1 MDGCTNVFNLDNASA
16 LKDLQKD
23 YGSNIDGFSSALTK
37 LVNNVEEGKFV
48 PTKEFSDYVKA
59 HYNKEEINFN
69 SNEKYIRK
77 AIKDFISKDNFDV
90 NSTSIQREGA
100 NPNAKF
106 YTDAAT
112 RNFGK
117 KLAIG
122 IFNDV
127 YSQYQFDKALR
138 DKVQASIDKAKKA
151 GKATLTLND
160 REFYTRIVASAFR
173 NELFNRIA
181 AKEGKKTD
189 ELLKDPAF
197 IKSIIKGN
205 KFDFDAIYDKI
216 GGDDAT
222 TQDKNL
228 YAIFR
233 EMHGAHRKE
242 YFDEMFRDGR
252 LNYLKLKESDD
263 DKEIDAQDDSEENGR
278 ISDVD
283 GKAMAEAW
291 SDKDSPSFVSSI
303 DSDLRVWFGSI
314 KRLNSTNPVG
324 DKLDFDTN
332 NNFGIPDRL
341 DASETVNTLIHLL
354 IGVNNTQEAIN
365 RIENA
370 ASTLAGHASYKVIA
384 DKMKENSDLANR
396 VMRNLSKIVGSKSM
410 IVVRD
415 GKVAAQI
422 SNSRSN
428 NVDALFSDFVNS
440 ARKAVVT
447 NIDVTPFKNRIKV
460 ITDNLVTKG
469 TEVSNAF
476 AFILKASSTD
486 QIIDAKEKNSSI
498 TNAQQRFD
506 VFLKAFHEYFP
517 TVPNE
522 AIIGYIKHNKPTN
535 PKAYNGEP
543 DEFTNLRN
551 LSSLLKE
558 VAEQGDLS
566 RQDRDEYYRKAD
578 LARDMNWQLEKKYG
592 KAAAY
597 RDDYIDENAIR
608 YQDYLNNHI
617 YTAISNVAN
626 AMKDYMVTD
635 IATTSMNALR
645 KQSSDVLDNNR
656 VTEVIRITRS
666 YATLKPYGDVIK
678 NIATSPYS
686 NILIEHKDANGNTEN
701 FGLFRENPN
710 TGKLEPT
717 DYASD
722 LLSTSLF
729 NGINDNDNGN
739 NTIYNKMLTA
749 DYIASAFNAFFKP
762 ATTRRQQNQ
771 AITYASYFMRT
782 PSDAPKNFVITAPKY
797 AYGFG
802 DDALYIDSDK
812 TGTDNKIAANIKD
825 ITNNH
830 QYGQSLIE
838 DKSLAYN
845 PMASVPEN
853 VLNLS
858 SAQVARLLL
867 GKSIDKVKIDN
878 KTLRTN
884 IISKAKKNN
893 GTARFIVS
901 DAEKEGKKTVL
912 VVEAKVKDGKITDI
926 TSKGLISEGNLDFP
940 DTKLDGTI
948 QEAAKAKLDEQLRR
962 DMLNKGEI
970 TTKINTNH
978 PIFKAYKRAFMGEV
992 MEAANA
998 LDKFFETNSDGSVV
1012 IYPSGEHKS
1021 ELVAKHASWVD
1032 EDGTRHYDYSK
1043 GIDLTNPLS
1052 HHGYEVYH
1060 SDNGVVYDAANRELK
1075 GKVFTSNK
1083 FTVGTTNFGD
1093 KLMQRLINPLYRGA
1107 DDTDKA
1113 IPLKIDRKI
1122 DGTVIGYG
1130 KLTAEQETA
1139 INDMISSYIKAL
1151 SDDAVTR
1158 FNDYKQ
1164 FINNDVVPTK
1174 ENIIEFITN
1183 NNLMEYNFD
1192 ELYEGNS
1199 KFYKSAQDFLKRAKE
1214 AQAGGD
1220 PYGMADFSVPDS
1232 LADMTT
1238 IRHLDGLTK
1247 VDANGKKSKYDVE
1260 LRNKFR
1266 AVTIYNSVRTDEKTE
1281 QRLID
1286 AAVKRNPQGEKAR
1299 ARITDIIKK
1308 AHDGLKANDAQ
1319 SFITYDEWIRRIAGR
1334 GQLEQYK
1341 DLINAI
1347 NDESKPVDAK
1357 AIGQFVQVQK
1367 NFYYDQY
1374 YDKAMGVMIP
1384 RQIKNAEFV
1393 LIPRFIKGT
1402 ELEQV
1407 YNLMKNN
1414 NIDQLNT
1421 RETSKAGK
1429 HNVLR
1434 LWDDFGN
1441 LDSKAI
1447 EQFGSNASSLAEE
1460 YDYRHLYT
1468 QQETVQH
1475 TNADNKVAVQ
1485 IVKKIVDNISDGP
1498 LKDVKD
1504 DFFRTYSTKIY
1515 RSFHKLIDELHIPL
1529 DDNGHLQLD
1538 ANGDIAGI
1546 DADML
1551 LEKLQNE
1558 ALRNGMDSNLI
1569 DYFTKKP
1576 DDTAKELGIEGFK
1589 GVDTLMPMYL
1599 SNMSNKTQSV
1609 VNALFNSS
1617 ITRQKLNGFHAAQV
1631 TNIGFKA
1638 YKKDIEK
1645 SKELKYL
1652 RYHENPD
1659 GSYAAH
1665 MEIAMTYSA
1674 FGIDVNNKHYTAL
1687 REEARKEAEAELANG
1702 NVTSAAISAFAKKYS
1717 VATSKQTKANVANQA
1732 SAIEA
1737 RTKEIFDQKIIK
1749 ELEEDGL
1756 DRVVSYRI
1764 PTEGKQSMAIAKIA
1778 HFLDDTY
1785 GSTIVVPDEWVAQTG
1800 SDFDID
1806 SVYGIQHRSYVDR
1819 DGRIRKYNWIDEP
1832 TEFDYFHYV
1841 NKELKRLGQ
1850 DKYNVN
1856 IHDDVEKA
1864 LNDLDNL
1871 NDKEYNKLQ
1880 DAESEAYKALPKVLK
1895 KEIKEVDDSFTE
1907 DKTLSRK
1914 DNYLN
1919 RLNAYKERLSKY
1931 LDNEHIKNKEESEP
1945 ASKFLD
1951 TIFDIID
1958 YLEDNEGRKEKRSEA
1973 INKLVEERR
1982 QKFEDAAKKNNLKSY
1997 LEYINSDAFER
2008 NSDNALD
2015 NKMVDD
2021 MLDIL
2026 SDDSSTE
2033 ENLSAS
2039 TFAQI
2044 TEANRIIEAAGNT
2057 KTASNERK
2065 ARSPYNFLDQA
2076 SYMNDVMSGARL
2088 KAFSV
2093 TRDTFCSV
2101 CNTVRPILN
2110 DKFAINIK
2118 YPDGKVKRHQQYGWA
2133 TDDDGNITNRNVDG
2147 YLITPYSSQTSA
2159 HAFDAVKEGSIPNV
2173 NEYTFAAYKLF
2184 PEIGSNYL
2192 AAISFIR
2199 QPGITKIVNAYNR
2212 NTSVFNDIN
2221 RNPIHDAIRSVAKDL
2236 GINYIQVGKDML
2248 EVDRVPINTVVTAID
2263 NKYHIQFK
2271 TIFPNTPNK
2280 PINID
2285 DINYIKDVPLDVE
2298 KQIARCQGGNIKGI
2312 ATNEDKALYD
2322 LGTILQFQRL
2332 NTIAQKITDLARVCN
2347 PDKFGAKQTIYST
2360 NKVFDDIQTII
2371 KNEADSEPT
2380 LIVEREDNSVK
2391 NQKELDDIK
2400 AKAIKNGTFMK
2411 APNGKPTNLN
2421 EQQWLQVRTKA
2432 FKDWFGDWER
2442 VANSSKFNKRDH
2454 VSNSITSATYQG
2466 VYVSDVKFDPDMAPD
2481 GGTRIIFLGDKYI
2494 GEIPVVELKD
2504 RIRMSGSIGTATEI
2518 EEEYRGKGYG
2528 KKAHLALAN
2537 IAKSEGK
2544 TLYSDSS
2551 NSDAEDA
2558 LWKSLVKDGIAEVVS
2573 ESPKDEHWHHTTYR
2587 IINNKLPQADDINSG
2602 DRGVSKVVDENGE
2615 PLVVYHFTDESTL
2628 NNFANDREA
2637 YFTSDESGEFIFE
2650 PYKNNRKNRIACFL
2664 NIKSPVG
2671 SDNAYFRDYN
2681 TGSILPERIND
2692 TTRLNRESQIESI
2705 KRLQENYPNVDG
2717 VVRDYSFGI
2726 VDKTFRKREGYT
2738 NVEFIAF
2745 HPNQIKS
2752 ATDNNGMF
2760 STENDD
2766 VHDTNKSTMSFL
2778 DAVYPNVGDGLDKY
2792 ITSTSTHKS
2801 LYSTLDSFLRYATAS
2816 SIKAA
2821 RPLFKTQNEG
2831 FRDLCDGLSSVL
2843 DARGKSRIDEDT
2855 NNDFEKYIL
2864 GDIYNNVPGLT
2875 LPLTVNVKGDD
2886 VTFSIKHDS
2895 EEDVEVA
2902 KTNEINR
2909 IYGYGHGPTFEVT
2922 SSRTDEE
2929 GHKID
2934 YRKDFTVENMNA
2946 PTEQEVS
2953 EFEQLTPAQKVQ
2965 FIKDHSIGDNIFM
2978 HLNVNLDTSNRRYRR
2993 GQQTIEL
3000 IQDTIDDEARYELFD
3015 AAINNK
3021 NPLVASAAMDL
3032 IKYSFVVEGYKMS
3045 RNSINGIIKNTALY
3059 GDTFGK
3065 DNKSIVDDIDSKVSI
3080 VGHVEDDVANRLYE
3094 DYVRSHPNMRGI
3106 AKTVNYKIKGKGYE
3120 FHPFTDKPRFG
3131 LIQIKNPIDGSK
3143 KTDDTNFLES
3153 HNIITFKTAKDVTGE
3168 KFLTPVLNKYV
3179 RMRKQGTKDFQ
3190 LYKAEFDNNG
3200 DYIYLI
3206 PLNPLEAN
3214 EHGTFSANP
3223 KYHTFASV
3231 DYYENLIKGDINKP
3245 TINIEDYMAKEIP
3258 SKFKGTVRDFDL
3270 NKPKDGEVSQFE
3282 TIAKNIANDSNFINN
3297 DSAAKYIYAPVLH
3310 DYFRY
3315 ASFGQSSHQ
3324 VINLTDK
3331 DGTTVSKDVAIS
3343 RLLTPRQVYT
3353 YRNNY
3358 LKHGATIDTKH
3369 NKVSQEEA
3377 DAINAG
3383 LKDGASVERLE
3394 SIYKVE
3400 HVSVNPSDG
3409 LRMSSVSED
3418 TTPPVEKELQDT
3430 DADKVVNKTPS
3441 SALLQ
3446 HRINKANQAAVKA
3459 IMLSDDPVATAIK
3472 DDMRKHN
3479 INQGISSVKANST
3492 LIAYAGYRFA
3502 TEKRDRILNNPGYSV
3517 NNFAQFEGHWV
3528 DIKHDKVRELIRTNA
3543 DVRRDFLTLL
3553 AEADQFCKDFA
3564 DFDYLDISSID
3575 SQEKFYYDEIK
3586 KAVNEIRN
3594 NSVLEDARVMF
3605 DNDYLDRMSTDP
3617 NIQEGLLSVRDGYQG
3632 SSFLEAQIGDIQN
3645 APNPMVQIT
3654 TKLIM
3659 DDIQSKDKAGRDE
3672 LAKINKEI
3680 AKIINDAKDKGE
3692 SCSWNDVI
3700 DEYGRL
3706 KQDYNDELFKDYDAL
3721 NEAMLNAKIKHGDNS
3736 IEYLKARLAKRR
3748 WMAKNVQQEVTYNS
3762 DVFEDDPFADADNR
3776 SYYDRLNDLEEK
3788 IITKAPEI
3796 YSEYNKRVATRNG
3809 LYSKRVPGIVND
3821 ALEKQID
3828 AAEKDVQRLV
3838 SDFTVDAYGEVVSKT
3853 EYDEEHPYSNDVTKR
3868 TQQKINSLNSA
3879 RILKKYLEDR
3889 RDLQSDVY
3897 EDETRSGWADDL
3909 KRNQAI
3915 IDKYEDRT
3923 DSGELKVNRSSLAT
3937 QYPDYARAL
3946 EWMHNN
3952 ARKEV
3957 ASTGD
3962 VADWYLNE
3970 EWRLDEA
3977 AREGKTKEYLI
3988 EHYALNTPLVANN
4001 GKGLDST
4008 SINKELKTSK
4018 PLAIHH
4024 ETTTNFLSQ
4033 ELEKAFEL
4041 TRGKK
4046 QDRAFYKAIL
4056 NKHEGIINRYGEV
4069 DATLLSDDEIAKIKK
4084 QQEINNNIRGNAV
4097 GSDRTIINNAGKN
4110 PIVYNRAFYDGL
4122 SVTHGKDN
4130 AKHLELVNKFNEL
4143 VRPYWD
4149 RHNNRLCT
4157 YLMPVEV
4164 LHKMKSLLDE
4174 LSEVKSKNGVP
4185 KEEVARIID
4194 FRGKN
4199 VDVVTNEKEFEYQKN
4214 EALKKGPEYYNEWLS
4229 ANAEFD
4235 LNGTGDLKPVERLYS
4250 YLKPKEEVMSKFIDF
4265 KRTRAFKL
4273 LDDMYETVNTDAYDR
4288 KFNEMKAKGDKAFNK
4303 WYFDN
4308 TIYNPYTHSREP
4320 LMCWRKSQ
4328 LKSGVASTY
4337 VPTASNTK
4345 RVIAKNFRN
4354 KNFNAGGE
4362 GLMLGKNF
4370 NRETAEDKYKSAHAL
4385 NDSQRALRDYIQS
4398 KLDYYTRTRRDKD
4411 DKKEDGNTK
4420 KEDARMSKEE
4430 GRLNKAQRYVLNG
4443 QMPMEYSEEALKSM
4457 SSKGNRALDAAKE
4470 ATDGIRSFLGLNG
4483 AREINNDQ
4491 SPIDWHTPLYDMP
4504 MTTLLKTKN
4513 SVTKKFV
4520 KPNRTDFEEG
4530 EAGDTK
4536 YNEAVQQYRKDIQA
4550 ARQKNLEENAKV
4562 MNKDWEKVFQDFI
4575 TKAIHYNAI
4584 QDNRALAHYTRDAL
4598 ERANIYDQNSA
4609 TTRFKRDGKAST
4621 PDSPQYVKVNDE
4633 NLKQQFDV
4641 WYRRLFCDQW
4651 REPTSAKLNR
4661 IASYLQNFTSSTYM
4675 MMNIRG
4681 GISNITTGLT
4691 NIAGE
4696 AFAADYFGHRNWIN
4710 GTGRYYSGLTDYL
4723 KNMFTNKS
4731 DTLEGGLIKFFNI
4744 VEFDRLNN
4752 LETNDETKGVVEHLR
4767 DFAYTP
4773 QSAGE
4778 HRMQNGALFAMMDSH
4793 RLVLDTNASKTGS
4806 PKYRIVNEA
4815 EYVRDAQNEAFRQ
4828 VLNDEQYAKF
4838 IEFQEKVKNDPQIMK
4853 RYAWYR
4859 GDFVTDFLRNVVSD
4873 NAEERH
4879 KIQKEF
4885 IKAKD
4890 KIKQDKIK
4898 EFEKAPKVID
4908 QFELGDDREIHFKKD
4923 SILNEI
4929 DVVREGET
4937 VSDAYKLIGSF
4948 TNRVISVNKKIHGVY
4963 DRLGAAQIE
4972 KHVWGSL
4979 VMQYHKHIYPGLM
4992 KHWRRRGYYNE
5003 ERGTVEKGCY
5013 TALKDFITLPLDD
5026 ARIRARINDE
5036 DMDSWK
5042 GLQNFVRSSFDYLR
5056 NLKTVWQLLPDYERN
5071 NVRRNLGDIGS
5082 IASAFF
5088 TIFALRMIQDNK
5100 DKDSIAFNLCLYEAD
5115 RLASESSQFNPIGL
5129 VTEGKTLWS
5138 QPVAAESIITDLTK
5152 TLGELSA
5159 MAIEGDDYDGYY
5171 HSGIHHG
5178 ESKIGV
5184 YVKRR
5189 IPIYRQ
5195 YYSMSTL
5202 PKNNK
5207 SYRIGDNTLT
5217 FLGINPKGIAEDIR
5231 GKKLDD

>member
-37 LVNNVEEGKFV
+37 LVNNVKEGKFV
-48 PTKEFSDYVKA
+48 PTKEFSDYVKT
-59 HYNKEEINFN
+59 HYNKKEINFN

-77 AIKDFISKDNFDV
+77 AIKDFIAKDNFDV
-90 NSTSIQREGA
+90 NSTSIQKENA

-127 YSQYQFDKALR
+127 YTQYQFDKAVR
-138 DKVQASIDKAKKA
+138 DRAQASIDKAKKA
-151 GKATLTLND
+151 GKTTLTLND

-173 NELFNRIA
+173 NELFDRIA

-197 IKSIIKGN
+197 IKSIVKGN
-205 KFDFDAIYDKI
+205 KFDFDAIYDKL

-222 TQDKNL
+222 TQDKNV

-365 RIENA
+365 RINTA

-396 VMRNLSKIVGSKSM
+396 VMRNLSKMVGSKSM

-447 NIDVTPFKNRIKV
+447 NIDVKVFTDRIGLITKNL
-460 ITDNLVTKG
+460 TDTRTDASK
-469 TEVSNAF
+469 AF
-476 AFILKASSTD
+476 LFIMKASSTD

-498 TNAQQRFD
+498 TSAQQRFD

-522 AIIGYIKHNKPTN
+522 AIIGYIKHNEPAETN
-535 PKAYNGEP
+535 TKAKE
-543 DEFTNLRN
+543 DKEITNFKA
-551 LSSLLKE
+551 LSSLLTE
-558 VAEQGDLS
+558 VASQGDLS

-617 YTAISNVAN
+617 YKAISDVAN

-656 VTEVIRITRS
+656 VTEVMRITRS
-666 YATLKPYGDVIK
+666 YATLKPYGEVIE

-701 FGLFRENPN
+701 FGLFRKNPN

-802 DDALYIDSDK
+802 KDALYIDSDK
-812 TGTDNKIAANIKD
+812 AGTDRKIDANIKD

-838 DKSLAYN
+838 DKALAYN

-926 TSKGLISEGNLDFP
+926 TSKGLISEGSLDFP

-1012 IYPSGEHKS
+1012 IYPSGEHKG
-1021 ELVAKHASWVD
+1021 ELVAKGASWID
-1032 EDGTRHYDYSK
+1032 ENGVRQYDYSK

-1107 DDTDKA
+1107 DDTEKDIHLTINRDIKGHA
-1113 IPLKIDRKI
+1113 
-1122 DGTVIGYG
+1122 TGYG

-1139 INDMISSYIKAL
+1139 INDMISNYIKAL
-1151 SDDAVTR
+1151 SDDAITR

-1220 PYGMADFSVPDS
+1220 PYGMADFSVPDA
-1232 LADMTT
+1232 LTTMTT

-1247 VDANGKKSKYDVE
+1247 IDANGKKSKYDVE

-1286 AAVKRNPQGEKAR
+1286 AAVKCNPQGEKAR

-1485 IVKKIVDNISDGP
+1485 IVKKIVDNISKP
-1498 LKDVKD
+1498 ELVKVKD

-1529 DDNGHLQLD
+1529 DDNGHLKLD

-1576 DDTAKELGIEGFK
+1576 DDTAKELGIKGFK

-1638 YKKDIEK
+1638 YKEDIEK

-1702 NVTSAAISAFAKKYS
+1702 NVTSSAISAFAKKYS
-1717 VATSKQTKANVANQA
+1717 VATSKKTKANVADQT
-1732 SAIEA
+1732 SIIEA

-1819 DGRIRKYNWIDEP
+1819 DGRVRKYNWIDEP

-1841 NKELKRLGQ
+1841 NRELKRLGQ

-1864 LNDLDNL
+1864 LKDLDNL

-1880 DAESEAYKALPKVLK
+1880 DAESEAYKALPKALK

-1958 YLEDNEGRKEKRSEA
+1958 YLEDNDSRKEKRSEA

-1982 QKFEDAAKKNNLKSY
+1982 QKFEDVAKKNNLKSY

-2021 MLDIL
+2021 MIKIL

-2044 TEANRIIEAAGNT
+2044 TEANKEIESAGNT
-2057 KTASNERK
+2057 KEASNERK

-2101 CNTVRPILN
+2101 CNTVRPVLN

-2133 TDDDGNITNRNVDG
+2133 TDDDGTITNRNVDG

-2236 GINYIQVGKDML
+2236 GINYIQIGKDMI

-2263 NKYHIQFK
+2263 NKYRPQFIRIFDN
-2271 TIFPNTPNK
+2271 TIPNK

-2285 DINYIKDVPLDVE
+2285 DINYIKKVPFDVD
-2298 KQIARCQGGNIKGI
+2298 KQIKRCQGGSIDGI
-2312 ATNEDKALYD
+2312 VTNEDKALYD

-2371 KNEADSEPT
+2371 ENEKESGVT
-2380 LIVEREDNSVK
+2380 LKVKRED
-2391 NQKELDDIK
+2391 
-2400 AKAIKNGTFMK
+2400 GT
-2411 APNGKPTNLN
+2411 
-2421 EQQWLQVRTKA
+2421 E
-2432 FKDWFGDWER
+2432 
-2442 VANSSKFNKRDH
+2442 
-2454 VSNSITSATYQG
+2454 VS
-2466 VYVSDVKFDPDMAPD
+2466 
-2481 GGTRIIFLGDKYI
+2481 
-2494 GEIPVVELKD
+2494 
-2504 RIRMSGSIGTATEI
+2504 
-2518 EEEYRGKGYG
+2518 
-2528 KKAHLALAN
+2528 
-2537 IAKSEGK
+2537 
-2544 TLYSDSS
+2544 
-2551 NSDAEDA
+2551 
-2558 LWKSLVKDGIAEVVS
+2558 
-2573 ESPKDEHWHHTTYR
+2573 
-2587 IINNKLPQADDINSG
+2587 
-2602 DRGVSKVVDENGE
+2602 
-2615 PLVVYHFTDESTL
+2615 
-2628 NNFANDREA
+2628 
-2637 YFTSDESGEFIFE
+2637 
-2650 PYKNNRKNRIACFL
+2650 FL
-2664 NIKSPVG
+2664 NAI
-2671 SDNAYFRDYN
+2671 
-2681 TGSILPERIND
+2681 
-2692 TTRLNRESQIESI
+2692 
-2705 KRLQENYPNVDG
+2705 YPNVD
-2717 VVRDYSFGI
+2717 
-2726 VDKTFRKREGYT
+2726 
-2738 NVEFIAF
+2738 
-2745 HPNQIKS
+2745 
-2752 ATDNNGMF
+2752 
-2760 STENDD
+2760 
-2766 VHDTNKSTMSFL
+2766 L
-2778 DAVYPNVGDGLDKY
+2778 GLDKY
-2792 ITSTSTHKS
+2792 ITETPTHKS
-2801 LYSTLDSFLRYATAS
+2801 SYSTLDSFLRYATAS

-2821 RPLFKTQNEG
+2821 RPLFKTQNKG

-2855 NNDFEKYIL
+2855 NNDFEKYVL

-2886 VTFSIKHDS
+2886 VTFSIKHNAD
-2895 EEDVEVA
+2895 EDAEVA

-3000 IQDTIDDEARYELFD
+3000 IQDTADTESLYELFD

-3032 IKYSFVVEGYKMS
+3032 IKYSFVVEGFKMS
-3045 RNSINGIIKNTALY
+3045 RNAINGIIKNTALY
-3059 GDTFGK
+3059 GDIFGK
-3065 DNKSIVDDIDSKVSI
+3065 DNQSIVDNIDSKVSI

-3094 DYVRSHPNMRGI
+3094 DYIRSHPNMRGI

-3120 FHPFTDKPRFG
+3120 FTPFTDKPRFG

-3143 KTDDTNFLES
+3143 KTDGTNFLES

-3168 KFLTPVLNKYV
+3168 KFSTPILNKYV

-3190 LYKAEFDNNG
+3190 LYKAEFDNNV

-3270 NKPKDGEVSQFE
+3270 NKPADTERSKFKKIVND
-3282 TIAKNIANDSNFINN
+3282 IANDSNFINN
-3297 DSAAKYIYAPVLH
+3297 DSATKYIWAPVLH

-3358 LKHGATIDTKH
+3358 LKHGATVDTKH

-3383 LKDGASVERLE
+3383 LRDGASVERLE

-3446 HRINKANQAAVKA
+3446 HRIDKANQAAVKA

-3479 INQGISSVKANST
+3479 INQGIESVKANST
-3492 LIAYAGYRFA
+3492 LVAYAGYKFA

-3528 DIKHDKVRELIRTNA
+3528 DIKHDKVRELIRTN
-3543 DVRRDFLTLL
+3543 DKIRRDFLTLL
-3553 AEADQFCKDFA
+3553 AEAKQFCKDFE
-3564 DFDYLDISSID
+3564 DFDYLDINAID
-3575 SQEKFYYDEIK
+3575 GQEKFYYDEIK
-3586 KAVNEIRN
+3586 KAVNEIKN

-3605 DNDYLDRMSTDP
+3605 INDYLDRVSTNP
-3617 NIQEGLLSVRDGYQG
+3617 NVQEGLLSCGDGYQG
-3632 SSFLEAQIGDIQN
+3632 SSFLEAQIGDLQS

-3680 AKIINDAKDKGE
+3680 AKIINDAKAKGE
-3692 SCSWNDVI
+3692 NCSWNDVI

-3706 KQDYNDELFKDYDAL
+3706 KQDYNDELFKDYDAI
-3721 NEAMLNAKIKHGDNS
+3721 NEAMLDAKIKHGDNS

-3776 SYYDRLNDLEEK
+3776 SYYDRLNDLEQEV
-3788 IITKAPEI
+3788 INKAPEI

-3828 AAEKDVQRLV
+3828 AAEKAVQRLT

-3923 DSGELKVNRSSLAT
+3923 DSGELKVNRSSLAM

-4008 SINKELKTSK
+4008 SIDKELKTSK

-4024 ETTTNFLSQ
+4024 ETATNFLSQ

-4199 VDVVTNEKEFEYQKN
+4199 VNVVTNEKEFEYQKN
-4214 EALKKGPEYYNEWLS
+4214 EALKKGTEYYNEWLS

-4250 YLKPKEEVMSKFIDF
+4250 YLKPKEKVMSKFIDF

-4303 WYFDN
+4303 WYLDN

-4328 LKSGVASTY
+4328 LKSGVASTW

-4345 RVIAKNFRN
+4345 RVIAKDFRN
-4354 KNFNAGGE
+4354 KNFHAGGE

-4370 NRETAEDKYKSAHAL
+4370 NRDTAEDKYKSAHAL

-4398 KLDYYTRTRRDKD
+4398 KLEDYTRTRR
-4411 DKKEDGNTK
+4411 EDG
-4420 KEDARMSKEE
+4420 RMT
-4430 GRLNKAQRYVLNG
+4430 KAQRYVLNG

-4530 EAGDTK
+4530 EAGDIK
-4536 YNEAVQQYRKDIQA
+4536 YNEAVQQYRKDTQA

-4562 MNKDWEKVFQDFI
+4562 MNKDWEKVFQDFV

-4675 MMNIRG
+4675 MMNVRG
-4681 GISNITTGLT
+4681 GISNVTTGFT

-4696 AFAADYFGHRNWIN
+4696 TFAADYFGHRNWIN

-4778 HRMQNGALFAMMDSH
+4778 HRMQNGALFAMLDSH
-4793 RLVLDTNASKTGS
+4793 RLVLDPNVSKTGS

-4815 EYVRDAQNEAFRQ
+4815 EYVRDAHNEALRQ

-4859 GDFVTDFLRNVVSD
+4859 GDFVTDFLRNFVSD
-4873 NAEERH
+4873 NVEERT

-4898 EFEKAPKVID
+4898 EFEKAPKLID
-4908 QFELGDDREIHFKKD
+4908 QFELGNDREIHFKKD

-4929 DVVREGET
+4929 DVIREGET

-4948 TNRVISVNKKIHGVY
+4948 TNRVISVNKKIHGWY
-4963 DRLGAAQIE
+4963 DRLAAAQIE

-5036 DMDSWK
+5036 DIDSWK

-5129 VTEGKTLWS
+5129 VTQGKTLWS

-5184 YVKRR
+5184 YIKRR

-5231 GKKLDD
+5231 GKNLDD

>member
-37 LVNNVEEGKFV
+37 LVNNVKDGGFE
-48 PTKEFSDYVKA
+48 PTKEFSNYVKT
-59 HYNKEEINFN
+59 HYNKDKINFN
-69 SNEKYIRK
+69 SKEEYIRK
-77 AIKDFISKDNFDV
+77 AIKDFIAKDNFDV
-90 NSTSIQREGA
+90 NSTSIQRENA

-127 YSQYQFDKALR
+127 YSQYQFDKAVR
-138 DKVQASIDKAKKA
+138 DRAQASIDKAKKA
-151 GKATLTLND
+151 GKATPTLND
-160 REFYTRIVASAFR
+160 RAFYTRIVASAFR
-173 NELFNRIA
+173 NELFDRIA

-205 KFDFDAIYDKI
+205 KFDFDAIYDKL
-216 GGDDAT
+216 GGDNAT
-222 TQDKNL
+222 TQDKNV

-263 DKEIDAQDDSEENGR
+263 DKEIDAQEDAEENGR
-278 ISDVD
+278 ISDID

-291 SDKDSPSFVSSI
+291 SDKDTPSFVSSI

-314 KRLNSTNPVG
+314 KRLNSTNTVG

-365 RIENA
+365 RINTA

-384 DKMKENSDLANR
+384 DKMKKNSDLANR
-396 VMRNLSKIVGSKSM
+396 VMRNLSKMVGSKSM

-440 ARKAVVT
+440 SRKAVVT
-447 NIDVTPFKNRIKV
+447 NIDVAPFKNRIKV

-469 TEVSNAF
+469 TKASDAF

-486 QIIDAKEKNSSI
+486 EIIDAKEDKEKGTYI
-498 TNAQQRFD
+498 TSAQQRFD
-506 VFLKAFHEYFP
+506 MFLKAFHEYFP

-535 PKAYNGEP
+535 PKAYNDEP
-543 DEFTNLRN
+543 DEFANLRN

-578 LARDMNWQLEKKYG
+578 LARDKNWQLEKKYG

-597 RDDYIDENAIR
+597 RDDYIDEDAIR

-617 YTAISNVAN
+617 YKTISDVAN

-635 IATTSMNALR
+635 IATTSLNALR

-656 VTEVIRITRS
+656 VTEVMRITRS
-666 YATLKPYGDVIK
+666 YATLKPYGEIIE

-701 FGLFRENPN
+701 YGLFKEDPE
-710 TGKLEPT
+710 TGKLVPT

-722 LLSTSLF
+722 LISTSVF

-749 DYIASAFNAFFKP
+749 DYIASAFNMFFKP
-762 ATTRRQQNQ
+762 ATTRRQKDS

-782 PSDAPKNFVITAPKY
+782 PSDKPGNDVITAPKY

-802 DDALYIDSDK
+802 DDALYVDANK
-812 TGTDNKIAANIKD
+812 TGTNSKVQAEIDEVAKYDNALLDDNI
-825 ITNNH
+825 
-830 QYGQSLIE
+830 
-838 DKSLAYN
+838 LAYN

-940 DTKLDGTI
+940 DTKLTI
-948 QEAAKAKLDEQLRR
+948 TSQDIKEAAKAKLDEQIRR
-962 DMLNKGEI
+962 DMLNKGQI

-1012 IYPSGEHKS
+1012 IYPSGTHKG
-1021 ELVAKHASWVD
+1021 ELVAKGASWVD
-1032 EDGTRHYDYSK
+1032 ENGVRQYDYSK
-1043 GIDLTNPLS
+1043 GLDLTNPLA

-1060 SDNGVVYDAANRELK
+1060 SDNGVVYDGHELK

-1083 FTVGTTNFGD
+1083 FTVGTTNFGNE
-1093 KLMQRLINPLYRGA
+1093 LMQKLINPLYRGA
-1107 DDTDKA
+1107 DDTDKD
-1113 IPLKIDRKI
+1113 IHLKINRNI
-1122 DGTVIGYG
+1122 DGHATGYG

-1139 INDMISSYIKAL
+1139 INDMISNYIKAL

-1220 PYGMADFSVPDS
+1220 PYGMADFSVPDA
-1232 LADMTT
+1232 LATMTT

-1266 AVTIYNSVRTDEKTE
+1266 AVTIYNSVRTDKKTE

-1286 AAVKRNPQGEKAR
+1286 AAVKNNPQGEASR
-1299 ARITDIIKK
+1299 ARITDIIEK
-1308 AHDGLKANDAQ
+1308 AHNDLKANDAQ

-1347 NDESKPVDAK
+1347 NDESKPVNAK

-1374 YDKAMGVMIP
+1374 YDKAMGIMIP

-1407 YNLMKNN
+1407 YDLMKNN

-1475 TNADNKVAVQ
+1475 INSDNKVAVQ
-1485 IVKKIVDNISDGP
+1485 SVKKIVDNISDGP

-1515 RSFHKLIDELHIPL
+1515 RSFRKLIDELHIPL
-1529 DDNGHLQLD
+1529 DDNGHLKLD

-1576 DDTAKELGIEGFK
+1576 DTAAKELGIEGFK

-1702 NVTSAAISAFAKKYS
+1702 NITSSAISAFAKKYS
-1717 VATSKQTKANVANQA
+1717 VATSKKTKANVADQE
-1732 SAIEA
+1732 SAIAA

-1756 DRVVSYRI
+1756 DKVVSYRI

-1819 DGRIRKYNWIDEP
+1819 DGRVRKYNWIDDP

-1841 NKELKRLGQ
+1841 NRELKRLGQ

-1856 IHDDVEKA
+1856 IHADVEKA
-1864 LNDLDNL
+1864 LKDLDNL
-1871 NDKEYNKLQ
+1871 NDKEYKELQ
-1880 DAESEAYKALPKVLK
+1880 NAETEAYKALPDDLK
-1895 KEIKEVDDSFTE
+1895 KEIKEADSSFVE
-1907 DKTLSRK
+1907 DKTLSKR
-1914 DNYLN
+1914 DNYIN
-1919 RLNAYKERLSKY
+1919 RLNAYIKGMAKY
-1931 LDNEHIKNKEESEP
+1931 IGDKYINTEKGKS
-1945 ASKFLD
+1945 ASKFID
-1951 TIFDIID
+1951 TVADIVD
-1958 YLEDNEGRKEKRSEA
+1958 YLEDNASRKDKRSEA

-1997 LEYINSDAFER
+1997 DEYVNTDAFER

-2021 MLDIL
+2021 MLKIL
-2026 SDDSSTE
+2026 SDPSSTE

-2044 TEANRIIEAAGNT
+2044 TEANRKIEEFGNT
-2057 KTASNERK
+2057 KEASNERK

-2118 YPDGKVKRHQQYGWA
+2118 YPDGKVKKHQQHGWA
-2133 TDDDGNITNRNVDG
+2133 TDDDGKITNRNVDG
-2147 YLITPYSSQTSA
+2147 YLITTYSSQTSA

-2199 QPGITKIVNAYNR
+2199 QPGITKIVDAYNR

-2236 GINYIQVGKDML
+2236 GIHDVPVGKESID
-2248 EVDRVPINTVVTAID
+2248 VDKVPINTLVSYID
-2263 NKYHIQFK
+2263 NYREDFRK
-2271 TIFPNTPNK
+2271 IFPNTPDK
-2280 PINID
+2280 PISID
-2285 DINYIKDVPLDVE
+2285 DINYMKDVPLDV
-2298 KQIARCQGGNIKGI
+2298 KTQIARCQGKHN
-2312 ATNEDKALYD
+2312 DKLSKDEVTRREALYD
-2322 LGTILQFQRL
+2322 LGTILEFQRL

-2371 KNEADSEPT
+2371 KNEQDSEPT
-2380 LIVEREDNSVK
+2380 LIVERED
-2391 NQKELDDIK
+2391 KELDDIK
-2400 AKAIKNGTFMK
+2400 VQAIKYGTFMK
-2411 APNGKPTNLN
+2411 APNGKPTNLS
-2421 EQQWLQVRTKA
+2421 ERQWLQTRTKE
-2432 FKDWFGDWER
+2432 FKNWFGDWER
-2442 VANSSKFNKRDH
+2442 VANSSRFNKRDH

-2466 VYVSDVKFDPDMAPD
+2466 VSVSDVKFDPDMAPD

-2494 GEIPVVELKD
+2494 GEIPVVESKD

-2573 ESPKDEHWHHTTYR
+2573 ESPKDEHWNHTTYR
-2587 IINNKLPQADDINSG
+2587 IINDKLPQADDINSG

-2615 PLVVYHFTDESTL
+2615 PLVVYHGSKNGDFDTFDYNNLRTADSGFFFTTDKKYAAQFGNTRG
-2628 NNFANDREA
+2628 F
-2637 YFTSDESGEFIFE
+2637 
-2650 PYKNNRKNRIACFL
+2650 FL
-2664 NIKSPVG
+2664 NIKNPNVTDTPLNIDSVE
-2671 SDNAYFRDYN
+2671 SLLTTDYKRGTDGIQGHDDIN
-2681 TGSILPERIND
+2681 TNEN
-2692 TTRLNRESQIESI
+2692 LNKSRGQEYVAMRPSQI
-2705 KRLQENYPNVDG
+2705 KL
-2717 VVRDYSFGI
+2717 
-2726 VDKTFRKREGYT
+2726 
-2738 NVEFIAF
+2738 
-2745 HPNQIKS
+2745 
-2752 ATDNNGMF
+2752 ATDN
-2760 STENDD
+2760 
-2766 VHDTNKSTMSFL
+2766 DTKMSFL

-2792 ITSTSTHKS
+2792 ITSTPTHKS

-2821 RPLFKTQNEG
+2821 RPLFKTQNKV

-2855 NNDFEKYIL
+2855 YNDFEKYVL

-2875 LPLTVNVKGDD
+2875 LPVTVNVKGND
-2886 VTFSIKHDS
+2886 VTFDIKHDDNVS
-2895 EEDVEVA
+2895 AEDA
-2902 KTNEINR
+2902 RTNEINR

-2922 SSRTDEE
+2922 STRTDEE
-2929 GHKID
+2929 GHTIE

-2946 PTEQEVS
+2946 PTDKEVS

-3000 IQDTIDDEARYELFD
+3000 IQDTADNESLYELFD

-3032 IKYSFVVEGYKMS
+3032 IKYSFVVEGFKMS
-3045 RNSINGIIKNTALY
+3045 RNAINGIIKNTALY

-3065 DNKSIVDDIDSKVSI
+3065 DNKSIVDDIDSKVSTADHI
-3080 VGHVEDDVANRLYE
+3080 ESDVANRLYE

-3106 AKTVNYKIKGKGYE
+3106 AKTVNYKIKDKGYE
-3120 FHPFTDKPRFG
+3120 FQPFTDKPRFG
-3131 LIQIKNPIDGSK
+3131 LIQIKNPINGSNKNDG
-3143 KTDDTNFLES
+3143 TNFLES
-3153 HNIITFKTAKDVTGE
+3153 HNIITFKTVTDING
-3168 KFLTPVLNKYV
+3168 KKQSVPVLNKYV

-3282 TIAKNIANDSNFINN
+3282 TIANNIANDSNFINN
-3297 DSAAKYIYAPVLH
+3297 DSATKYIYAPVLH
-3310 DYFRY
+3310 DYFKY

-3331 DGTTVSKDVAIS
+3331 DGTTISKDVAIS

-3358 LKHGATIDTKH
+3358 LKHGATVDTKH

-3383 LKDGASVERLE
+3383 LRDGASIERLE

-3446 HRINKANQAAVKA
+3446 HRIEKANQAAVKA

-3502 TEKRDRILNNPGYSV
+3502 TEKRNRILNNLGYSV

-3528 DIKHDKVRELIRTNA
+3528 NIKHDKVRELIRTN
-3543 DVRRDFLTLL
+3543 DKVRRDFLTLL
-3553 AEADQFCKDFA
+3553 AEAKQFCKDFA

-3586 KAVNEIRN
+3586 KTVNEIRN

-3605 DNDYLDRMSTDP
+3605 ENDYLDRMSTDP
-3617 NIQEGLLSVRDGYQG
+3617 LIQEGLLSVKDGYHG
-3632 SSFLEAQIGDIQN
+3632 SSFLEAQIGDLQS

-3680 AKIINDAKDKGE
+3680 AKIINDAKAKGE

-3700 DEYGRL
+3700 DEYGIL
-3706 KQDYNDELFKDYDAL
+3706 KQDYNRTYFDDYRALDDA
-3721 NEAMLNAKIKHGDNS
+3721 MVDAKIKHGDNS

-3748 WMAKNVQQEVTYNS
+3748 WMAKNVQQEVTYDNTTF
-3762 DVFEDDPFADADNR
+3762 DGDPFADPDNR
-3776 SYYDRLNDLEEK
+3776 SYYDRLNDLEEN

-3809 LYSKRVPGIVND
+3809 LYSKRVPGIIND

-3828 AAEKDVQRLV
+3828 AAEKAVQRLV

-3853 EYDEEHPYSNDVTKR
+3853 EYDEEHPYSNDAAKR
-3868 TQQKINSLNSA
+3868 TQQKINSLNNA
-3879 RILKKYLEDR
+3879 RILKKYLEDK
-3889 RDLQSDVY
+3889 RDLQSNVY

-3923 DSGELKVNRSSLAT
+3923 DSGELKVNRSSLAM

-3957 ASTGD
+3957 ALTGD
-3962 VADWYLNE
+3962 IADWYLNE

-3977 AREGKTKEYLI
+3977 AKEGKTKEYLI
-3988 EHYALNTPLVANN
+3988 EHYALNTPLVVND
-4001 GKGLDST
+4001 GRGLDSE
-4008 SINKELKTSK
+4008 SVDREIKTSK

-4024 ETTTNFLSQ
+4024 EANVSSLSQ
-4033 ELEKAFEL
+4033 ELNAAFKL
-4041 TRGKK
+4041 IRGKK
-4046 QDRAFYKAIL
+4046 QDREFYKTIL

-4069 DATLLSDDEIAKIKK
+4069 DATLLTDDEIAKIKK

-4110 PIVYNRAFYDGL
+4110 PIIYNRAFYDGL
-4122 SVTHGKDN
+4122 SVTHGRDN

-4185 KEEVARIID
+4185 KGEVERIIA
-4194 FRGKN
+4194 FRDKN
-4199 VDVVTNEKEFEYQKN
+4199 VQVVTNEKEYEYQKN

-4303 WYFDN
+4303 WYLDN

-4328 LKSGVASTY
+4328 LKSGVASTW
-4337 VPTASNTK
+4337 VPTANNTK
-4345 RVIAKNFRN
+4345 RVIAEEFRN
-4354 KNFNAGGE
+4354 KNFHAGGE

-4370 NRETAEDKYKSAHAL
+4370 NRETAEDKYKSAQPL
-4385 NDSQRALRDYIQS
+4385 NDSQRVLRDYIQN
-4398 KLDYYTRTRRDKD
+4398 KLDYYTRTRR
-4411 DKKEDGNTK
+4411 EDGSMT
-4420 KEDARMSKEE
+4420 
-4430 GRLNKAQRYVLNG
+4430 KAQRYTLNG

-4457 SSKGNRALDAAKE
+4457 GSKGNRALDAAKE

-4536 YNEAVQQYRKDIQA
+4536 YNEAVQQYRKDTQA

-4562 MNKDWEKVFQDFI
+4562 MNKDWEKVFQDFV

-4681 GISNITTGLT
+4681 GISNITTGFA

-4696 AFAADYFGHRNWIN
+4696 SFAADYFGHRNWIN

-4731 DTLEGGLIKFFNI
+4731 DTLEGGLIKYFHI
-4744 VEFDRLNN
+4744 VELDRLNN

-4778 HRMQNGALFAMMDSH
+4778 HRMQNGALFTMMDSH
-4793 RLVLDTNASKTGS
+4793 RLVLDPNASKTGS

-4815 EYVRDAQNEAFRQ
+4815 EYVRDAHNEALRQ
-4828 VLNDEQYAKF
+4828 ILNDEQYAKF
-4838 IEFQEKVKNDPQIMK
+4838 IEFQEKVKNDPQLMK

-4859 GDFVTDFLRNVVSD
+4859 GNFVTNFLRNVVSD

-4929 DVVREGET
+4929 DVVREGES

-4948 TNRVISVNKKIHGVY
+4948 TNRVISVNKKIHGWY
-4963 DRLGAAQIE
+4963 DRLAAAQIE
-4972 KHVWGSL
+4972 KHVWGSI

-5003 ERGTVEKGCY
+5003 SRGTIEKGCY

-5026 ARIRARINDE
+5026 ARIRARIKDE

-5129 VTEGKTLWS
+5129 VTQGKTLWS
-5138 QPVAAESIITDLTK
+5138 KPVAAESIITDLTK

>member
-37 LVNNVEEGKFV
+37 LVNNVEDGKFI

-59 HYNKEEINFN
+59 HYNKDKINFN
-69 SNEKYIRK
+69 SDKKYIRK
-77 AIKDFISKDNFDV
+77 AIKDFITKDNFDV
-90 NSTSIQREGA
+90 NSTSIQRENA

-127 YSQYQFDKALR
+127 YSQYQFDKAVR
-138 DKVQASIDKAKKA
+138 DKAQASIDKAKKA
-151 GKATLTLND
+151 GKATPTLND
-160 REFYTRIVASAFR
+160 RDFYTRIVASAFR
-173 NELFNRIA
+173 NELFDRIA
-181 AKEGKKTD
+181 AKEGKTID
-189 ELLKDPAF
+189 ELLKDPTF

-205 KFDFDAIYDKI
+205 KFDFDAIYDKL

-252 LNYLKLKESDD
+252 LNYLKLKESDN
-263 DKEIDAQDDSEENGR
+263 DKEIDAQEDAEENGR
-278 ISDVD
+278 ISDID

-291 SDKDSPSFVSSI
+291 SDKDTPSFVSSI

-314 KRLNSTNPVG
+314 KRLNSTNTVG

-365 RIENA
+365 RINTA

-396 VMRNLSKIVGSKSM
+396 VMRNLSKMVGSKSM

-415 GKVAAQI
+415 GRVAAQI

-447 NIDVTPFKNRIKV
+447 NIDVKAFTDRIGLITKNL
-460 ITDNLVTKG
+460 TDTRTDASK
-469 TEVSNAF
+469 AF
-476 AFILKASSTD
+476 LFIMRASSTD
-486 QIIDAKEKNSSI
+486 EIIDAKEKNSSI
-498 TNAQQRFD
+498 TSAQQRFD

-517 TVPNE
+517 TIPNK
-522 AIIGYIKHNKPTN
+522 AIIGYIKHNEPAETN
-535 PKAYNGEP
+535 TKKKE
-543 DEFTNLRN
+543 DKEITNFKI
-551 LSSLLKE
+551 LSSLLTE
-558 VAEQGDLS
+558 VASQGDES
-566 RQDRDEYYRKAD
+566 RQDRDENYRVAD
-578 LARDMNWQLEKKYG
+578 LAHDKNWQLEKKYG
-592 KAAAY
+592 KAAVY
-597 RDDYIDENAIR
+597 RDDYIDEDAIR
-608 YQDYLNNHI
+608 YQDYLNNHL

-645 KQSSDVLDNNR
+645 KQSSDVMDNTR
-656 VTEVIRITRS
+656 VTEIMRITRS
-666 YATLKPYGDVIK
+666 YATLKPYGEVIK

-686 NILIEHKDANGNTEN
+686 NILIEHKDADGNAEN
-701 FGLFRENPN
+701 YGLFREDPN

-717 DYASD
+717 EYASD
-722 LLSTSLF
+722 LISTSVF

-749 DYIASAFNAFFKP
+749 DYIASAFNMFFKP
-762 ATTRRQQNQ
+762 ATTRRQQNH

-782 PSDAPKNFVITAPKY
+782 PSDKPGNDVITAPKY
-797 AYGFG
+797 SYGFG
-802 DDALYIDSDK
+802 DYALYIDSNK
-812 TGTDNKIAANIKD
+812 EGTNSKIDANIKD

-878 KTLRTN
+878 KALRTN
-884 IISKAKKNN
+884 IANKAKKNN

-940 DTKLDGTI
+940 DAKLDGTI

-998 LDKFFETNSDGSVV
+998 LDKFFDTNSDGSVV
-1012 IYPSGEHKS
+1012 IYPSGDHKG
-1021 ELVAKHASWVD
+1021 ELVAKGASWID
-1032 EDGTRHYDYSK
+1032 ENGVRQYDYSK
-1043 GIDLTNPLS
+1043 GLDLTNPLA

-1060 SDNGVVYDAANRELK
+1060 SDNGVVYDGHELK
-1075 GKVFTSNK
+1075 GRVFTSNK

-1107 DDTDKA
+1107 DDTEKD
-1113 IPLKIDRKI
+1113 IHLTINRNL
-1122 DGTVIGYG
+1122 DGTATGYD

-1139 INDMISSYIKAL
+1139 IDDMISNYIKAL
-1151 SDDAVTR
+1151 SNDAITR

-1183 NNLMEYNFD
+1183 NNLMAYNFD

-1220 PYGMADFSVPDS
+1220 PYGMADFSVPDALS
-1232 LADMTT
+1232 TMTT

-1286 AAVKRNPQGEKAR
+1286 AAVKNNPQGEKAR
-1299 ARITDIIKK
+1299 ERITDIIEK
-1308 AHDGLKANDAQ
+1308 AHNNLKANDAQ

-1407 YNLMKNN
+1407 YNMMDKNH
-1414 NIDQLNT
+1414 IDQLNT

-1447 EQFGSNASSLAEE
+1447 EQFGANASSLAEE

-1475 TNADNKVAVQ
+1475 TNSDNKVGVQ
-1485 IVKKIVDNISDGP
+1485 VVKKIVDNISDGP

-1504 DFFRTYSTKIY
+1504 DFFNTYSTKIY
-1515 RSFHKLIDELHIPL
+1515 RSFRKLIDELHIPL
-1529 DDNGHLQLD
+1529 DDNGHLKLD
-1538 ANGDIAGI
+1538 SNGDIAGI

-1638 YKKDIEK
+1638 YKKDIQG
-1645 SKELKYL
+1645 SKYL
-1652 RYHENPD
+1652 HYHESVDEKGNSKYEP
-1659 GSYAAH
+1659 Y

-1702 NVTSAAISAFAKKYS
+1702 NVTSSAISAFAKKYS
-1717 VATSKQTKANVANQA
+1717 VATSKKTKANIADQESVIA
-1732 SAIEA
+1732 A

-1756 DRVVSYRI
+1756 DKVVSYRI

-1778 HFLDDTY
+1778 HFFDDTY

-1819 DGRIRKYNWIDEP
+1819 DGRVRKYNWIDEP

-1841 NKELKRLGQ
+1841 NRELKRLGQ

-1864 LNDLDNL
+1864 LKDLDAI
-1871 NDKEYNKLQ
+1871 NDKEFKDLQ
-1880 DAESEAYKALPKVLK
+1880 SAESEEFNRLPDDLK
-1895 KEIKEVDDSFTE
+1895 KEIKKLDSSFVE
-1907 DKTLSRK
+1907 DKTLSKR
-1914 DNYLN
+1914 DNYIN
-1919 RLNAYKERLSKY
+1919 RLNAYIKGMAKY
-1931 LDNEHIKNKEESEP
+1931 IGDEYINTEKGKS
-1945 ASKFLD
+1945 ASTFID
-1951 TIFDIID
+1951 TVADIVD
-1958 YLEDNEGRKEKRSEA
+1958 YLEDNVSRKDKRSEA

-1982 QKFEDAAKKNNLKSY
+1982 QKFEDAAKKNGLKSY
-1997 LEYINSDAFER
+1997 LEYIQSDAFDR

-2021 MLDIL
+2021 MLKIL
-2026 SDDSSTE
+2026 EDPSSTE

-2039 TFAQI
+2039 TFAKI
-2044 TEANRIIEAAGNT
+2044 TEANRKIEEFGNT
-2057 KTASNERK
+2057 KEASNERK

-2118 YPDGKVKRHQQYGWA
+2118 YPDGQVKKHQQYGWA
-2133 TDDDGNITNRNVDG
+2133 TDDDGKITNRNVDG
-2147 YLITPYSSQTSA
+2147 YLITTYSSQTSA

-2236 GINYIQVGKDML
+2236 GIHYVPVGK
-2248 EVDRVPINTVVTAID
+2248 ESVDVDKVPINTLVSYLD
-2263 NKYHIQFK
+2263 NYRDDFR
-2271 TIFPNTPNK
+2271 TIFPTAPNK
-2280 PINID
+2280 PISID
-2285 DINYIKDVPLDVE
+2285 DINYMKDVPLDV
-2298 KQIARCQGGNIKGI
+2298 KTQIARCQGKHN
-2312 ATNEDKALYD
+2312 DKLTKEEITRREALYD

-2371 KNEADSEPT
+2371 KNEEDSEPT

-2400 AKAIKNGTFMK
+2400 AKAISDGTFMK
-2411 APNGKPTNLN
+2411 APNGKPTHLD
-2421 EQQWLQVRTKA
+2421 EHQWLQVRTKA
-2432 FKDWFGDWER
+2432 FKNWFGDWE
-2442 VANSSKFNKRDH
+2442 N
-2454 VSNSITSATYQG
+2454 
-2466 VYVSDVKFDPDMAPD
+2466 DPKNA
-2481 GGTRIIFLGDKYI
+2481 
-2494 GEIPVVELKD
+2494 
-2504 RIRMSGSIGTATEI
+2504 
-2518 EEEYRGKGYG
+2518 
-2528 KKAHLALAN
+2528 
-2537 IAKSEGK
+2537 
-2544 TLYSDSS
+2544 
-2551 NSDAEDA
+2551 
-2558 LWKSLVKDGIAEVVS
+2558 
-2573 ESPKDEHWHHTTYR
+2573 
-2587 IINNKLPQADDINSG
+2587 
-2602 DRGVSKVVDENGE
+2602 SKVVDENGE
-2615 PLVVYHFTDESTL
+2615 PLVVYHNSNADINIFDKNKIGTNGSSEGGLFGKGFYFST
-2628 NNFANDREA
+2628 NKDYNSVFGNKEYAA
-2637 YFTSDESGEFIFE
+2637 
-2650 PYKNNRKNRIACFL
+2650 FL
-2664 NIKSPVG
+2664 NIKDPITDERTIEEIQAFKPSI
-2671 SDNAYFRDYN
+2671 DTIKTAYNKDGLIGINKFENN
-2681 TGSILPERIND
+2681 T
-2692 TTRLNRESQIESI
+2692 
-2705 KRLQENYPNVDG
+2705 
-2717 VVRDYSFGI
+2717 
-2726 VDKTFRKREGYT
+2726 
-2738 NVEFIAF
+2738 VEYIAYDS
-2745 HPNQIKS
+2745 NQIKS
-2752 ATDNNGMF
+2752 DTDNNGMF
-2760 STENDD
+2760 STGNDD
-2766 VHDTNKSTMSFL
+2766 VHDTTTSTVSFL
-2778 DAVYPNVGDGLDKY
+2778 NAIYPNVGDGLDKY
-2792 ITSTSTHKS
+2792 IKSTPAYKS
-2801 LYSTLDSFLRYATAS
+2801 SYSTLDSFLRYATAS

-2821 RPLFKTQNEG
+2821 RPLFKTQNKG
-2831 FRDLCDGLSSVL
+2831 FRELCDGLSSVL

-2855 NNDFEKYIL
+2855 NNDFEKYVL

-2875 LPLTVNVKGDD
+2875 LPVTVKVKGDD
-2886 VTFSIKHDS
+2886 VTFSIKHDA
-2895 EEDVEVA
+2895 EKDAEVA

-2909 IYGYGHGPTFEVT
+2909 IYGYGHGPTFEIT
-2922 SSRTDEE
+2922 SSDKDEKGNTIE
-2929 GHKID
+2929 F
-2934 YRKDFTVENMNA
+2934 RKDFTVKNMNK
-2946 PTEQEVS
+2946 PTKKEVS

-3000 IQDTIDDEARYELFD
+3000 VQDTADSESLYELFD

-3045 RNSINGIIKNTALY
+3045 RNAINGIIKNTALY
-3059 GDTFGK
+3059 GDIFGK
-3065 DNKSIVDDIDSKVSI
+3065 DNKSIVDDIDSKVSTADHI
-3080 VGHVEDDVANRLYE
+3080 EDDVANRLYE

-3131 LIQIKNPIDGSK
+3131 LIQIKNPIDGSNK
-3143 KTDDTNFLES
+3143 NDDTNFLES
-3153 HNIITFKTAKDVTGE
+3153 HNIITFKTTTDVTGK

-3245 TINIEDYMAKEIP
+3245 TIKIEDYMAKEIP

-3282 TIAKNIANDSNFINN
+3282 TIANNIANDSNFINN
-3297 DSAAKYIYAPVLH
+3297 DSATKYIYAPVLH
-3310 DYFRY
+3310 DYFKY

-3358 LKHGATIDTKH
+3358 LRHGATVDIKH

-3383 LKDGASVERLE
+3383 LRDGASVERLE

-3409 LRMSSVSED
+3409 LRMSFVSED

-3446 HRINKANQAAVKA
+3446 HRIEKANQAAVKA

-3502 TEKRDRILNNPGYSV
+3502 TEKRNRILNNLGYSV

-3528 DIKHDKVRELIRTNA
+3528 NIKHDKVRELIRTN
-3543 DVRRDFLTLL
+3543 DKVRRDFLTLL
-3553 AEADQFCKDFA
+3553 AEAKQFCKDFA

-3586 KAVNEIRN
+3586 KAVNEIKN

-3605 DNDYLDRMSTDP
+3605 ENDYLDRVSTDP
-3617 NIQEGLLSVRDGYQG
+3617 LIQEGLLSVKDGYHG
-3632 SSFLEAQIGDIQN
+3632 SSFLEAQIGDLQS

-3680 AKIINDAKDKGE
+3680 AKIINDAKAKGE

-3700 DEYGRL
+3700 DEYGIL
-3706 KQDYNDELFKDYDAL
+3706 KQDCNRTYFDDYRAL
-3721 NEAMLNAKIKHGDNS
+3721 DDAMLDAKIKHGDNS
-3736 IEYLKARLAKRR
+3736 IEYLKAGLAKRR
-3748 WMAKNVQQEVTYNS
+3748 WMAKNVQQEVTYDNI
-3762 DVFEDDPFADADNR
+3762 DFGDDNLKDSDNR
-3776 SYYDRLNDLEEK
+3776 SYYDRLNDLEQE
-3788 IITKAPEI
+3788 IINKAPEI

-3809 LYSKRVPGIVND
+3809 LYSKRVPGIIND
-3821 ALEKQID
+3821 ALEKKID
-3828 AAEKDVQRLV
+3828 AAEKAVQILT

-3889 RDLQSDVY
+3889 RDIQGVVY
-3897 EDETRSGWADDL
+3897 EDETRSGWAEDL

-3923 DSGELKVNRSSLAT
+3923 DSGELKVNRSSLAM

-3957 ASTGD
+3957 ALTGD
-3962 VADWYLNE
+3962 IADWYLNE

-3977 AREGKTKEYLI
+3977 AKEGKTKEYLI
-3988 EHYALNTPLVANN
+3988 EHYALNTPLVVND
-4001 GKGLDST
+4001 GRGLDSE
-4008 SINKELKTSK
+4008 SVDREIKTSK

-4024 ETTTNFLSQ
+4024 EANVNSLSQ
-4033 ELEKAFEL
+4033 ELNAAFKL
-4041 TRGKK
+4041 IRGKK
-4046 QDRAFYKAIL
+4046 QDREFYKTIL

-4069 DATLLSDDEIAKIKK
+4069 DATLLTDDEIAKIKK

-4097 GSDRTIINNAGKN
+4097 GSDRTIINNTGKN
-4110 PIVYNRAFYDGL
+4110 PIIYNSAFYNGL
-4122 SVTHGKDN
+4122 SITRGKEN
-4130 AKHLELVNKFNEL
+4130 TKHLELVNKFNEL

-4164 LHKMKSLLDE
+4164 LHDMKHLLDE

-4185 KEEVARIID
+4185 KGEVERIIA
-4194 FRGKN
+4194 FRDKN
-4199 VDVVTNEKEFEYQKN
+4199 VQVVTNEKEYEYQKN

-4250 YLKPKEEVMSKFIDF
+4250 YLKPKEEVMSQFIDF

-4273 LDDMYETVNTDAYDR
+4273 LDDMYETVNTDAYER
-4288 KFNEMKAKGDKAFNK
+4288 KFDEMKAKGENAFNK
-4303 WYFDN
+4303 WYLDN

-4328 LKSGVASTY
+4328 LKSGVASTW
-4337 VPTASNTK
+4337 VPTANNTK
-4345 RVIAKNFRN
+4345 RVIAEEFRN
-4354 KNFNAGGE
+4354 KNFHAGSE
-4362 GLMLGKNF
+4362 ALMLGKNF
-4370 NRETAEDKYKSAHAL
+4370 NRETAEDKYKSAYAL

-4398 KLDYYTRTRRDKD
+4398 KLDYYTATRRERDA
-4411 DKKEDGNTK
+4411 KKENGNTK
-4420 KEDARMSKEE
+4420 KEEVRMPKEE

-4483 AREINNDQ
+4483 VREVSNDQ

-4536 YNEAVQQYRKDIQA
+4536 YNEAVQQYRKDTQA

-4609 TTRFKRDGKAST
+4609 TTRFKKDGKAST

-4681 GISNITTGLT
+4681 GISNITTGFT
-4691 NIAGE
+4691 NIVVE
-4696 AFAADYFGHRNWIN
+4696 SFAADYFGHRNWIN

-4731 DTLEGGLIKFFNI
+4731 DTLEGGLIKYFHI
-4744 VEFDRLNN
+4744 VELDRLNN

-4793 RLVLDTNASKTGS
+4793 RLVLDPNASKTGS

-4815 EYVRDAQNEAFRQ
+4815 EYVRDAHNEALRQ
-4828 VLNDEQYAKF
+4828 VLNDEQYTKF
-4838 IEFQEKVKNDPQIMK
+4838 IEFQEKTKNDPQLMK

-4859 GDFVTDFLRNVVSD
+4859 GNFVTDFLRNVVSD

-4890 KIKQDKIK
+4890 KIRQDKIK

-4908 QFELGDDREIHFKKD
+4908 QFELGNDREIHFKKD

-4929 DVVREGET
+4929 DVVREGES

-4948 TNRVISVNKKIHGVY
+4948 TNRVISVNKKIHGWY
-4963 DRLGAAQIE
+4963 DRLAAAQIE
-4972 KHVWGSL
+4972 KHVWGSI

-5003 ERGTVEKGCY
+5003 SRGTIEKGCY

-5026 ARIRARINDE
+5026 VRIRARIKDE
-5036 DMDSWK
+5036 DMNSWK

-5129 VTEGKTLWS
+5129 VTQGKTLWS
-5138 QPVAAESIITDLTK
+5138 QPIAAESIITDLTK

>member
-77 AIKDFISKDNFDV
+77 AIKDFIAKDNFDV

-151 GKATLTLND
+151 GKTTLTLND

-173 NELFNRIA
+173 NELFDRIA

-205 KFDFDAIYDKI
+205 KFDFDAIYDKL

-222 TQDKNL
+222 TQDKNV

-365 RIENA
+365 RINTA

-486 QIIDAKEKNSSI
+486 EIIDAKEKNPSI
-498 TNAQQRFD
+498 TSAQQRFD

-535 PKAYNGEP
+535 SKAYNDEP
-543 DEFTNLRN
+543 DEFANLRN

-566 RQDRDEYYRKAD
+566 RQDRDENYRKAD

-617 YTAISNVAN
+617 YKAISDVAN

-656 VTEVIRITRS
+656 VTEVMRITRS
-666 YATLKPYGDVIK
+666 YATLKPYGEVIK

-782 PSDAPKNFVITAPKY
+782 PSDAPKNFIITAPKY

-802 DDALYIDSDK
+802 KDALYIDSDK
-812 TGTDNKIAANIKD
+812 AGTDNTVATNISNIVDKY
-825 ITNNH
+825 
-830 QYGQSLIE
+830 QYVQSLIG
-838 DKSLAYN
+838 DRNLAYN
-845 PMASVPEN
+845 SLATDNEN
-853 VLNLS
+853 TLS
-858 SAQVARLLL
+858 LTSKQIARLLREKTINEVSL
-867 GKSIDKVKIDN
+867 KKASGVIKKAISNAKPDEHGKIKIIASDYE
-878 KTLRTN
+878 KTKSRT
-884 IISKAKKNN
+884 A
-893 GTARFIVS
+893 IVV
-901 DAEKEGKKTVL
+901 DG
-912 VVEAKVKDGKITDI
+912 KVKDGKLTDVNI
-926 TSKGLISEGNLDFP
+926 KGLISYSDRNGYEGEVNTTVQDI
-940 DTKLDGTI
+940 KK
-948 QEAAKAKLDEQLRR
+948 AAYDELDEQIRK
-962 DMLNKGEI
+962 DMQANGQIKFE
-970 TTKINTNH
+970 INTNH

-1012 IYPSGEHKS
+1012 VYPSGEHKG

-1032 EDGTRHYDYSK
+1032 ENGARQYDYSK
-1043 GIDLTNPLS
+1043 GLDLTNPLS

-1107 DDTDKA
+1107 DDTEKDIHLTINRDIKGHA
-1113 IPLKIDRKI
+1113 
-1122 DGTVIGYG
+1122 TGYG

-1139 INDMISSYIKAL
+1139 INDMISNYIKAL

-1220 PYGMADFSVPDS
+1220 PYGMADFSVPDA
-1232 LADMTT
+1232 LTTMTT
-1238 IRHLDGLTK
+1238 ISHLDGLTK

-1266 AVTIYNSVRTDEKTE
+1266 AVTIYNSVRTDKKTE

-1299 ARITDIIKK
+1299 ERIKDIIEK
-1308 AHDGLKANDAQ
+1308 AHNNLKANDAQ
-1319 SFITYDEWIRRIAGR
+1319 SFITFDEWIRRIAGR

-1407 YNLMKNN
+1407 YDLMDKNH
-1414 NIDQLNT
+1414 IDQLNT

-1447 EQFGSNASSLAEE
+1447 EQFRSNASSLAEE

-1485 IVKKIVDNISDGP
+1485 IVKKIVDNISKP
-1498 LKDVKD
+1498 ELIKVKD

-1515 RSFHKLIDELHIPL
+1515 RSFRKLIDELHIPI
-1529 DDNGHLQLD
+1529 DEKTGHLQLD

-1576 DDTAKELGIEGFK
+1576 DDTAKELGIKGFK

-1638 YKKDIEK
+1638 YKEDIEK

-1717 VATSKQTKANVANQA
+1717 VATSKKTKANVADQA

-1749 ELEEDGL
+1749 ELHEDGL

-1806 SVYGIQHRSYVDR
+1806 SVYGIQHRSYIDR
-1819 DGRIRKYNWIDEP
+1819 DGRVRKYNWIDEP

-1841 NKELKRLGQ
+1841 NRELKRLGQ
-1850 DKYNVN
+1850 DKYNIN

-1864 LNDLDNL
+1864 LKDLDNL
-1871 NDKEYNKLQ
+1871 NDKEYKGLQ
-1880 DAESEAYKALPKVLK
+1880 NAETEAYKTLPDALK
-1895 KEIKEVDDSFTE
+1895 KEIKEVDGSFTE

-1958 YLEDNEGRKEKRSEA
+1958 YLEDNDSRKEKRSEA

-1982 QKFEDAAKKNNLKSY
+1982 QKFEDVAKKNNLKSY

-2021 MLDIL
+2021 MLKIL
-2026 SDDSSTE
+2026 EDDSSTE

-2044 TEANRIIEAAGNT
+2044 TEANKEIESAGNT
-2057 KTASNERK
+2057 KEASNERK

-2133 TDDDGNITNRNVDG
+2133 TDDGNITNRNVDG

-2236 GINYIQVGKDML
+2236 GINYINVGNDML
-2248 EVDRVPINTVVTAID
+2248 EVDRVPINTVVESID
-2263 NKYHIQFK
+2263 NKYHIQFR

-2285 DINYIKDVPLDVE
+2285 DINYIKNVPFDVK
-2298 KQIARCQGGNIKGI
+2298 KQIDRCQADPKKV
-2312 ATNEDKALYD
+2312 EVKDALYD

-2380 LIVEREDNSVK
+2380 LIVEREDNSIK

-2400 AKAIKNGTFMK
+2400 AKDISDGTFMK
-2411 APNGKPTNLN
+2411 APNGKPTHLD
-2421 EQQWLQVRTKA
+2421 EHQWLQVRTKA
-2432 FKDWFGDWER
+2432 FKDWFGDWE
-2442 VANSSKFNKRDH
+2442 N
-2454 VSNSITSATYQG
+2454 
-2466 VYVSDVKFDPDMAPD
+2466 DPKNA
-2481 GGTRIIFLGDKYI
+2481 
-2494 GEIPVVELKD
+2494 
-2504 RIRMSGSIGTATEI
+2504 
-2518 EEEYRGKGYG
+2518 
-2528 KKAHLALAN
+2528 
-2537 IAKSEGK
+2537 
-2544 TLYSDSS
+2544 
-2551 NSDAEDA
+2551 
-2558 LWKSLVKDGIAEVVS
+2558 
-2573 ESPKDEHWHHTTYR
+2573 
-2587 IINNKLPQADDINSG
+2587 
-2602 DRGVSKVVDENGE
+2602 SKVVDENGE
-2615 PLVVYHFTDESTL
+2615 PLVVYHTSDVNFSTFDL
-2628 NNFANDREA
+2628 NKRNSKDPGYYGKGFYFYTKPSNLGLENPVTKA
-2637 YFTSDESGEFIFE
+2637 YFLNVRTPLIQQSG
-2650 PYKNNRKNRIACFL
+2650 
-2664 NIKSPVG
+2664 
-2671 SDNAYFRDYN
+2671 DYSN
-2681 TGSILPERIND
+2681 TGKELPTNNDGSIIRYND
-2692 TTRLNRESQIESI
+2692 SDSANIVEDIDQITA
-2705 KRLQENYPNVDG
+2705 NN
-2717 VVRDYSFGI
+2717 
-2726 VDKTFRKREGYT
+2726 
-2738 NVEFIAF
+2738 
-2745 HPNQIKS
+2745 PNQIKS

-2766 VHDTNKSTMSFL
+2766 IYDTNKSTMSFL
-2778 DAVYPNVGDGLDKY
+2778 NAVYPNVGDGLDKY
-2792 ITSTSTHKS
+2792 ITSIPTHKS

-2821 RPLFKTQNEG
+2821 RPLFKTQNKG

-2855 NNDFEKYIL
+2855 NNDFEKYVL

-2875 LPLTVNVKGDD
+2875 LPLTVNVTGDD
-2886 VTFSIKHDS
+2886 VTFSIKHNS
-2895 EEDVEVA
+2895 EEDAEVA

-2946 PTEQEVS
+2946 PTDTEVS

-3000 IQDTIDDEARYELFD
+3000 IQDTADAESLYELFD

-3032 IKYSFVVEGYKMS
+3032 IKYSFVVEGFKMS
-3045 RNSINGIIKNTALY
+3045 RNAINGIIKNSSLY
-3059 GDTFGK
+3059 GDIFGK
-3065 DNKSIVDDIDSKVSI
+3065 DNKSIVDDIDSKVSTANHI
-3080 VGHVEDDVANRLYE
+3080 EDNVANRLYE

-3143 KTDDTNFLES
+3143 KTDGTNFLES
-3153 HNIITFKTAKDVTGE
+3153 HNIITFKTATGINGE

-3206 PLNPLEAN
+3206 PLNPLETN

-3223 KYHTFASV
+3223 NYHTFASV

-3245 TINIEDYMAKEIP
+3245 TIKIEDYMAKEIP
-3258 SKFKGTVRDFDL
+3258 SKFKGTVRRFDL
-3270 NKPKDGEVSQFE
+3270 NKPADTERSKFKKIVND
-3282 TIAKNIANDSNFINN
+3282 IANDSNFINN
-3297 DSAAKYIYAPVLH
+3297 DSATKYIWAPVLH
-3310 DYFRY
+3310 DYFKY

-3324 VINLTDK
+3324 VINIIDK

-3343 RLLTPRQVYT
+3343 RLLTPRQVYN

-3358 LKHGATIDTKH
+3358 LKHGATVDTKH

-3383 LKDGASVERLE
+3383 LKDGARIERLE

-3479 INQGISSVKANST
+3479 INQGIESVKANST
-3492 LIAYAGYRFA
+3492 LIAYAGYKFA

-3553 AEADQFCKDFA
+3553 AEAKQFCKDFE
-3564 DFDYLDISSID
+3564 DFDYLDINAID
-3575 SQEKFYYDEIK
+3575 GQEKFYYDEIK
-3586 KAVNEIRN
+3586 KAVNEIKN

-3605 DNDYLDRMSTDP
+3605 INDYLDKVSTNP
-3617 NIQEGLLSVRDGYQG
+3617 NVQEGLLSCGDGYQG
-3632 SSFLEAQIGDIQN
+3632 SSFLEAQIGDLQS

-3672 LAKINKEI
+3672 LANINKEI
-3680 AKIINDAKDKGE
+3680 AKIINDAKAKGE
-3692 SCSWNDVI
+3692 NCSWNDVI
-3700 DEYGRL
+3700 DEYGIL
-3706 KQDYNDELFKDYDAL
+3706 KQDYNKTYFKDYDDL
-3721 NEAMLNAKIKHGDNS
+3721 NEAMLDAKIKHGDNS

-3853 EYDEEHPYSNDVTKR
+3853 EYDEEHPYSNDATKR

-3923 DSGELKVNRSSLAT
+3923 DSGELKVNRSSLAM

-4001 GKGLDST
+4001 GKGLDSA
-4008 SINKELKTSK
+4008 SIDKELKTPK

-4024 ETTTNFLSQ
+4024 EITTNFLSQ

-4110 PIVYNRAFYDGL
+4110 LIVYNRAFYDGL
-4122 SVTHGKDN
+4122 SVTHGRDN
-4130 AKHLELVNKFNEL
+4130 TKHLELVNKFNEL

-4199 VDVVTNEKEFEYQKN
+4199 VNVVTNEKEFEYQKN
-4214 EALKKGPEYYNEWLS
+4214 EALKKGTEYYNEWLS

-4303 WYFDN
+4303 WYLDN

-4345 RVIAKNFRN
+4345 RVIAKEFRN
-4354 KNFNAGGE
+4354 KKFNAGGE

-4385 NDSQRALRDYIQS
+4385 NDSQRALRDYIQE
-4398 KLDYYTRTRRDKD
+4398 KLDYYTATRRERD
-4411 DKKEDGNTK
+4411 DKQKDGNTK
-4420 KEDARMSKEE
+4420 KEKASMPKEE
-4430 GRLNKAQRYVLNG
+4430 GHLNKAQRYVLNG

-4470 ATDGIRSFLGLNG
+4470 ATDGIRSFLGFNG

-4536 YNEAVQQYRKDIQA
+4536 YNEAVQQYRKDTQA

-4562 MNKDWEKVFQDFI
+4562 MNKDWEKVFQDFV

-4681 GISNITTGLT
+4681 GISNITTGFT

-4696 AFAADYFGHRNWIN
+4696 SFAADYFGHRNWIN

-4793 RLVLDTNASKTGS
+4793 RLVLDPNASKTGS

-4815 EYVRDAQNEAFRQ
+4815 EYVRDAHNEALRQ

-4948 TNRVISVNKKIHGVY
+4948 TNRVISVNKKIHGWY
-4963 DRLGAAQIE
+4963 DRLAAAQIE

-5026 ARIRARINDE
+5026 ARIRARIKDE

-5129 VTEGKTLWS
+5129 VTQGKTLWS

-5231 GKKLDD
+5231 GKNLDD

>member
-77 AIKDFISKDNFDV
+77 AIKDFIAKDNFDV

-100 NPNAKF
+100 NPNTKF

-127 YSQYQFDKALR
+127 YTQYQFDKALR

-151 GKATLTLND
+151 GKTIPTLND

-173 NELFNRIA
+173 NELFDRIA

-205 KFDFDAIYDKI
+205 KFDFDAIYDKL

-263 DKEIDAQDDSEENGR
+263 DKEIEAQEDAEENGR
-278 ISDVD
+278 ISDID

-365 RIENA
+365 RINTA
-370 ASTLAGHASYKVIA
+370 ASTLGGHASYKVIA

-396 VMRNLSKIVGSKSM
+396 VMRNLSKMVGSKSM

-447 NIDVTPFKNRIKV
+447 NIDVKAFTDRIGLITKNL
-460 ITDNLVTKG
+460 TDTR
-469 TEVSNAF
+469 TDVSKAF
-476 AFILKASSTD
+476 LFIMRASSTD

-498 TNAQQRFD
+498 TSAQQRFD

-517 TVPNE
+517 TVSNE
-522 AIIGYIKHNKPTN
+522 AIIGYIKHNEPAETN
-535 PKAYNGEP
+535 TKIKEDKEITNFKA
-543 DEFTNLRN
+543 

-566 RQDRDEYYRKAD
+566 RQDRDENYRKAD

-617 YTAISNVAN
+617 YKAISDVAN

-656 VTEVIRITRS
+656 ITEVMRITKS
-666 YATLKPYGDVIK
+666 YATLKPYGEVIK

-701 FGLFRENPN
+701 YGLFRENPN

-812 TGTDNKIAANIKD
+812 TGTARKIDANIKD

-838 DKSLAYN
+838 DKTLAYN

-884 IISKAKKNN
+884 ITSKAKKNN

-926 TSKGLISEGNLDFP
+926 TSKGLISEGSLDFP
-940 DTKLDGTI
+940 DIKLEGTI

-998 LDKFFETNSDGSVV
+998 LDKFFDTNSDGSVV
-1012 IYPSGEHKS
+1012 IYPSGEHKG
-1021 ELVAKHASWVD
+1021 ELVAKGASWID
-1032 EDGTRHYDYSK
+1032 ENGVRQYDYSK

-1083 FTVGTTNFGD
+1083 FTVGTKNFGD
-1093 KLMQRLINPLYRGA
+1093 ELMQKLINPLYRGA
-1107 DDTDKA
+1107 DDTEKD
-1113 IPLKIDRKI
+1113 IHLTITRKI
-1122 DGTVIGYG
+1122 DGTATGYG

-1139 INDMISSYIKAL
+1139 INDMISNYIKAL

-1220 PYGMADFSVPDS
+1220 PYGMADFSVPDA
-1232 LADMTT
+1232 LATMTT

-1286 AAVKRNPQGEKAR
+1286 AAVARNPQGEKAR
-1299 ARITDIIKK
+1299 ERIKDIIEK
-1308 AHDGLKANDAQ
+1308 AHNNLKANDAQ
-1319 SFITYDEWIRRIAGR
+1319 SFITFNEWIRRIAGR

-1357 AIGQFVQVQK
+1357 TIGQFVQVQK

-1407 YNLMKNN
+1407 YDLMDKNH
-1414 NIDQLNT
+1414 IDQLNT

-1447 EQFGSNASSLAEE
+1447 EQFRSNASSLAEE

-1515 RSFHKLIDELHIPL
+1515 RSFRKLIDELHIPL
-1529 DDNGHLQLD
+1529 DDNGHLKLD

-1638 YKKDIEK
+1638 YKKDIK
-1645 SKELKYL
+1645 SSKYL

-1687 REEARKEAEAELANG
+1687 REEARKEAEAELAKD
-1702 NVTSAAISAFAKKYS
+1702 AS
-1717 VATSKQTKANVANQA
+1717 VN
-1732 SAIEA
+1732 IES

-1806 SVYGIQHRSYVDR
+1806 SVYGIQHRSYIDR
-1819 DGRIRKYNWIDEP
+1819 DGRVRKYNWIDEP

-1841 NKELKRLGQ
+1841 NRELKRLGQ
-1850 DKYNVN
+1850 DKHNVN
-1856 IHDDVEKA
+1856 IHDDVEKT
-1864 LNDLDNL
+1864 LKDLDNL

-1880 DAESEAYKALPKVLK
+1880 DAESEAYENLPDALKT
-1895 KEIKEVDDSFTE
+1895 EIKEFDGSFKE

-1919 RLNAYKERLSKY
+1919 RLNGYKERLSKY

-1958 YLEDNEGRKEKRSEA
+1958 YLEDNDSRKEKRSEA

-2044 TEANRIIEAAGNT
+2044 TEANKEIESAGNT
-2057 KTASNERK
+2057 KEASNERK
-2065 ARSPYNFLDQA
+2065 SRSPYNFLDQA

-2248 EVDRVPINTVVTAID
+2248 EVDRVPINTVVKAID
-2263 NKYHIQFK
+2263 DKYHNQFRY
-2271 TIFPNTPNK
+2271 IFPETPDK
-2280 PINID
+2280 PININ
-2285 DINYIKDVPLDVE
+2285 DINYIKDVPLDV
-2298 KQIARCQGGNIKGI
+2298 KTQIARCQGKHNDKL
-2312 ATNEDKALYD
+2312 TNEEITRREALYD

-2380 LIVEREDNSVK
+2380 LIVKRED
-2391 NQKELDDIK
+2391 
-2400 AKAIKNGTFMK
+2400 GT
-2411 APNGKPTNLN
+2411 
-2421 EQQWLQVRTKA
+2421 E
-2432 FKDWFGDWER
+2432 
-2442 VANSSKFNKRDH
+2442 
-2454 VSNSITSATYQG
+2454 VS
-2466 VYVSDVKFDPDMAPD
+2466 
-2481 GGTRIIFLGDKYI
+2481 
-2494 GEIPVVELKD
+2494 
-2504 RIRMSGSIGTATEI
+2504 
-2518 EEEYRGKGYG
+2518 
-2528 KKAHLALAN
+2528 
-2537 IAKSEGK
+2537 
-2544 TLYSDSS
+2544 
-2551 NSDAEDA
+2551 
-2558 LWKSLVKDGIAEVVS
+2558 
-2573 ESPKDEHWHHTTYR
+2573 
-2587 IINNKLPQADDINSG
+2587 
-2602 DRGVSKVVDENGE
+2602 
-2615 PLVVYHFTDESTL
+2615 
-2628 NNFANDREA
+2628 
-2637 YFTSDESGEFIFE
+2637 
-2650 PYKNNRKNRIACFL
+2650 FL
-2664 NIKSPVG
+2664 N
-2671 SDNAYFRDYN
+2671 
-2681 TGSILPERIND
+2681 
-2692 TTRLNRESQIESI
+2692 
-2705 KRLQENYPNVDG
+2705 
-2717 VVRDYSFGI
+2717 
-2726 VDKTFRKREGYT
+2726 
-2738 NVEFIAF
+2738 
-2745 HPNQIKS
+2745 
-2752 ATDNNGMF
+2752 
-2760 STENDD
+2760 
-2766 VHDTNKSTMSFL
+2766 
-2778 DAVYPNVGDGLDKY
+2778 AVYPNVGDGLDNY
-2792 ITSTSTHKS
+2792 ITSTPTHKS
-2801 LYSTLDSFLRYATAS
+2801 SYSTLDSFLRYATAS

-2821 RPLFKTQNEG
+2821 RPLFKTQNKG

-2855 NNDFEKYIL
+2855 NNDFEKYVL

-2886 VTFSIKHDS
+2886 VTFSIKRDT
-2895 EEDVEVA
+2895 EEDAEVA

-2934 YRKDFTVENMNA
+2934 YRKDFTVENMNK

-3065 DNKSIVDDIDSKVSI
+3065 DNKSIVDDIDSKVSTADHI
-3080 VGHVEDDVANRLYE
+3080 EDDVANRLYE

-3120 FHPFTDKPRFG
+3120 FVPETDRNAHG
-3131 LIQIKNPIDGSK
+3131 LIKIKNPINGSNKNDG
-3143 KTDDTNFLES
+3143 TNFLES
-3153 HNIITFKTAKDVTGE
+3153 HNIITFKTATDVTGE

-3190 LYKAEFDNNG
+3190 LYKAEFDNNE

-3214 EHGTFSANP
+3214 EHGEFSANP
-3223 KYHTFASV
+3223 KYHEFAKVS
-3231 DYYENLIKGDINKP
+3231 YYEDWINDRIDKSV
-3245 TINIEDYMAKEIP
+3245 IHIEDYMAKEIP

-3297 DSAAKYIYAPVLH
+3297 DSATKYIYAPVLH

-3331 DGTTVSKDVAIS
+3331 DGTTVSKDIAIS
-3343 RLLTPRQVYT
+3343 RLLTPRQVSN

-3358 LKHGATIDTKH
+3358 LKHGITVDTKH

-3377 DAINAG
+3377 DVINAG

-3441 SALLQ
+3441 SVLLQ

-3528 DIKHDKVRELIRTNA
+3528 DIKHDKVRELIRTN
-3543 DVRRDFLTLL
+3543 DKVRRDFLTLL
-3553 AEADQFCKDFA
+3553 AEAKQFCKDFE
-3564 DFDYLDISSID
+3564 DFDYLDINAID

-3586 KAVNEIRN
+3586 KAVNEIKN

-3605 DNDYLDRMSTDP
+3605 INDYLDRISTNP
-3617 NIQEGLLSVRDGYQG
+3617 NVQEGLLSVGDGYQG
-3632 SSFLEAQIGDIQN
+3632 SSFLEAQIGDLQS

-3680 AKIINDAKDKGE
+3680 AKIINDAKAKGE
-3692 SCSWNDVI
+3692 NCSWNDVI

-3706 KQDYNDELFKDYDAL
+3706 KQDYNDTYFKDYDDL
-3721 NEAMLNAKIKHGDNS
+3721 NEAILDAKTKHGDNS

-3748 WMAKNVQQEVTYNS
+3748 WMAKNVQQEVTYDNT
-3762 DVFEDDPFADADNR
+3762 DFEDDPFADTDNR

-3821 ALEKQID
+3821 ALEKKID

-3853 EYDEEHPYSNDVTKR
+3853 EYDEEHPYSNDAAKR
-3868 TQQKINSLNSA
+3868 TQQKISSLNSA

-3889 RDLQSDVY
+3889 RDLQGKVY

-3923 DSGELKVNRSSLAT
+3923 DSGELKVNRSSLAI

-3952 ARKEV
+3952 ARKDI

-3962 VADWYLNE
+3962 IADWYLNE

-4008 SINKELKTSK
+4008 SIDKELKTSK

-4024 ETTTNFLSQ
+4024 ESTVNFLSQ

-4056 NKHEGIINRYGEV
+4056 NKHEGIVNRYGEV

-4130 AKHLELVNKFNEL
+4130 AKHLKLVNDFNEL

-4235 LNGTGDLKPVERLYS
+4235 LNGTGDLKPIERLYS

-4337 VPTASNTK
+4337 VPTTSNTK
-4345 RVIAKNFRN
+4345 RVIAKDFRN

-4362 GLMLGKNF
+4362 RLMLGKNF

-4411 DKKEDGNTK
+4411 DKKEDGSTK

-4491 SPIDWHTPLYDMP
+4491 SPIDWYTPLYDMP

-4536 YNEAVQQYRKDIQA
+4536 YNEAVQQYRKDTQA

-4675 MMNIRG
+4675 MMNVRG
-4681 GISNITTGLT
+4681 GISNITTGFT

-4778 HRMQNGALFAMMDSH
+4778 HRMQNGALFAMLDSH
-4793 RLVLDTNASKTGS
+4793 RIMLDPNASKTGS

-4815 EYVRDAQNEAFRQ
+4815 EYVRDAHNEALRQ

-4948 TNRVISVNKKIHGVY
+4948 TNRVISVNKKIHGWY
-4963 DRLGAAQIE
+4963 DRLAAAQIE

-5026 ARIRARINDE
+5026 ARIRARIKDE

-5042 GLQNFVRSSFDYLR
+5042 GLQNFVRSSYDYLR

-5071 NVRRNLGDIGS
+5071 NVRRNLGDISS

-5129 VTEGKTLWS
+5129 VTQGKTLWS

-5231 GKKLDD
+5231 GKNLDD

>member
-1 MDGCTNVFNLDNASA
+1 MDGCTNNINLDNASA
-16 LKDLQKD
+16 LKDLRKD
-23 YGSNIDGFSSALTK
+23 YGSNIDGFVNAFTK
-37 LVNNVEEGKFV
+37 LVSNIDGTVFI
-48 PTKEFSDYVKA
+48 PTDEFSNYVKT
-59 HYNKEEINFN
+59 HYHIDKINFN
-69 SNEKYIRK
+69 SDEKYIRK
-77 AIKDFISKDNFDV
+77 AIKDFITKDNFDV

-127 YSQYQFDKALR
+127 YSQYQFDKAVR
-138 DKVQASIDKAKKA
+138 DKAQASIDKAKKA
-151 GKATLTLND
+151 GKTTLTLND
-160 REFYTRIVASAFR
+160 RAFYTRIVASAFR
-173 NELFNRIA
+173 NELFDRIA

-252 LNYLKLKESDD
+252 LNYLKLKESND

-314 KRLNSTNPVG
+314 KRLNSTNTVG

-354 IGVNNTQEAIN
+354 IGVNNTEEAIS
-365 RIENA
+365 RINTA

-396 VMRNLSKIVGSKSM
+396 VMRNLSKMVGSKSM

-447 NIDVTPFKNRIKV
+447 NIDVPAFTGRIGAITKNL
-460 ITDNLVTKG
+460 TDTRTDASK
-469 TEVSNAF
+469 AF
-476 AFILKASSTD
+476 LFIMRASSID

-498 TNAQQRFD
+498 TSAQQRFD

-517 TVPNE
+517 TVPTE
-522 AIIGYIKHNKPTN
+522 AIVGYIKHNEPVETN
-535 PKAYNGEP
+535 TKAKE
-543 DEFTNLRN
+543 DKEITNFRT
-551 LSSLLKE
+551 LSSLLTE
-558 VAEQGDLS
+558 VASQGDES
-566 RQDRDEYYRKAD
+566 RKTRDKNYQEAD
-578 LARDMNWQLEKKYG
+578 LARDKNWQLEKKYG

-597 RDDYIDENAIR
+597 RDDYIDEDAIR

-617 YTAISNVAN
+617 YNAISDVAN

-645 KQSSDVLDNNR
+645 KQSSDVLDNSR
-656 VTEVIRITRS
+656 VTEVMRITRS
-666 YATLKPYGDVIK
+666 YATLAPYGEIIK

-686 NILIEHKDANGNTEN
+686 NILIEHKDANGNAEN
-701 FGLFRENPN
+701 FGLFREDPE
-710 TGKLEPT
+710 TGKLVPT
-717 DYASD
+717 EYASD

-739 NTIYNKMLTA
+739 NTIYNRMLTA
-749 DYIASAFNAFFKP
+749 DYTASAFNAFFKP

-812 TGTDNKIAANIKD
+812 TGTNSKIDANIKD

-838 DKSLAYN
+838 DKALAYN
-845 PMASVPEN
+845 PMASIPEN

-912 VVEAKVKDGKITDI
+912 VAEAKVKDGKITDI
-926 TSKGLISEGNLDFP
+926 TSKGLISEGSLDFP

-948 QEAAKAKLDEQLRR
+948 QEAVKSKLDEQLRR

-1012 IYPSGEHKS
+1012 IYPSGDHKG
-1021 ELVAKHASWVD
+1021 ELVAKGASWID
-1032 EDGTRHYDYSK
+1032 ENGVRQYDYSK

-1060 SDNGVVYDAANRELK
+1060 SDNGVVYDATNRELK

-1083 FTVGTTNFGD
+1083 FTVGTTNFGNE
-1093 KLMQRLINPLYRGA
+1093 LMQKLINPLYRGA

-1113 IPLKIDRKI
+1113 IPLKINRNI
-1122 DGTVIGYG
+1122 DGHATGYG

-1139 INDMISSYIKAL
+1139 INDMISNYIKAL
-1151 SDDAVTR
+1151 SDNAVAR

-1164 FINNDVVPTK
+1164 FINNDVVPTR

-1199 KFYKSAQDFLKRAKE
+1199 KFYKSAQEFLKRAKE
-1214 AQAGGD
+1214 FLAGGD
-1220 PYGMADFSVPDS
+1220 PYGMADFSVPDA
-1232 LADMTT
+1232 LATMTT

-1286 AAVKRNPQGEKAR
+1286 AAVARNPQGEKSR

-1347 NDESKPVDAK
+1347 NDESKPVNAK

-1374 YDKAMGVMIP
+1374 YDKAMGVMVP

-1407 YNLMKNN
+1407 YNLMKSN

-1475 TNADNKVAVQ
+1475 TNADNKVSVQ

-1515 RSFHKLIDELHIPL
+1515 RSFRKLIDELHIPI
-1529 DDNGHLQLD
+1529 DEKTGHLKLD

-1576 DDTAKELGIEGFK
+1576 DDTAKELGIKGFK

-1638 YKKDIEK
+1638 YKKDIK
-1645 SKELKYL
+1645 GSKYL

-1702 NVTSAAISAFAKKYS
+1702 NVTSSAISAFAKKYS
-1717 VATSKQTKANVANQA
+1717 VATSKKTKANVADQA
-1732 SAIEA
+1732 SAIDA

-1756 DRVVSYRI
+1756 DKVVSYRI

-1806 SVYGIQHRSYVDR
+1806 SVYGIQHRSYIDR
-1819 DGRIRKYNWIDEP
+1819 DGRVRKYNWIDEP

-1841 NKELKRLGQ
+1841 NRELKRLGQ
-1850 DKYNVN
+1850 DKYKVN
-1856 IHDDVEKA
+1856 IHDDVEKT
-1864 LNDLDNL
+1864 LKDLDNL
-1871 NDKEYNKLQ
+1871 NDKEYHKLQ
-1880 DAESEAYKALPKVLK
+1880 DAESEAYKALPKALK
-1895 KEIKEVDDSFTE
+1895 KDIKDVDDSFAE

-1982 QKFEDAAKKNNLKSY
+1982 QKFEDVAKKNNLKSY
-1997 LEYINSDAFER
+1997 LEYIQSDAFDR

-2021 MLDIL
+2021 MLKIL
-2026 SDDSSTE
+2026 EDPSSTE

-2044 TEANRIIEAAGNT
+2044 TEANRKIEEYGNT
-2057 KTASNERK
+2057 KEASNERK

-2101 CNTVRPILN
+2101 CNTVRPVLN
-2110 DKFAINIK
+2110 NKFAITIK
-2118 YPDGKVKRHQQYGWA
+2118 YPDGKVKKHRQYGWA
-2133 TDDDGNITNRNVDG
+2133 TDDDGKITNRNVDG

-2173 NEYTFAAYKLF
+2173 NDYTFAAYKLF

-2221 RNPIHDAIRSVAKDL
+2221 RNPIHDAIRSVSKDL
-2236 GINYIQVGKDML
+2236 GINYINVGNDML
-2248 EVDRVPINTVVTAID
+2248 EVDRVPINTVVEAID
-2263 NKYHIQFK
+2263 NKYHIQFR
-2271 TIFPNTPNK
+2271 TIFPDTPNK

-2285 DINYIKDVPLDVE
+2285 DINYIKDAPFDVE

-2312 ATNEDKALYD
+2312 VTDEDKALYD

-2371 KNEADSEPT
+2371 KNEEDSEPT
-2380 LIVEREDNSVK
+2380 LIVEHED
-2391 NQKELDDIK
+2391 
-2400 AKAIKNGTFMK
+2400 GT
-2411 APNGKPTNLN
+2411 
-2421 EQQWLQVRTKA
+2421 E
-2432 FKDWFGDWER
+2432 
-2442 VANSSKFNKRDH
+2442 
-2454 VSNSITSATYQG
+2454 VS
-2466 VYVSDVKFDPDMAPD
+2466 
-2481 GGTRIIFLGDKYI
+2481 
-2494 GEIPVVELKD
+2494 
-2504 RIRMSGSIGTATEI
+2504 
-2518 EEEYRGKGYG
+2518 
-2528 KKAHLALAN
+2528 
-2537 IAKSEGK
+2537 
-2544 TLYSDSS
+2544 
-2551 NSDAEDA
+2551 
-2558 LWKSLVKDGIAEVVS
+2558 
-2573 ESPKDEHWHHTTYR
+2573 
-2587 IINNKLPQADDINSG
+2587 
-2602 DRGVSKVVDENGE
+2602 
-2615 PLVVYHFTDESTL
+2615 
-2628 NNFANDREA
+2628 
-2637 YFTSDESGEFIFE
+2637 
-2650 PYKNNRKNRIACFL
+2650 FL
-2664 NIKSPVG
+2664 NAI
-2671 SDNAYFRDYN
+2671 
-2681 TGSILPERIND
+2681 
-2692 TTRLNRESQIESI
+2692 
-2705 KRLQENYPNVDG
+2705 YPNVD
-2717 VVRDYSFGI
+2717 
-2726 VDKTFRKREGYT
+2726 
-2738 NVEFIAF
+2738 
-2745 HPNQIKS
+2745 
-2752 ATDNNGMF
+2752 
-2760 STENDD
+2760 
-2766 VHDTNKSTMSFL
+2766 L
-2778 DAVYPNVGDGLDKY
+2778 GLDKY
-2792 ITSTSTHKS
+2792 ITITPTHKS
-2801 LYSTLDSFLRYATAS
+2801 SYSTLDSFLRYATAS

-2821 RPLFKTQNEG
+2821 RPLFKTQNKG

-2855 NNDFEKYIL
+2855 NNDFEKYVL

-2875 LPLTVNVKGDD
+2875 LPLTVNVEGDN
-2886 VTFSIKHDS
+2886 VTFGIKRDNNVS
-2895 EEDVEVA
+2895 AEDA

-2922 SSRTDEE
+2922 STRTDEDGNVIKDKDGKPIE
-2929 GHKID
+2929 
-2934 YRKDFTVENMNA
+2934 YRKDFTVQNMNA
-2946 PTEQEVS
+2946 PTDKEVS

-3000 IQDTIDDEARYELFD
+3000 IQDTADAESLYELFD

-3021 NPLVASAAMDL
+3021 NKLVASAAMDL
-3032 IKYSFVVEGYKMS
+3032 IKYSFVVEGFKMS
-3045 RNSINGIIKNTALY
+3045 RNAINGIIKNTALY

-3065 DNKSIVDDIDSKVSI
+3065 DNKSIVDAIDSKVSI
-3080 VGHVEDDVANRLYE
+3080 ADHVEDDVANRLYE

-3131 LIQIKNPIDGSK
+3131 LIQIKNPINGSNKNDG
-3143 KTDDTNFLES
+3143 TNFLES
-3153 HNIITFKTAKDVTGE
+3153 HNIITFKTARDVTGE

-3190 LYKAEFDNNG
+3190 LYKAEFDKNG

-3258 SKFKGTVRDFDL
+3258 SKFKGTVRAFDL
-3270 NKPKDGEVSQFE
+3270 NKPGTGEGSKFE
-3282 TIAKNIANDSNFINN
+3282 KIVNDIANDSNFINN
-3297 DSAAKYIYAPVLH
+3297 DSVTKYIWAPVLH

-3331 DGTTVSKDVAIS
+3331 DGTTVSKDIAIS
-3343 RLLTPRQVYT
+3343 RLLTPRQVYN

-3358 LKHGATIDTKH
+3358 LKHGATVDTKH

-3377 DAINAG
+3377 NAINAG
-3383 LKDGASVERLE
+3383 LKDGARIERLE

-3418 TTPPVEKELQDT
+3418 TTPPVENELQDT

-3479 INQGISSVKANST
+3479 INQGIESVKANST
-3492 LIAYAGYRFA
+3492 LIAYAGYKFA

-3528 DIKHDKVRELIRTNA
+3528 NIKHDKVRELIRTNA

-3553 AEADQFCKDFA
+3553 AEAKQFCKDFA

-3586 KAVNEIRN
+3586 KAVNEIKN

-3605 DNDYLDRMSTDP
+3605 RNDYLDRMSTNP
-3617 NIQEGLLSVRDGYQG
+3617 NVQEGLLSVGDGYHG
-3632 SSFLEAQIGDIQN
+3632 SSFLEAQIGDLQN

-3672 LAKINKEI
+3672 LARINKDI
-3680 AKIINDAKDKGE
+3680 SDIIKTAKDKGE
-3692 SCSWNDVI
+3692 NCSWNDVI

-3721 NEAMLNAKIKHGDNS
+3721 NNAMLDTKIKHGDNS

-3748 WMAKNVQQEVTYNS
+3748 WMAKNVQQEVTYNT
-3762 DVFEDDPFADADNR
+3762 DAFEDDPLEDGDNR

-3788 IITKAPEI
+3788 IIIKAPEI

-3828 AAEKDVQRLV
+3828 AAEKDVQRLT
-3838 SDFTVDAYGEVVSKT
+3838 SDFTVDAYGEVVSKI
-3853 EYDEEHPYSNDVTKR
+3853 EYDEEHPYSNDAIKR

-3923 DSGELKVNRSSLAT
+3923 DSGELKVNRSSLAM

-4008 SINKELKTSK
+4008 SIDKELKTSK

-4024 ETTTNFLSQ
+4024 ETATNFLSQ

-4046 QDRAFYKAIL
+4046 QDRTFYKAIL

-4130 AKHLELVNKFNEL
+4130 TKHLELVNKFNEL

-4185 KEEVARIID
+4185 KEEVARIIA

-4199 VDVVTNEKEFEYQKN
+4199 VQVVTNEKEYEYQKN

-4288 KFNEMKAKGDKAFNK
+4288 KFNEMKAKGDKAFNE
-4303 WYFDN
+4303 WYLNN

-4328 LKSGVASTY
+4328 LKSGVASTW

-4345 RVIAKNFRN
+4345 RVIAEEFRN
-4354 KNFNAGGE
+4354 KNFHAGGE

-4385 NDSQRALRDYIQS
+4385 NDSQRALRDYIQK
-4398 KLDYYTRTRRDKD
+4398 KLEDYTRTRR
-4411 DKKEDGNTK
+4411 EDGSMT
-4420 KEDARMSKEE
+4420 
-4430 GRLNKAQRYVLNG
+4430 KAQRYVLNG

-4457 SSKGNRALDAAKE
+4457 NSKGNRALDAAKE

-4536 YNEAVQQYRKDIQA
+4536 YNEAVQQYRKDTQA

-4675 MMNIRG
+4675 MMNVRG

-4710 GTGRYYSGLTDYL
+4710 GSAHYYNGLADYL

-4731 DTLEGGLIKFFNI
+4731 DTLEGGLIKWFNI

-4752 LETNDETKGVVEHLR
+4752 LETNDEAKGVIERAR
-4767 DFAYTP
+4767 DFAYSP

-4778 HRMQNGALFAMMDSH
+4778 HFMQNTAMLTMMDSH
-4793 RLVLDTNASKTGS
+4793 RLVLDPNASKTGS

-4815 EYVRDAQNEAFRQ
+4815 EYVRDAQNEALRQ

-4853 RYAWYR
+4853 RYAWFR
-4859 GDFVTDFLRNVVSD
+4859 GDFVTDFLRNFVSD
-4873 NAEERH
+4873 NAEERT

-4898 EFEKAPKVID
+4898 EFEKAPKLID

-4929 DVVREGET
+4929 DVTREGEK

-4963 DRLGAAQIE
+4963 DRLGGAQIE

-5003 ERGTVEKGCY
+5003 ERGTIEKGCY

-5036 DMDSWK
+5036 DIDSWK
-5042 GLQNFVRSSFDYLR
+5042 GLQNFVRSSYDYLR

-5129 VTEGKTLWS
+5129 VTQGKTLWS
-5138 QPVAAESIITDLTK
+5138 QPIAAESIVTDLTK

>member
-37 LVNNVEEGKFV
+37 LVNNVKDGEFK
-48 PTKEFSDYVKA
+48 PTKEFSDYVKT
-59 HYNKEEINFN
+59 HYNREDINFN
-69 SNEKYIRK
+69 SDEKYIRK
-77 AIKDFISKDNFDV
+77 AIKDFITKDNFDV
-90 NSTSIQREGA
+90 NSTSIQRENA

-127 YSQYQFDKALR
+127 YSQYQFDKAVR
-138 DKVQASIDKAKKA
+138 DRAQASIDKAKKE
-151 GKATLTLND
+151 GKATPTLND
-160 REFYTRIVASAFR
+160 RAFYTRIVASAFR
-173 NELFNRIA
+173 NELFDRIA

-314 KRLNSTNPVG
+314 KRLNSTNTVG

-365 RIENA
+365 RINTA

-396 VMRNLSKIVGSKSM
+396 VMRNLSKMVGSKSM

-447 NIDVTPFKNRIKV
+447 NVDVPAFTGRIGAITKNL
-460 ITDNLVTKG
+460 TDTRTDASK
-469 TEVSNAF
+469 AF
-476 AFILKASSTD
+476 LFIMRASSTD
-486 QIIDAKEKNSSI
+486 QIIDAKEKNPSI
-498 TNAQQRFD
+498 TSAQQRFD

-522 AIIGYIKHNKPTN
+522 AIIGYIKHNEPVETN
-535 PKAYNGEP
+535 TKVKEAKEI
-543 DEFTNLRN
+543 TNFRN
-551 LSSLLKE
+551 LASLLTA
-558 VAEQGDLS
+558 VAEQGDKS
-566 RQDRDEYYRKAD
+566 RQARDKNYQEAD
-578 LARDMNWQLEKKYG
+578 LAHDKNWQLEKKYG

-597 RDDYIDENAIR
+597 RDDYIDEDAIR
-608 YQDYLNNHI
+608 YQDYLNNNI
-617 YTAISNVAN
+617 YTNIADVAN

-656 VTEVIRITRS
+656 VTEVMRITRS
-666 YATLKPYGDVIK
+666 YATLKPYGEVIE

-686 NILIEHKDANGNTEN
+686 NILVEHKDADGNAEN
-701 FGLFRENPN
+701 FGLFRENPE

-717 DYASD
+717 EYASD
-722 LLSTSLF
+722 LISTSLF

-762 ATTRRQQNQ
+762 ATTRRQQNR

-802 DDALYIDSDK
+802 KDALYIDSDK
-812 TGTDNKIAANIKD
+812 TGTDNVVATNINKVVEKY
-825 ITNNH
+825 
-830 QYGQSLIE
+830 QYLQSLE
-838 DKSLAYN
+838 GDRNLAYN
-845 PMASVPEN
+845 SGATDNEN
-853 VLNLS
+853 TLNLT
-858 SAQVARLLL
+858 SAQIARLLRE
-867 GKSIDKVKIDN
+867 KTIDEVSLKKVSGPLKKAISNAKPDEN
-878 KTLRTN
+878 GEIKVIASDYEKTKDRT
-884 IISKAKKNN
+884 A
-893 GTARFIVS
+893 
-901 DAEKEGKKTVL
+901 L
-912 VVEAKVKDGKITDI
+912 VVNGKVKDGKLTGIHI
-926 TSKGLISEGNLDFP
+926 KGLISYSDLNGYEGGVNTTVQDIKKAAH
-940 DTKLDGTI
+940 DELDGQI
-948 QEAAKAKLDEQLRR
+948 RKYMEANGQIKYE
-962 DMLNKGEI
+962 
-970 TTKINTNH
+970 INTNH

-1012 IYPSGEHKS
+1012 VYPSGDHKG
-1021 ELVAKHASWVD
+1021 ELVAKGASWVD
-1032 EDGTRHYDYSK
+1032 ENGVRQYDYSK
-1043 GIDLTNPLS
+1043 GLDLTNPLS

-1083 FTVGTTNFGD
+1083 FTVGTTNFGNE
-1093 KLMQRLINPLYRGA
+1093 LMQKLINPLYRGA

-1113 IPLKIDRKI
+1113 IPLKIDRNI
-1122 DGTVIGYG
+1122 DGHATGYG

-1139 INDMISSYIKAL
+1139 INDMISNYIKAL
-1151 SDDAVTR
+1151 SDNAVTR

-1308 AHDGLKANDAQ
+1308 AHDDLKANDAQ
-1319 SFITYDEWIRRIAGR
+1319 SFITYEEWIRRIAGR

-1357 AIGQFVQVQK
+1357 DIGQFVQVQK

-1515 RSFHKLIDELHIPL
+1515 RSFHKLIDELHIPI
-1529 DDNGHLQLD
+1529 DEKTGHLKLD

-1576 DDTAKELGIEGFK
+1576 DDAAKELGIEGFK

-1645 SKELKYL
+1645 SKELKFL

-1702 NVTSAAISAFAKKYS
+1702 NVTSSAISAFAKKYS
-1717 VATSKQTKANVANQA
+1717 VATSKQTKANVADQA

-1806 SVYGIQHRSYVDR
+1806 SVYGIQHRSYIDR
-1819 DGRIRKYNWIDEP
+1819 DGRVRKYNWIDEP

-1841 NKELKRLGQ
+1841 NRELKRLGQ
-1850 DKYNVN
+1850 DKYNTN

-1864 LNDLDNL
+1864 LKDLDDL
-1871 NDKEYNKLQ
+1871 NDKEYHKLQ
-1880 DAESEAYKALPKVLK
+1880 DAEAEAYKALPDALK
-1895 KEIKEVDDSFTE
+1895 KDIKDVDGSFVE
-1907 DKTLSRK
+1907 DKTLSRRE
-1914 DNYLN
+1914 NYIN
-1919 RLNAYKERLSKY
+1919 KLNAYKERLSKY
-1931 LDNEHIKNKEESEP
+1931 LDDKHIKDEEKSEP

-1951 TIFDIID
+1951 TVFDIID
-1958 YLEDNEGRKEKRSEA
+1958 YLEDNKGRKEKRSEA

-1997 LEYINSDAFER
+1997 LEYIQSDAFDR

-2021 MLDIL
+2021 MLKIL
-2026 SDDSSTE
+2026 EDDSSTE

-2044 TEANRIIEAAGNT
+2044 TEANREIEAAGNT
-2057 KTASNERK
+2057 KEASNERK

-2101 CNTVRPILN
+2101 CNTVRPVLN

-2118 YPDGKVKRHQQYGWA
+2118 YPDGQVKRHQQYGWA
-2133 TDDDGNITNRNVDG
+2133 TDDDGKITNRNVDG

-2221 RNPIHDAIRSVAKDL
+2221 RNPIHDAIRSVAKNL

-2248 EVDRVPINTVVTAID
+2248 EVDRVPINTIVKAID
-2263 NKYHIQFK
+2263 DKYHNQFRY
-2271 TIFPNTPNK
+2271 IFPETPDK

-2285 DINYIKDVPLDVE
+2285 DINYMKDVPLDV
-2298 KQIARCQGGNIKGI
+2298 KTQIARCQGKHN
-2312 ATNEDKALYD
+2312 DKLTKEEITKREALYD

-2371 KNEADSEPT
+2371 KNEE
-2380 LIVEREDNSVK
+2380 
-2391 NQKELDDIK
+2391 
-2400 AKAIKNGTFMK
+2400 
-2411 APNGKPTNLN
+2411 
-2421 EQQWLQVRTKA
+2421 
-2432 FKDWFGDWER
+2432 
-2442 VANSSKFNKRDH
+2442 
-2454 VSNSITSATYQG
+2454 
-2466 VYVSDVKFDPDMAPD
+2466 
-2481 GGTRIIFLGDKYI
+2481 
-2494 GEIPVVELKD
+2494 
-2504 RIRMSGSIGTATEI
+2504 
-2518 EEEYRGKGYG
+2518 
-2528 KKAHLALAN
+2528 
-2537 IAKSEGK
+2537 
-2544 TLYSDSS
+2544 
-2551 NSDAEDA
+2551 
-2558 LWKSLVKDGIAEVVS
+2558 
-2573 ESPKDEHWHHTTYR
+2573 
-2587 IINNKLPQADDINSG
+2587 
-2602 DRGVSKVVDENGE
+2602 
-2615 PLVVYHFTDESTL
+2615 
-2628 NNFANDREA
+2628 
-2637 YFTSDESGEFIFE
+2637 ESGVTLKVKHEDGTE
-2650 PYKNNRKNRIACFL
+2650 VSFL
-2664 NIKSPVG
+2664 NAI
-2671 SDNAYFRDYN
+2671 
-2681 TGSILPERIND
+2681 
-2692 TTRLNRESQIESI
+2692 
-2705 KRLQENYPNVDG
+2705 
-2717 VVRDYSFGI
+2717 
-2726 VDKTFRKREGYT
+2726 
-2738 NVEFIAF
+2738 
-2745 HPNQIKS
+2745 
-2752 ATDNNGMF
+2752 
-2760 STENDD
+2760 
-2766 VHDTNKSTMSFL
+2766 
-2778 DAVYPNVGDGLDKY
+2778 YPNVGDGLDKY
-2792 ITSTSTHKS
+2792 ITSTPTHKS

-2821 RPLFKTQNEG
+2821 RPLFKTQNKG

-2855 NNDFEKYIL
+2855 NNDFEKYVL

-2875 LPLTVNVKGDD
+2875 LPVTVNVKGDD
-2886 VTFSIKHDS
+2886 VTFSIKHDADAS
-2895 EEDVEVA
+2895 DEVA

-2929 GHKID
+2929 GHKIE
-2934 YRKDFTVENMNA
+2934 YRKDFTVENMNV
-2946 PTEQEVS
+2946 PTDKEVS

-3000 IQDTIDDEARYELFD
+3000 IQDTADAESLYELFD

-3032 IKYSFVVEGYKMS
+3032 IKYSFVVEGFKMS
-3045 RNSINGIIKNTALY
+3045 RNAINGIIKNTALY

-3065 DNKSIVDDIDSKVSI
+3065 DNKSIVDAIDSKVSTADY
-3080 VGHVEDDVANRLYE
+3080 VEDDVANRLYE

-3120 FHPFTDKPRFG
+3120 FQPFTDKPRFG
-3131 LIQIKNPIDGSK
+3131 LIQIKNPIDGSNK
-3143 KTDDTNFLES
+3143 NDGTNFLES
-3153 HNIITFKTAKDVTGE
+3153 HNIITFKTARDVTGE

-3214 EHGTFSANP
+3214 EHGTFSANS

-3245 TINIEDYMAKEIP
+3245 TINIENYMAKEIP
-3258 SKFKGTVRDFDL
+3258 SKFKGTVGRFDL
-3270 NKPKDGEVSQFE
+3270 YKPKSTEDNQFN
-3282 TIAKNIANDSNFINN
+3282 TIVKNIANDTNFINN
-3297 DSAAKYIYAPVLH
+3297 DSATKCIYAPVLD

-3358 LKHGATIDTKH
+3358 LKHGIIVDTKH
-3369 NKVSQEEA
+3369 NQVSQEEA
-3377 DAINAG
+3377 DIINKALEKGAAG
-3383 LKDGASVERLE
+3383 HMLE

-3459 IMLSDDPVATAIK
+3459 IMLSNDSVATAIK

-3479 INQGISSVKANST
+3479 INQGIESVKANST
-3492 LIAYAGYRFA
+3492 LIAYAGYKFA

-3553 AEADQFCKDFA
+3553 AEAKQFCKDFA
-3564 DFDYLDISSID
+3564 DFDYLDINAID
-3575 SQEKFYYDEIK
+3575 GQEKFYYDEIK
-3586 KAVNEIRN
+3586 KAVNEIKN

-3605 DNDYLDRMSTDP
+3605 INDYLDRVSTNP
-3617 NIQEGLLSVRDGYQG
+3617 NVQEGLLSVGDGYHG
-3632 SSFLEAQIGDIQN
+3632 SSFLEAQIGDLQN

-3672 LAKINKEI
+3672 LANINKEI
-3680 AKIINDAKDKGE
+3680 AKIINDAKAKGE
-3692 SCSWNDVI
+3692 NCSWNDVI

-3721 NEAMLNAKIKHGDNS
+3721 NEAMLDAKIKHGDNS
-3736 IEYLKARLAKRR
+3736 IEYLKARLAKRK

-3762 DVFEDDPFADADNR
+3762 DAFEDDPFADSDNR

-3796 YSEYNKRVATRNG
+3796 YSEYNKRIATRNG

-3838 SDFTVDAYGEVVSKT
+3838 SDFTVDSYGEVVSKT
-3853 EYDEEHPYSNDVTKR
+3853 EYDEEHPYSNDVAKR

-3923 DSGELKVNRSSLAT
+3923 DSGELKVNRSSLAM

-3977 AREGKTKEYLI
+3977 AKEGKTKEYLI

-4001 GKGLDST
+4001 GKGLDSA

-4024 ETTTNFLSQ
+4024 ETATNFLSQ

-4069 DATLLSDDEIAKIKK
+4069 DATLLSDDEIAKIKE

-4130 AKHLELVNKFNEL
+4130 TKHLELVNKFNEL

-4164 LHKMKSLLDE
+4164 LHKMKALLDE

-4185 KEEVARIID
+4185 KEEVARIIA

-4199 VDVVTNEKEFEYQKN
+4199 VQVVTNEKEYEYQKN

-4288 KFNEMKAKGDKAFNK
+4288 KFNEMKAKGDDAFNK

-4328 LKSGVASTY
+4328 LKSGVASTW

-4345 RVIAKNFRN
+4345 RVIAKEFRN
-4354 KNFNAGGE
+4354 KNFHAGGE

-4385 NDSQRALRDYIQS
+4385 NDSQRALRDYIQK
-4398 KLDYYTRTRRDKD
+4398 KLEDYTRTRRD
-4411 DKKEDGNTK
+4411 DG
-4420 KEDARMSKEE
+4420 RMT
-4430 GRLNKAQRYVLNG
+4430 KAQRYVLNG
-4443 QMPMEYSEEALKSM
+4443 QMPMEYSEEAIKSM

-4536 YNEAVQQYRKDIQA
+4536 YNEAVQQYRKDTQA

-4562 MNKDWEKVFQDFI
+4562 MNKDWEKVFQDFV

-4651 REPTSAKLNR
+4651 RDPTSAKLNR

-4675 MMNIRG
+4675 MMNVRG

-4710 GTGRYYSGLTDYL
+4710 GSAHYYNGLADYL

-4731 DTLEGGLIKFFNI
+4731 DTLEGGLIKWFNI

-4752 LETNDETKGVVEHLR
+4752 LETNDEVKGVIERAR
-4767 DFAYTP
+4767 DFAYSP

-4778 HRMQNGALFAMMDSH
+4778 HFMQNTAMLTMMDSH
-4793 RLVLDTNASKTGS
+4793 RLVLDPNASKTGS

-4815 EYVRDAQNEAFRQ
+4815 EYVRDAQNEALRQ

-4853 RYAWYR
+4853 RYAWFR
-4859 GDFVTDFLRNVVSD
+4859 GDFVTDFLRNFVSD
-4873 NAEERH
+4873 SAEERT

-4898 EFEKAPKVID
+4898 EFEKAPKLID

-4929 DVVREGET
+4929 DVTREGEK

-4963 DRLGAAQIE
+4963 DRLGGAQIE

-5036 DMDSWK
+5036 DIDSWK

-5129 VTEGKTLWS
+5129 VTQGKTLWS
-5138 QPVAAESIITDLTK
+5138 QPIAAESIVTDLTK

>member
-77 AIKDFISKDNFDV
+77 AIKDFIAKDNFDV
-90 NSTSIQREGA
+90 NSTSIQRENA

-127 YSQYQFDKALR
+127 YSQYQFDKAVR
-138 DKVQASIDKAKKA
+138 DRAQASIDKAKKA
-151 GKATLTLND
+151 GKATPTLND
-160 REFYTRIVASAFR
+160 RAFYTRIVASAFR
-173 NELFNRIA
+173 NELFDRIA

-205 KFDFDAIYDKI
+205 KFDFDAIYDKL
-216 GGDDAT
+216 GGNDAT

-354 IGVNNTQEAIN
+354 IGVNNTQEAVN
-365 RIENA
+365 RINTA

-396 VMRNLSKIVGSKSM
+396 VMRNLSKMVGSKSM

-447 NIDVTPFKNRIKV
+447 NIDVKAFTDRIGLITKNL
-460 ITDNLVTKG
+460 TDTRTDASK
-469 TEVSNAF
+469 AF
-476 AFILKASSTD
+476 LFIMKASSTD

-498 TNAQQRFD
+498 TSAQERFD

-522 AIIGYIKHNKPTN
+522 AIIGYIKHNEPAETN
-535 PKAYNGEP
+535 TKAKE
-543 DEFTNLRN
+543 DKEITNFKA
-551 LSSLLKE
+551 LSSLLTE
-558 VAEQGDLS
+558 VASQGDLS

-578 LARDMNWQLEKKYG
+578 LARDINWQLEKKYG

-617 YTAISNVAN
+617 YKAISDVAN

-656 VTEVIRITRS
+656 VTEVMRITRS
-666 YATLKPYGDVIK
+666 YATLKPYGEVIE

-701 FGLFRENPN
+701 FGLFREDPK
-710 TGKLEPT
+710 TGKLVPT

-802 DDALYIDSDK
+802 NDALYIDSDK
-812 TGTDNKIAANIKD
+812 AGTARKIDANIKD

-838 DKSLAYN
+838 DKALAYN

-884 IISKAKKNN
+884 ITSKAKKNN

-912 VVEAKVKDGKITDI
+912 IVEAKVKDGKITDI
-926 TSKGLISEGNLDFP
+926 TSKGLISEGSLDFP

-998 LDKFFETNSDGSVV
+998 LDKFFDTNSDGSVV
-1012 IYPSGEHKS
+1012 IYPSGEHKG
-1021 ELVAKHASWVD
+1021 ELVAKGASWVD
-1032 EDGTRHYDYSK
+1032 ENGVRQYDYSK
-1043 GIDLTNPLS
+1043 GLDLTNPLS

-1083 FTVGTTNFGD
+1083 FTVGTKNFGNE
-1093 KLMQRLINPLYRGA
+1093 LMQKLINPLYRGA
-1107 DDTDKA
+1107 DDTEKD
-1113 IPLKIDRKI
+1113 IHLTINRNI

-1220 PYGMADFSVPDS
+1220 PYGMADFSVPDA
-1232 LADMTT
+1232 LATMTT
-1238 IRHLDGLTK
+1238 ISHLDGLTK

-1286 AAVKRNPQGEKAR
+1286 AAVARNPQGEKAR
-1299 ARITDIIKK
+1299 ERIKDIIEK
-1308 AHDGLKANDAQ
+1308 AHNNLKANDAQ
-1319 SFITYDEWIRRIAGR
+1319 SFITFDEWIRRIAGR

-1407 YNLMKNN
+1407 YDLMDKNH
-1414 NIDQLNT
+1414 IDQLNT

-1447 EQFGSNASSLAEE
+1447 EQFRSNASSLAEE

-1485 IVKKIVDNISDGP
+1485 IVKKIVDNISKP
-1498 LKDVKD
+1498 ELVKVKD

-1529 DDNGHLQLD
+1529 DDNGHLKLD

-1638 YKKDIEK
+1638 YKEDIEK

-1687 REEARKEAEAELANG
+1687 KEEARKEAEAELANG

-1717 VATSKQTKANVANQA
+1717 VATSKKTKANVADQA

-1819 DGRIRKYNWIDEP
+1819 DGRVRKYNWIDEP

-1841 NKELKRLGQ
+1841 NRELKRLGQ
-1850 DKYNVN
+1850 DKYNIN
-1856 IHDDVEKA
+1856 IHDDVEKT
-1864 LNDLDNL
+1864 LKDLDNL

-1880 DAESEAYKALPKVLK
+1880 DAESEAYKALPKALK

-1931 LDNEHIKNKEESEP
+1931 LDDEHIKNKEESEP

-2021 MLDIL
+2021 MIKIL

-2044 TEANRIIEAAGNT
+2044 TEANKEIESAGNT
-2057 KTASNERK
+2057 KEASNERK

-2101 CNTVRPILN
+2101 CNTVRPVLN

-2248 EVDRVPINTVVTAID
+2248 EVDRVPINTVVKAID
-2263 NKYHIQFK
+2263 DKYHNQFRF
-2271 TIFPNTPNK
+2271 IFPDTPDK

-2285 DINYIKDVPLDVE
+2285 DINYIKDVPLDV
-2298 KQIARCQGGNIKGI
+2298 KTQIARCQGKHNDKL
-2312 ATNEDKALYD
+2312 TNEEITRREALYD

-2371 KNEADSEPT
+2371 ENEKESGVT
-2380 LIVEREDNSVK
+2380 LKVKRED
-2391 NQKELDDIK
+2391 
-2400 AKAIKNGTFMK
+2400 GT
-2411 APNGKPTNLN
+2411 
-2421 EQQWLQVRTKA
+2421 E
-2432 FKDWFGDWER
+2432 
-2442 VANSSKFNKRDH
+2442 
-2454 VSNSITSATYQG
+2454 VS
-2466 VYVSDVKFDPDMAPD
+2466 
-2481 GGTRIIFLGDKYI
+2481 
-2494 GEIPVVELKD
+2494 
-2504 RIRMSGSIGTATEI
+2504 
-2518 EEEYRGKGYG
+2518 
-2528 KKAHLALAN
+2528 
-2537 IAKSEGK
+2537 
-2544 TLYSDSS
+2544 
-2551 NSDAEDA
+2551 
-2558 LWKSLVKDGIAEVVS
+2558 
-2573 ESPKDEHWHHTTYR
+2573 
-2587 IINNKLPQADDINSG
+2587 
-2602 DRGVSKVVDENGE
+2602 
-2615 PLVVYHFTDESTL
+2615 
-2628 NNFANDREA
+2628 
-2637 YFTSDESGEFIFE
+2637 
-2650 PYKNNRKNRIACFL
+2650 FL
-2664 NIKSPVG
+2664 NAI
-2671 SDNAYFRDYN
+2671 
-2681 TGSILPERIND
+2681 
-2692 TTRLNRESQIESI
+2692 
-2705 KRLQENYPNVDG
+2705 
-2717 VVRDYSFGI
+2717 
-2726 VDKTFRKREGYT
+2726 
-2738 NVEFIAF
+2738 
-2745 HPNQIKS
+2745 
-2752 ATDNNGMF
+2752 
-2760 STENDD
+2760 
-2766 VHDTNKSTMSFL
+2766 
-2778 DAVYPNVGDGLDKY
+2778 YPNVGDGLDKY
-2792 ITSTSTHKS
+2792 ITSIPTHKS
-2801 LYSTLDSFLRYATAS
+2801 SYSTLDSFLRYATAS

-2821 RPLFKTQNEG
+2821 RPLFKTQNKG

-2855 NNDFEKYIL
+2855 NNDFEKYVL

-2886 VTFSIKHDS
+2886 VTFSIKHDA
-2895 EEDVEVA
+2895 EKDAEVA

-2934 YRKDFTVENMNA
+2934 YRKDFTVENMNV

-3045 RNSINGIIKNTALY
+3045 RNAINGIIKNSSLY

-3065 DNKSIVDDIDSKVSI
+3065 DNQSIVDNIDSKVSI

-3120 FHPFTDKPRFG
+3120 FTPETDRNVHG
-3131 LIQIKNPIDGSK
+3131 LIKVKTPSTDGNEN
-3143 KTDDTNFLES
+3143 DGVNFLES
-3153 HNIITFKTAKDVTGE
+3153 HNIITFKTVTDING
-3168 KFLTPVLNKYV
+3168 KKQSVPVFNKYL
-3179 RMRKQGTKDFQ
+3179 RMRKQGAKDFQ
-3190 LYKAEFDNNG
+3190 LYKIESGKDGN
-3200 DYIYLI
+3200 IYLI

-3214 EHGTFSANP
+3214 EHGEFSANP
-3223 KYHTFASV
+3223 KYHEFAKVS
-3231 DYYENLIKGDINKP
+3231 YYENWINDK
-3245 TINIEDYMAKEIP
+3245 IDKSAIHIEDYMAKEVP
-3258 SKFKGTVRDFDL
+3258 SKFKGTVRDFNL

-3358 LKHGATIDTKH
+3358 LKHGVTVDTKH

-3377 DAINAG
+3377 DAINAA
-3383 LKDGASVERLE
+3383 LKDGARIERLE

-3446 HRINKANQAAVKA
+3446 HRINKANQAAIKA

-3479 INQGISSVKANST
+3479 INQGIESVKANST
-3492 LIAYAGYRFA
+3492 LIAYAGYKFA

-3528 DIKHDKVRELIRTNA
+3528 DIKHDKVRELIRTN
-3543 DVRRDFLTLL
+3543 DKVRRDFLTLL
-3553 AEADQFCKDFA
+3553 AEAKQFCKDFE
-3564 DFDYLDISSID
+3564 DFDYLDINAID
-3575 SQEKFYYDEIK
+3575 GQEKFYYDEIK
-3586 KAVNEIRN
+3586 KAVNEIKN

-3605 DNDYLDRMSTDP
+3605 INDYLDRISTNP
-3617 NIQEGLLSVRDGYQG
+3617 NVQEGLLSCGDGYQG
-3632 SSFLEAQIGDIQN
+3632 SSFLEAQIGDLQS

-3680 AKIINDAKDKGE
+3680 AKIINDAKAKGE
-3692 SCSWNDVI
+3692 NCSWNDVI

-3706 KQDYNDELFKDYDAL
+3706 KQDYNNELFKDYDAL
-3721 NEAMLNAKIKHGDNS
+3721 NDAMLDAKIKHGDNS

-3923 DSGELKVNRSSLAT
+3923 DSGELKVNRSSLAM

-4024 ETTTNFLSQ
+4024 ETATNFLSQ

-4185 KEEVARIID
+4185 KGEVARIIA
-4194 FRGKN
+4194 FRDKN
-4199 VDVVTNEKEFEYQKN
+4199 VQVVTNEKEYEYQKN
-4214 EALKKGPEYYNEWLS
+4214 EALKKGTEYYNEWLS

-4303 WYFDN
+4303 WYLDN

-4328 LKSGVASTY
+4328 LKSGVASTW

-4345 RVIAKNFRN
+4345 RVIAEEFRN
-4354 KNFNAGGE
+4354 KKFNAGGE

-4370 NRETAEDKYKSAHAL
+4370 NRDTAEGKYKSAHVL

-4398 KLDYYTRTRRDKD
+4398 KLEDYTRTRR
-4411 DKKEDGNTK
+4411 EDG
-4420 KEDARMSKEE
+4420 RMT
-4430 GRLNKAQRYVLNG
+4430 KAQRYVLNG

-4536 YNEAVQQYRKDIQA
+4536 YNEAVQQYRKDTQA

-4562 MNKDWEKVFQDFI
+4562 MNKDWEKVFQDFV

-4675 MMNIRG
+4675 MMNVRG
-4681 GISNITTGLT
+4681 GISNVTTGFT

-4793 RLVLDTNASKTGS
+4793 RLVLDPNASKTGS

-4815 EYVRDAQNEAFRQ
+4815 EYVRDAHNEALRQ

-4948 TNRVISVNKKIHGVY
+4948 TNRVISVNKKIHGWY
-4963 DRLGAAQIE
+4963 DRLAAAQIE

-5036 DMDSWK
+5036 DIDSWK

-5082 IASAFF
+5082 IVSAFF

-5129 VTEGKTLWS
+5129 VTQGKTLWS
-5138 QPVAAESIITDLTK
+5138 QPIAAESIITDLTK

>member
-37 LVNNVEEGKFV
+37 LVNNVKEGEFK

-59 HYNKEEINFN
+59 HYNREDINFN
-69 SNEKYIRK
+69 SKEEYIRK
-77 AIKDFISKDNFDV
+77 AIKDFITKDNFDV
-90 NSTSIQREGA
+90 NSTSIQRENA

-138 DKVQASIDKAKKA
+138 DKVQASIDKAKKT
-151 GKATLTLND
+151 GKTTLTLND
-160 REFYTRIVASAFR
+160 RAFYTRIVASAFR
-173 NELFNRIA
+173 NELFDRIA
-181 AKEGKKTD
+181 AKEGKKPE
-189 ELLKDPAF
+189 ELLKDPDF

-205 KFDFDAIYDKI
+205 KFDFDAIYDKL
-216 GGDDAT
+216 GGADAT

-233 EMHGAHRKE
+233 EMHDAHRKE

-252 LNYLKLKESDD
+252 LNYLKLKESDN

-278 ISDVD
+278 ISDID

-314 KRLNSTNPVG
+314 KRLNSTNTVG

-365 RIENA
+365 RIETA

-396 VMRNLSKIVGSKSM
+396 VMRNLSKMVGSKSM

-415 GKVAAQI
+415 GNVAAQI

-447 NIDVTPFKNRIKV
+447 NIDVAPFKNRIKV
-460 ITDNLVTKG
+460 ITDNLTNPK
-469 TEVSNAF
+469 TAASEAF
-476 AFILKASSTD
+476 LSIMRASSTE
-486 QIIDAKEKNSSI
+486 QIIDAKEKNPSI
-498 TNAQQRFD
+498 TSAQQRFD

-522 AIIGYIKHNKPTN
+522 AIIGYIKHNEPVETN
-535 PKAYNGEP
+535 TKTKEAKEI
-543 DEFTNLRN
+543 TNFKT
-551 LSSLLKE
+551 LSSLLTE
-558 VAEQGDLS
+558 VASQGDIS
-566 RQDRDEYYRKAD
+566 RQARDKYYQEAD
-578 LARDMNWQLEKKYG
+578 LARDKNWQLEKKYG
-592 KAAAY
+592 KAAIY
-597 RDDYIDENAIR
+597 RDDYINEDAIR

-617 YTAISNVAN
+617 YTDIADVAN

-645 KQSSDVLDNNR
+645 KQSSDVLDNSR
-656 VTEVIRITRS
+656 VTEIMRITRS

-686 NILIEHKDANGNTEN
+686 NILIEHKDADGNAEN
-701 FGLFRENPN
+701 YGLFREDPN

-717 DYASD
+717 EYASD

-739 NTIYNKMLTA
+739 NTIYNRMLTA

-802 DDALYIDSDK
+802 KDALYIDSDIN
-812 TGTDNKIAANIKD
+812 GTNRKIDANIKD

-838 DKSLAYN
+838 DKALAYN

-878 KTLRTN
+878 KTLRSN
-884 IISKAKKNN
+884 IANKAKKNN

-912 VVEAKVKDGKITDI
+912 VAEAKVKDGKITDI

-948 QEAAKAKLDEQLRR
+948 QEAVKGKLDEQLRR

-970 TTKINTNH
+970 ITKINTNH

-998 LDKFFETNSDGSVV
+998 LDKFFDTNSDGTVV
-1012 IYPSGEHKS
+1012 IYPSGDHKG
-1021 ELVAKHASWVD
+1021 ELVAKGASWID
-1032 EDGTRHYDYSK
+1032 ENGVRQYDYSK
-1043 GIDLTNPLS
+1043 GLDLTNPLA

-1060 SDNGVVYDAANRELK
+1060 SDNGVVYDGHELK

-1083 FTVGTTNFGD
+1083 FTVGTKNFGNE
-1093 KLMQRLINPLYRGA
+1093 LMQKLINPLYRGA

-1122 DGTVIGYG
+1122 DGTVAGYG

-1139 INDMISSYIKAL
+1139 INDMISNYIKAL
-1151 SDDAVTR
+1151 SDNAVTR

-1199 KFYKSAQDFLKRAKE
+1199 KFYKSAQEFLKRAKE
-1214 AQAGGD
+1214 FLAGGD

-1232 LADMTT
+1232 LATMTT
-1238 IRHLDGLTK
+1238 ISHLDGFTK

-1286 AAVKRNPQGEKAR
+1286 AAVARNPQGEKAR
-1299 ARITDIIKK
+1299 ERITDIIKK
-1308 AHDGLKANDAQ
+1308 AHNDLKANDAQ
-1319 SFITYDEWIRRIAGR
+1319 SYITYDEWIRRIAGR

-1347 NDESKPVDAK
+1347 NDESKPVNAK

-1407 YNLMKNN
+1407 YNLMKAN

-1447 EQFGSNASSLAEE
+1447 EQFGNNASSLAEE

-1498 LKDVKD
+1498 LKDIKD
-1504 DFFRTYSTKIY
+1504 DFFKTYSTKIY
-1515 RSFHKLIDELHIPL
+1515 RSFRKLINELHIPL
-1529 DDNGHLQLD
+1529 NNNGHLKLD
-1538 ANGDIAGI
+1538 ANGNIAGI

-1638 YKKDIEK
+1638 YKKDIQG
-1645 SKELKYL
+1645 SKYL

-1659 GSYAAH
+1659 GSYAPH

-1687 REEARKEAEAELANG
+1687 REEARKEAEAELAND
-1702 NVTSAAISAFAKKYS
+1702 NVTSSAISAFAKKYS
-1717 VATSKQTKANVANQA
+1717 VATSKKTKANVADQE
-1732 SAIEA
+1732 SALEA

-1806 SVYGIQHRSYVDR
+1806 SVYGIQHRSYIDR
-1819 DGRIRKYNWIDEP
+1819 DGRVRKYNWIDEP

-1841 NKELKRLGQ
+1841 NRELKRLGQ

-1856 IHDDVEKA
+1856 IHDDIKKA
-1864 LNDLDNL
+1864 LKDLDDL
-1871 NDKEYNKLQ
+1871 NDKEYHKLQ
-1880 DAESEAYKALPKVLK
+1880 DAESEAYKTLPKALK

-1919 RLNAYKERLSKY
+1919 RLKAQIKSMDKYAGEEYINDKEKRNASFDFVNAL
-1931 LDNEHIKNKEESEP
+1931 
-1945 ASKFLD
+1945 A
-1951 TIFDIID
+1951 DIID
-1958 YLEDNEGRKEKRSEA
+1958 YLEDNNSRKEKRSDA

-1997 LEYINSDAFER
+1997 YEYVNTDAFER

-2021 MLDIL
+2021 MIKIL
-2026 SDDSSTE
+2026 EDPSSTE

-2044 TEANRIIEAAGNT
+2044 TEANRIIESAGNT
-2057 KTASNERK
+2057 KEASNERK

-2118 YPDGKVKRHQQYGWA
+2118 YPDGKVKKHQQYGWA
-2133 TDDDGNITNRNVDG
+2133 TDDDGKITNRNVDG

-2236 GINYIQVGKDML
+2236 GIHNVPVGKESID
-2248 EVDRVPINTVVTAID
+2248 VDKVPINTLVSYID
-2263 NKYHIQFK
+2263 NYRDDFR
-2271 TIFPNTPNK
+2271 TIFPNTPDK

-2285 DINYIKDVPLDVE
+2285 DINYMKDVPLDV
-2298 KQIARCQGGNIKGI
+2298 KTQIARCQGKHN
-2312 ATNEDKALYD
+2312 DKLSKDEVTRREALYD
-2322 LGTILQFQRL
+2322 LGTILEFQRL

-2371 KNEADSEPT
+2371 KNEEDSEPT
-2380 LIVEREDNSVK
+2380 LIVQHENKV
-2391 NQKELDDIK
+2391 NQKGEL
-2400 AKAIKNGTFMK
+2400 
-2411 APNGKPTNLN
+2411 PTNNGNIPNHYTGMITPDANTIFVFGSNPEGIHGAGAAKTAVDKFGAKYSQGEGLQGNAYALPTKDLN
-2421 EQQWLQVRTKA
+2421 KA
-2432 FKDWFGDWER
+2432 
-2442 VANSSKFNKRDH
+2442 
-2454 VSNSITSATYQG
+2454 
-2466 VYVSDVKFDPDMAPD
+2466 
-2481 GGTRIIFLGDKYI
+2481 GGTRW
-2494 GEIPVVELKD
+2494 
-2504 RIRMSGSIGTATEI
+2504 
-2518 EEEYRGKGYG
+2518 YRPG
-2528 KKAHLALAN
+2528 KK
-2537 IAKSEGK
+2537 EE
-2544 TLYSDSS
+2544 T
-2551 NSDAEDA
+2551 E
-2558 LWKSLVKDGIAEVVS
+2558 VKE
-2573 ESPKDEHWHHTTYR
+2573 W
-2587 IINNKLPQADDINSG
+2587 
-2602 DRGVSKVVDENGE
+2602 
-2615 PLVVYHFTDESTL
+2615 
-2628 NNFANDREA
+2628 
-2637 YFTSDESGEFIFE
+2637 
-2650 PYKNNRKNRIACFL
+2650 YKNHDYSEVQNHPL
-2664 NIKSPVG
+2664 N
-2671 SDNAYFRDYN
+2671 A
-2681 TGSILPERIND
+2681 ERTMTPQQI
-2692 TTRLNRESQIESI
+2692 IESI
-2705 KRLQENYPNVDG
+2705 KKLYKVASQNPNKQFKVSHYPFGKLSLNGYLGEEMLAMFKQAGQIPSNIVFNKEWTDHWNEVASDNSIPEIGTDNKVSFLKAIYPNVD
-2717 VVRDYSFGI
+2717 
-2726 VDKTFRKREGYT
+2726 
-2738 NVEFIAF
+2738 
-2745 HPNQIKS
+2745 
-2752 ATDNNGMF
+2752 
-2760 STENDD
+2760 
-2766 VHDTNKSTMSFL
+2766 L
-2778 DAVYPNVGDGLDKY
+2778 GLDGY
-2792 ITSTSTHKS
+2792 ITSTPTHKS
-2801 LYSTLDSFLRYATAS
+2801 LYSTLDSCLRYATAS

-2821 RPLFKTQNEG
+2821 RPLFKTQNKG

-2855 NNDFEKYIL
+2855 NNDFEKYVL
-2864 GDIYNNVPGLT
+2864 GDIYSSVPGLI
-2875 LPLTVNVKGDD
+2875 LPVTVKVEGDN
-2886 VTFSIKHDS
+2886 VTFGIKHDA
-2895 EEDVEVA
+2895 EEDAEVA

-2922 SSRTDEE
+2922 SVRTDEDGNVLKDKDGKPIE
-2929 GHKID
+2929 
-2934 YRKDFTVENMNA
+2934 YRKDFTVQNMNK

-2978 HLNVNLDTSNRRYRR
+2978 HLNVNLDTYNRRYRR

-3000 IQDTIDDEARYELFD
+3000 IQDTIDDESRYELFD

-3045 RNSINGIIKNTALY
+3045 RNAINGIIKNTALY

-3065 DNKSIVDDIDSKVSI
+3065 DNKSIVDDIDNKVSTAD
-3080 VGHVEDDVANRLYE
+3080 HVDYDAANRLYE

-3153 HNIITFKTAKDVTGE
+3153 HNIITFKTDTDVTGK

-3179 RMRKQGTKDFQ
+3179 RMRKQGDKDFQ

-3258 SKFKGTVRDFDL
+3258 SKFKGTVRDFNL

-3297 DSAAKYIYAPVLH
+3297 YSAAKYIYAPVLH
-3310 DYFRY
+3310 DYFKY

-3331 DGTTVSKDVAIS
+3331 DGTTISKDIAIS

-3383 LKDGASVERLE
+3383 LRDGASVDRLE

-3446 HRINKANQAAVKA
+3446 HRIEKANQAAVKA

-3479 INQGISSVKANST
+3479 INQGIESVKANST
-3492 LIAYAGYRFA
+3492 LIAYAGYKFA

-3528 DIKHDKVRELIRTNA
+3528 DIKHDKVRELIRTN
-3543 DVRRDFLTLL
+3543 DKVRRDFLTLL
-3553 AEADQFCKDFA
+3553 AEAKQFCKDFE
-3564 DFDYLDISSID
+3564 DFDYLDINAID
-3575 SQEKFYYDEIK
+3575 SQEKFYYDETK
-3586 KAVNEIRN
+3586 KAVNEIKN

-3605 DNDYLDRMSTDP
+3605 MNDYLDRMSTNP
-3617 NIQEGLLSVRDGYQG
+3617 NVQEGLLSVGDGYQG
-3632 SSFLEAQIGDIQN
+3632 SSFLEAQIGDLQN
-3645 APNPMVQIT
+3645 APNPMIQIT

-3672 LAKINKEI
+3672 LARINKDI
-3680 AKIINDAKDKGE
+3680 SDIIRTAKDKGE
-3692 SCSWNDVI
+3692 NCSWNDVI

-3721 NEAMLNAKIKHGDNS
+3721 NNAMLDAKIKHGDNS
-3736 IEYLKARLAKRR
+3736 IEYLKARLAKCR
-3748 WMAKNVQQEVTYNS
+3748 WMAKNVQQEVTNNS
-3762 DVFEDDPFADADNR
+3762 DVFEDDPFNDSDNK
-3776 SYYDRLNDLEEK
+3776 SYYDRLNDLEQEV
-3788 IITKAPEI
+3788 ITKAPEI

-3828 AAEKDVQRLV
+3828 AAEKDVQRLI

-3853 EYDEEHPYSNDVTKR
+3853 EYDEEHPYSNDAAKR

-3923 DSGELKVNRSSLAT
+3923 DSGELKVNRSSLAI

-3962 VADWYLNE
+3962 IADWYLNE

-3977 AREGKTKEYLI
+3977 AKEGKTKEYLI

-4008 SINKELKTSK
+4008 SIDKELKTSK

-4024 ETTTNFLSQ
+4024 DSAVNFLSQ

-4084 QQEINNNIRGNAV
+4084 AQQTNNNIRGNAV

-4164 LHKMKSLLDE
+4164 LHKMKHLLDE

-4185 KEEVARIID
+4185 KEDVARIID

-4199 VDVVTNEKEFEYQKN
+4199 VQVVTNEKEYEYQKN

-4273 LDDMYETVNTDAYDR
+4273 LDDMYETVNTDAYER
-4288 KFNEMKAKGDKAFNK
+4288 KFNEMKAKGDKAFNE
-4303 WYFDN
+4303 WYLDN

-4328 LKSGVASTY
+4328 LKSGVASTW

-4345 RVIAKNFRN
+4345 RVIAEEFRN
-4354 KNFNAGGE
+4354 KKFNAGGE

-4398 KLDYYTRTRRDKD
+4398 KLEDYTRTRR
-4411 DKKEDGNTK
+4411 EDGHMT
-4420 KEDARMSKEE
+4420 
-4430 GRLNKAQRYVLNG
+4430 KAQRYVLNG

-4530 EAGDTK
+4530 DAGDVK
-4536 YNEAVQQYRKDIQA
+4536 YNEAVQQYRKDTQA

-4562 MNKDWEKVFQDFI
+4562 MNKDWEKVFQDFV

-4675 MMNIRG
+4675 MMNVRG

-4696 AFAADYFGHRNWIN
+4696 AFAADYFGHKNWIN
-4710 GTGRYYSGLTDYL
+4710 GSAHYYNGLTDYL

-4731 DTLEGGLIKFFNI
+4731 DTLEGGLIKWFNI

-4752 LETNDETKGVVEHLR
+4752 LETNDEVKGVIERTR
-4767 DFAYTP
+4767 DFAYSP

-4778 HRMQNGALFAMMDSH
+4778 HFMQNTALLTMMDSH
-4793 RLVLDTNASKTGS
+4793 RLVLDPNASKTGS
-4806 PKYRIVNEA
+4806 PKYKIVNEA
-4815 EYVRDAQNEAFRQ
+4815 EYVRDAQNEALRQ

-4853 RYAWYR
+4853 RYAWFR
-4859 GDFVTDFLRNVVSD
+4859 GDFVTDFLRNFVSD
-4873 NAEERH
+4873 NAEERT

-4898 EFEKAPKVID
+4898 EFEKAPKLID

-4929 DVVREGET
+4929 DVTREGET

-4948 TNRVISVNKKIHGVY
+4948 TNRVISVNKKIHGWY
-4963 DRLGAAQIE
+4963 DRLAAAQIE

-5036 DMDSWK
+5036 DIDSWK
-5042 GLQNFVRSSFDYLR
+5042 GLQNFVRSSYDYLR

-5129 VTEGKTLWS
+5129 VTQGKTLWS
-5138 QPVAAESIITDLTK
+5138 QPIAAESIVTDLTK

>member
-37 LVNNVEEGKFV
+37 LVNKVEEGKFI
-48 PTKEFSDYVKA
+48 PTKEFSDYFKA

-69 SNEKYIRK
+69 SDKKYIRK
-77 AIKDFISKDNFDV
+77 AIKDFITKDNFDV
-90 NSTSIQREGA
+90 NSTSIQKENA

-127 YSQYQFDKALR
+127 YSQYQFDKAVR
-138 DKVQASIDKAKKA
+138 DRAQASIDKAKKA
-151 GKATLTLND
+151 GKTTLTLND

-173 NELFNRIA
+173 NELFDRIA
-181 AKEGKKTD
+181 AKEDKKTD

-205 KFDFDAIYDKI
+205 KFDFDAIYDKL

-252 LNYLKLKESDD
+252 LNYLKLKESDN
-263 DKEIDAQDDSEENGR
+263 DKEIDAQEDAEENGR
-278 ISDVD
+278 ISDID

-291 SDKDSPSFVSSI
+291 SDKDTPSFVSSI

-314 KRLNSTNPVG
+314 KRLNSTNTVG

-365 RIENA
+365 RINTA

-396 VMRNLSKIVGSKSM
+396 VMRNLSKMVGSKSM

-447 NIDVTPFKNRIKV
+447 NIDVPAFTGRIGAITKNLADTR
-460 ITDNLVTKG
+460 TDASK
-469 TEVSNAF
+469 AF
-476 AFILKASSTD
+476 LFIMRASSTD
-486 QIIDAKEKNSSI
+486 EIIDAKEDKEKGTYI
-498 TNAQQRFD
+498 TSVQQRFD
-506 VFLKAFHEYFP
+506 MFLKAFHEYFP

-522 AIIGYIKHNKPTN
+522 AIIGYIKHNEPAETN
-535 PKAYNGEP
+535 TKVKEAKEITNFKA
-543 DEFTNLRN
+543 
-551 LSSLLKE
+551 LSSLLTE
-558 VAEQGDLS
+558 VASQGDFS
-566 RQDRDEYYRKAD
+566 RQDRDKNYQEAD
-578 LARDMNWQLEKKYG
+578 LARDKNWQLEKKYG
-592 KAAAY
+592 KAAVY
-597 RDDYIDENAIR
+597 RDDYIDEDAIR

-656 VTEVIRITRS
+656 VTEIMRITRS
-666 YATLKPYGDVIK
+666 YATLKPYGEVIK

-686 NILIEHKDANGNTEN
+686 NILIEHKDTNGNTEN

-722 LLSTSLF
+722 LISTSLF

-762 ATTRRQQNQ
+762 ATTRRQQNC
-771 AITYASYFMRT
+771 AINYASYFMRT

-802 DDALYIDSDK
+802 DDALYVDADK
-812 TGTDNKIAANIKD
+812 TGTNNKVQAEIDKVVKYDTAILDDN
-825 ITNNH
+825 T
-830 QYGQSLIE
+830 
-838 DKSLAYN
+838 LAYN

-858 SAQVARLLL
+858 SVQVARLLL

-940 DTKLDGTI
+940 DTKLTI
-948 QEAAKAKLDEQLRR
+948 TSQDIKEAAKAKLDEQIRR

-978 PIFKAYKRAFMGEV
+978 PIFKAYKRAFIGEV

-1012 IYPSGEHKS
+1012 IYPSGDHKG
-1021 ELVAKHASWVD
+1021 ELVAKGASWVD
-1032 EDGTRHYDYSK
+1032 ENGVRQYDYSK
-1043 GIDLTNPLS
+1043 GIDLTNPLA

-1060 SDNGVVYDAANRELK
+1060 SDNGVVYDGNELK

-1083 FTVGTTNFGD
+1083 FTVGTTNFGNE
-1093 KLMQRLINPLYRGA
+1093 LMQRLINPLYRGA
-1107 DDTDKA
+1107 DDTEKD
-1113 IPLKIDRKI
+1113 IHLTINRNT
-1122 DGTVIGYG
+1122 DGTVDGYAP
-1130 KLTAEQETA
+1130 LTAEQETV
-1139 INDMISSYIKAL
+1139 INDMISNYIKAL

-1214 AQAGGD
+1214 GQAGGD
-1220 PYGMADFSVPDS
+1220 PYGMADFSVPDT
-1232 LADMTT
+1232 LATMTT

-1286 AAVKRNPQGEKAR
+1286 AAVKHNPQGEKAR
-1299 ARITDIIKK
+1299 ERIKDIIEN
-1308 AHDGLKANDAQ
+1308 AHNNLKANDAQ

-1407 YNLMKNN
+1407 YNLMDKNH
-1414 NIDQLNT
+1414 IDQLNT

-1447 EQFGSNASSLAEE
+1447 EQFRSNASSLAEE

-1475 TNADNKVAVQ
+1475 TNADNKVSVQ

-1504 DFFRTYSTKIY
+1504 DFFKTYSTKIY

-1529 DDNGHLQLD
+1529 DDNGHLKLD

-1576 DDTAKELGIEGFK
+1576 DTAAKELGIEGFK

-1617 ITRQKLNGFHAAQV
+1617 ITRQKINGFHAAQV

-1645 SKELKYL
+1645 SKELKYI

-1687 REEARKEAEAELANG
+1687 RK
-1702 NVTSAAISAFAKKYS
+1702 
-1717 VATSKQTKANVANQA
+1717 
-1732 SAIEA
+1732 EA

-1756 DRVVSYRI
+1756 DKVVSYRI

-1819 DGRIRKYNWIDEP
+1819 DGRVRKYNWIDEP

-1841 NKELKRLGQ
+1841 NRELKRLGQ

-1856 IHDDVEKA
+1856 IHDDIEKA
-1864 LNDLDNL
+1864 LKDLDDI
-1871 NDKEYNKLQ
+1871 NDKEYKDLQ
-1880 DAESEAYKALPKVLK
+1880 SAETEAYKALPNTIK

-1907 DKTLSRK
+1907 DKTLSRR
-1914 DNYLN
+1914 DNYIN
-1919 RLNAYKERLSKY
+1919 RLNAYKEALSKY
-1931 LDNEHIKNKEESEP
+1931 LYDEHIKDKEKSEP

-1958 YLEDNEGRKEKRSEA
+1958 YLEDNDSRKEKRSEA

-1982 QKFEDAAKKNNLKSY
+1982 QKFEDIAKKNNLKSY
-1997 LEYINSDAFER
+1997 LEYSQSDAFER

-2021 MLDIL
+2021 MLKIL

-2044 TEANRIIEAAGNT
+2044 TEANKEIESAGNT
-2057 KTASNERK
+2057 KEASNERK

-2118 YPDGKVKRHQQYGWA
+2118 YPDGQIKRHQQYGWA
-2133 TDDDGNITNRNVDG
+2133 TDDDGKITNRNVDG

-2173 NEYTFAAYKLF
+2173 NDYTFAAYKLF

-2199 QPGITKIVNAYNR
+2199 QPGITKIVDAYNR

-2221 RNPIHDAIRSVAKDL
+2221 KNPIHEAIRSVAKDL
-2236 GINYIQVGKDML
+2236 GIYDVPVGKESID
-2248 EVDRVPINTVVTAID
+2248 VDKVPINTLVSYID
-2263 NKYHIQFK
+2263 NYREDFRK
-2271 TIFPNTPNK
+2271 IFPKTPDK
-2280 PINID
+2280 PISID
-2285 DINYIKDVPLDVE
+2285 DINYMKDVPLDV
-2298 KQIARCQGGNIKGI
+2298 KTQIARCQGRHN
-2312 ATNEDKALYD
+2312 DKLSKEEVARREALYD

-2371 KNEADSEPT
+2371 KNEQDSEPT
-2380 LIVEREDNSVK
+2380 LIVEREDRVNQEKESSTNSNNIPNHYTGIITPDTNTIFVFGS
-2391 NQKELDDIK
+2391 NPEGRHGAGA
-2400 AKAIKNGTFMK
+2400 AKVAVDKFGAK
-2411 APNGKPTNLN
+2411 YRQG
-2421 EQQWLQVRTKA
+2421 EGLQ
-2432 FKDWFGDWER
+2432 G
-2442 VANSSKFNKRDH
+2442 
-2454 VSNSITSATYQG
+2454 
-2466 VYVSDVKFDPDMAPD
+2466 
-2481 GGTRIIFLGDKYI
+2481 
-2494 GEIPVVELKD
+2494 
-2504 RIRMSGSIGTATEI
+2504 
-2518 EEEYRGKGYG
+2518 
-2528 KKAHLALAN
+2528 
-2537 IAKSEGK
+2537 
-2544 TLYSDSS
+2544 
-2551 NSDAEDA
+2551 
-2558 LWKSLVKDGIAEVVS
+2558 
-2573 ESPKDEHWHHTTYR
+2573 
-2587 IINNKLPQADDINSG
+2587 
-2602 DRGVSKVVDENGE
+2602 
-2615 PLVVYHFTDESTL
+2615 
-2628 NNFANDREA
+2628 
-2637 YFTSDESGEFIFE
+2637 
-2650 PYKNNRKNRIACFL
+2650 
-2664 NIKSPVG
+2664 
-2671 SDNAYFRDYN
+2671 NAYALPTKDLRVTEN
-2681 TGSILPERIND
+2681 NGRRSIKPE
-2692 TTRLNRESQIESI
+2692 QIVESI
-2705 KRLQENYPNVDG
+2705 KKMYDVARQHPDKQFKVAYTNGLNQATLNGYTGREMIKIFKDAGPIPSNVVFSKVWTDHWDEVASDNNILEIGTDNKISFLEAIYPNVD
-2717 VVRDYSFGI
+2717 
-2726 VDKTFRKREGYT
+2726 
-2738 NVEFIAF
+2738 
-2745 HPNQIKS
+2745 
-2752 ATDNNGMF
+2752 
-2760 STENDD
+2760 
-2766 VHDTNKSTMSFL
+2766 L
-2778 DAVYPNVGDGLDKY
+2778 GLDRY
-2792 ITSTSTHKS
+2792 ITSTPTHKS
-2801 LYSTLDSFLRYATAS
+2801 SYSTLDSFLRYATAS

-2821 RPLFKTQNEG
+2821 RPLFKTQNKG
-2831 FRDLCDGLSSVL
+2831 FRELCDGLSSVL
-2843 DARGKSRIDEDT
+2843 DARGKARLDEDT
-2855 NNDFEKYIL
+2855 YNDFEKYVL
-2864 GDIYNNVPGLT
+2864 GDIYNNVPGLI
-2875 LPLTVNVKGDD
+2875 LPLTVKVKGDD
-2886 VTFSIKHDS
+2886 VTFSIKHDA
-2895 EEDVEVA
+2895 EEDAEVA

-2909 IYGYGHGPTFEVT
+2909 IYGYSHGPTFEVT
-2922 SSRTDEE
+2922 STRTDEDGNILKDKDGKPIE
-2929 GHKID
+2929 
-2934 YRKDFTVENMNA
+2934 YRKDFTVKNMNK
-2946 PTEQEVS
+2946 PTKKEVS

-3000 IQDTIDDEARYELFD
+3000 IQDTADNESLYELFD

-3021 NPLVASAAMDL
+3021 NPLVASATMDL

-3045 RNSINGIIKNTALY
+3045 RNAINSIIKNTALY

-3065 DNKSIVDDIDSKVSI
+3065 DNQSIVDAIDSKVSTAD
-3080 VGHVEDDVANRLYE
+3080 HVEDDVANRLYE

-3131 LIQIKNPIDGSK
+3131 LIQIKNPIDGSNK
-3143 KTDDTNFLES
+3143 NDGTNFLES
-3153 HNIITFKTAKDVTGE
+3153 HNIITFKTATDITGK

-3179 RMRKQGTKDFQ
+3179 RMRKQGIKDFQ
-3190 LYKAEFDNNG
+3190 LYKAEFDNNE

-3245 TINIEDYMAKEIP
+3245 TIKIEDYMAKEIP

-3282 TIAKNIANDSNFINN
+3282 TIANNIANDSNFINN
-3297 DSAAKYIYAPVLH
+3297 DSATKYIYAPVLH

-3441 SALLQ
+3441 SALIQ

-3492 LIAYAGYRFA
+3492 LIAYAGYKFA

-3528 DIKHDKVRELIRTNA
+3528 NIKHDKVRELIRTNA
-3543 DVRRDFLTLL
+3543 DIRRDFLTLL
-3553 AEADQFCKDFA
+3553 AEAKQFCKDFE
-3564 DFDYLDISSID
+3564 DFDYLDINAID
-3575 SQEKFYYDEIK
+3575 GQEKFYYDEIK
-3586 KAVNEIRN
+3586 KAVNEIKN

-3605 DNDYLDRMSTDP
+3605 INDYLDKVSTNP
-3617 NIQEGLLSVRDGYQG
+3617 NVQEGLLSVSDGYHG
-3632 SSFLEAQIGDIQN
+3632 SSFLESQIGDLQS

-3672 LAKINKEI
+3672 LARINKDI
-3680 AKIINDAKDKGE
+3680 ADIIKTAKDKRE
-3692 SCSWNDVI
+3692 NCSWNDVI

-3721 NEAMLNAKIKHGDNS
+3721 NDAMLNAKIKHGDNS

-3748 WMAKNVQQEVTYNS
+3748 WMAKNVQQEVTYNT
-3762 DVFEDDPFADADNR
+3762 DVFEDDPLEDGDNR

-3828 AAEKDVQRLV
+3828 AAEKDVQRLT

-3853 EYDEEHPYSNDVTKR
+3853 EYDEEHPYSNDTAKR
-3868 TQQKINSLNSA
+3868 TQQKISSLNSA

-3889 RDLQSDVY
+3889 RDLQGKVY
-3897 EDETRSGWADDL
+3897 EDETRSGWEDDL

-3923 DSGELKVNRSSLAT
+3923 DSGELKVNRSSLAM

-3962 VADWYLNE
+3962 IADWYLNE

-4001 GKGLDST
+4001 GKGLDSG
-4008 SINKELKTSK
+4008 SIDKELKTSK

-4024 ETTTNFLSQ
+4024 NSAVNFLSQ

-4056 NKHEGIINRYGEV
+4056 NKHEGIINRYDEV
-4069 DATLLSDDEIAKIKK
+4069 DATLLSDDDIAKIKK

-4110 PIVYNRAFYDGL
+4110 PIIYNRAFYDGL

-4130 AKHLELVNKFNEL
+4130 TKHLKLVNEFNEL

-4199 VDVVTNEKEFEYQKN
+4199 VDVVTNEKEYEYQRN

-4303 WYFDN
+4303 WYLDN

-4328 LKSGVASTY
+4328 LKSGVTSTW

-4345 RVIAKNFRN
+4345 RVIAKEFRN
-4354 KNFNAGGE
+4354 KNFHAGDE

-4370 NRETAEDKYKSAHAL
+4370 NRETAEDKYKSANAL

-4398 KLDYYTRTRRDKD
+4398 KLEYYTRTRR
-4411 DKKEDGNTK
+4411 ENGNMT
-4420 KEDARMSKEE
+4420 
-4430 GRLNKAQRYVLNG
+4430 KAQRYVFNG
-4443 QMPMEYSEEALKSM
+4443 QMPMEYSEEDLKSM
-4457 SSKGNRALDAAKE
+4457 SSKGNRALDAAKK
-4470 ATDGIRSFLGLNG
+4470 ATDGIISFLGLNG

-4536 YNEAVQQYRKDIQA
+4536 YNEAVQQYRKDTQA

-4562 MNKDWEKVFQDFI
+4562 MNKDWEKVFQDFV

-4675 MMNIRG
+4675 MMNVRA
-4681 GISNITTGLT
+4681 GISNITTGFT

-4710 GTGRYYSGLTDYL
+4710 GTVRYYNGLTDYL

-4731 DTLEGGLIKFFNI
+4731 DTLEGGLIKYFHI
-4744 VEFDRLNN
+4744 VELDRLNN
-4752 LETNDETKGVVEHLR
+4752 LETNDETKGTIEHLR

-4778 HRMQNGALFAMMDSH
+4778 HRMQNGALFTMMDSH
-4793 RLVLDTNASKTGS
+4793 RLVLDPNASKTGS

-4815 EYVRDAQNEAFRQ
+4815 EYVRDAHNEALRQ

-4838 IEFQEKVKNDPQIMK
+4838 IEFQEKVKNDPQLMK

-4929 DVVREGET
+4929 DVVREGES

-4948 TNRVISVNKKIHGVY
+4948 TNRVISVNKKIHGWY
-4963 DRLGAAQIE
+4963 DRLSAAQIE
-4972 KHVWGSL
+4972 KHVWGSIG
-4979 VMQYHKHIYPGLM
+4979 MQYHKHVYPGLM

-5003 ERGTVEKGCY
+5003 ERGTIEKGCY
-5013 TALKDFITLPLDD
+5013 IALKDFITLPLDD

-5036 DMDSWK
+5036 DIDYWK
-5042 GLQNFVRSSFDYLR
+5042 GLQNFVRSSYDYLR

-5071 NVRRNLGDIGS
+5071 NVRRNLGDIES
-5082 IASAFF
+5082 ITSAFF

-5129 VTEGKTLWS
+5129 ITQGKTLWS
-5138 QPVAAESIITDLTK
+5138 QPVAAESIITDLIK

>member
-69 SNEKYIRK
+69 SDEKYIRK
-77 AIKDFISKDNFDV
+77 AIKDFITKDNFDV

-100 NPNAKF
+100 NSNAKF

-127 YSQYQFDKALR
+127 YTQYQFDKALR

-151 GKATLTLND
+151 GKTTLTLND

-173 NELFNRIA
+173 NELFDRIA
-181 AKEGKKTD
+181 AKERKKTD

-205 KFDFDAIYDKI
+205 KFDFDAIYDKL

-222 TQDKNL
+222 TQDKNV

-314 KRLNSTNPVG
+314 KRLNSTNTVG

-354 IGVNNTQEAIN
+354 IGVNNIEEAIN
-365 RIENA
+365 RINTA

-447 NIDVTPFKNRIKV
+447 NIDVTTFKNRIKV

-469 TEVSNAF
+469 TEASNAF

-486 QIIDAKEKNSSI
+486 EIIDAKEKNPSI
-498 TNAQQRFD
+498 TSAQQRFD
-506 VFLKAFHEYFP
+506 AFLKAFHEYFP

-535 PKAYNGEP
+535 PKAYNDEP

-551 LSSLLKE
+551 LYSLLKE
-558 VAEQGDLS
+558 VAEQGDVS
-566 RQDRDEYYRKAD
+566 RIARDKNYQEAD

-592 KAAAY
+592 KAAMY
-597 RDDYIDENAIR
+597 RDDYIDENVIR

-666 YATLKPYGDVIK
+666 YATLKPYGEVIE

-782 PSDAPKNFVITAPKY
+782 PSDAPKNFIITAPKY

-802 DDALYIDSDK
+802 KDALYIDSDK
-812 TGTDNKIAANIKD
+812 AGTDSKIDANIKD

-838 DKSLAYN
+838 DKVLAYN

-867 GKSIDKVKIDN
+867 DKSIDKVKIDN

-926 TSKGLISEGNLDFP
+926 TSKGLISEGSLDFP

-948 QEAAKAKLDEQLRR
+948 QEAAKAKLDEQLRK

-998 LDKFFETNSDGSVV
+998 LDKFFDTNSDGSVV
-1012 IYPSGEHKS
+1012 IYPSGEHKG
-1021 ELVAKHASWVD
+1021 ELVAKGASWID
-1032 EDGTRHYDYSK
+1032 ENGVRQYDYSK
-1043 GIDLTNPLS
+1043 GLDLTNPLS

-1083 FTVGTTNFGD
+1083 FTVGTKNFGNE
-1093 KLMQRLINPLYRGA
+1093 LMQKLINPLYRGA

-1151 SDDAVTR
+1151 SNDAVTR

-1220 PYGMADFSVPDS
+1220 PYGMADFSVPDALS
-1232 LADMTT
+1232 TMTT

-1347 NDESKPVDAK
+1347 NDESKPVNAK

-1475 TNADNKVAVQ
+1475 TNADNKVAIQ

-1515 RSFHKLIDELHIPL
+1515 RSFRKLIDELHIPL
-1529 DDNGHLQLD
+1529 DDNGHLKLD

-1576 DDTAKELGIEGFK
+1576 DDTAKELGIKGFK

-1638 YKKDIEK
+1638 YKEDIKK
-1645 SKELKYL
+1645 SKELKFL

-1687 REEARKEAEAELANG
+1687 REEARKEAEAELASG
-1702 NVTSAAISAFAKKYS
+1702 
-1717 VATSKQTKANVANQA
+1717 NQA
-1732 SAIEA
+1732 SNIEA

-1756 DRVVSYRI
+1756 DRVVCYRI

-1819 DGRIRKYNWIDEP
+1819 DGRVRKYNWIDEP

-1841 NKELKRLGQ
+1841 NRELKRLGE

-1864 LNDLDNL
+1864 LKDLDAI
-1871 NDKEYNKLQ
+1871 NDKEFNELQ
-1880 DAESEAYKALPKVLK
+1880 SAESDAYKSLPKTLK
-1895 KEIKEVDDSFTE
+1895 EDIQKVEGSFAE
-1907 DKTLSRK
+1907 DKTLSRRE
-1914 DNYLN
+1914 NYLN
-1919 RLNAYKERLSKY
+1919 KLNAYAKGLSKY
-1931 LDNEHIKNKEESEP
+1931 LGDEYLNGKENREKRES
-1945 ASKFLD
+1945 ASTFID
-1951 TIFDIID
+1951 AIDDIID
-1958 YLEDNEGRKEKRSEA
+1958 YLEDNDSRKEKRSEA

-1982 QKFEDAAKKNNLKSY
+1982 QKFEDVAKKNNLKSY
-1997 LEYINSDAFER
+1997 LEYIQSDAFER

-2021 MLDIL
+2021 MFKIL
-2026 SDDSSTE
+2026 EDPSSTE

-2044 TEANRIIEAAGNT
+2044 TEANRKIEEFGNT
-2057 KTASNERK
+2057 KEASNERK

-2101 CNTVRPILN
+2101 CNTVRPVLN

-2199 QPGITKIVNAYNR
+2199 QPGITKIVDAYNR

-2236 GINYIQVGKDML
+2236 GISEVPVGKESID
-2248 EVDRVPINTVVTAID
+2248 VDRAPINTVVAAID
-2263 NKYHIQFK
+2263 TYREDFRK
-2271 TIFPNTPNK
+2271 IFPETPDK

-2285 DINYIKDVPLDVE
+2285 DINYIKDVPLDV
-2298 KQIARCQGGNIKGI
+2298 KTQIARCQGKHNNKLTKEEI
-2312 ATNEDKALYD
+2312 ARREALYD
-2322 LGTILQFQRL
+2322 LGTILEFQRL

-2380 LIVEREDNSVK
+2380 LIVERE
-2391 NQKELDDIK
+2391 
-2400 AKAIKNGTFMK
+2400 
-2411 APNGKPTNLN
+2411 
-2421 EQQWLQVRTKA
+2421 
-2432 FKDWFGDWER
+2432 
-2442 VANSSKFNKRDH
+2442 NK
-2454 VSNSITSATYQG
+2454 
-2466 VYVSDVKFDPDMAPD
+2466 
-2481 GGTRIIFLGDKYI
+2481 
-2494 GEIPVVELKD
+2494 
-2504 RIRMSGSIGTATEI
+2504 
-2518 EEEYRGKGYG
+2518 
-2528 KKAHLALAN
+2528 
-2537 IAKSEGK
+2537 
-2544 TLYSDSS
+2544 
-2551 NSDAEDA
+2551 
-2558 LWKSLVKDGIAEVVS
+2558 
-2573 ESPKDEHWHHTTYR
+2573 
-2587 IINNKLPQADDINSG
+2587 INNKGELSTNNYNIPNNYTGMITPSANTIFVFGSNPEGRHGAGAAKIAIDKFGAKYGQGEGLQGNAYALPTKDLRVTENNGRKSIKPEQIIENIKKMYKVARQHPDKQFKVAYTNGLNQATLNGYTGRQMIKMFKDAGPIPSN
-2602 DRGVSKVVDENGE
+2602 VVFSKVW
-2615 PLVVYHFTDESTL
+2615 TDNWNEVAST
-2628 NNFANDREA
+2628 NDSKS
-2637 YFTSDESGEFIFE
+2637 TSISNDNSIPEIDTYTKVS
-2650 PYKNNRKNRIACFL
+2650 FL
-2664 NIKSPVG
+2664 NAI
-2671 SDNAYFRDYN
+2671 
-2681 TGSILPERIND
+2681 
-2692 TTRLNRESQIESI
+2692 
-2705 KRLQENYPNVDG
+2705 YPNVD
-2717 VVRDYSFGI
+2717 
-2726 VDKTFRKREGYT
+2726 
-2738 NVEFIAF
+2738 
-2745 HPNQIKS
+2745 
-2752 ATDNNGMF
+2752 
-2760 STENDD
+2760 
-2766 VHDTNKSTMSFL
+2766 L
-2778 DAVYPNVGDGLDKY
+2778 GLDKY
-2792 ITSTSTHKS
+2792 ITSTPTHKS

-2821 RPLFKTQNEG
+2821 RPLFKTQNKG

-2855 NNDFEKYIL
+2855 NNDFEKYVL

-2886 VTFSIKHDS
+2886 VIFSIKHDA
-2895 EEDVEVA
+2895 EEDAEVA
-2902 KTNEINR
+2902 KANEINR
-2909 IYGYGHGPTFEVT
+2909 IYGYGHGPTFEVI

-2929 GHKID
+2929 GHKIE

-2946 PTEQEVS
+2946 PTDTEVS

-3045 RNSINGIIKNTALY
+3045 RNAINGIIKNTALY
-3059 GDTFGK
+3059 GDIFGK
-3065 DNKSIVDDIDSKVSI
+3065 DKQSIVDNIDSKVSI

-3131 LIQIKNPIDGSK
+3131 LIQIKNPIDGSNK
-3143 KTDDTNFLES
+3143 NDGTNFLES
-3153 HNIITFKTAKDVTGE
+3153 HNIITFKTATGINGE

-3179 RMRKQGTKDFQ
+3179 RIRKQGTKDFQ
-3190 LYKAEFDNNG
+3190 LYKVEFDNNG

-3223 KYHTFASV
+3223 NYHTFASV

-3258 SKFKGTVRDFDL
+3258 SKFKSTVRDFDL

-3297 DSAAKYIYAPVLH
+3297 DSATKYIYAPVLH
-3310 DYFRY
+3310 DYFKY

-3331 DGTTVSKDVAIS
+3331 DGTTVGKDVAIS

-3358 LKHGATIDTKH
+3358 LKHGVTVDTKH

-3446 HRINKANQAAVKA
+3446 HRIDKANQAAVKA

-3528 DIKHDKVRELIRTNA
+3528 NIKHDKVRELIRTNA
-3543 DVRRDFLTLL
+3543 DIRRDFLTLL
-3553 AEADQFCKDFA
+3553 AEAKQFCKDFE
-3564 DFDYLDISSID
+3564 DFDYLDINAID

-3586 KAVNEIRN
+3586 KAVNEIKN

-3605 DNDYLDRMSTDP
+3605 INDYLDKVSTNP
-3617 NIQEGLLSVRDGYQG
+3617 NVQEGLLSCGDGYQG
-3632 SSFLEAQIGDIQN
+3632 SSFLEAQIGDLQS

-3680 AKIINDAKDKGE
+3680 ANIINDAKAKGE
-3692 SCSWNDVI
+3692 NCSWNDVI
-3700 DEYGRL
+3700 DEYGIL
-3706 KQDYNDELFKDYDAL
+3706 KQDYNKTYFKDYDDL
-3721 NEAMLNAKIKHGDNS
+3721 NEAMLDAKIKHGDNS

-3821 ALEKQID
+3821 ALEKKID
-3828 AAEKDVQRLV
+3828 AAEKAVQRLT
-3838 SDFTVDAYGEVVSKT
+3838 SDFTVDAYGEVVAKT

-3889 RDLQSDVY
+3889 RDLQGKVY

-3923 DSGELKVNRSSLAT
+3923 DSGELKVNRSSLAM

-3957 ASTGD
+3957 SSTGD
-3962 VADWYLNE
+3962 IADWYLNE

-3977 AREGKTKEYLI
+3977 TREGKTKEYLI

-4008 SINKELKTSK
+4008 SIDKELKTSK

-4024 ETTTNFLSQ
+4024 ETATNFLSQ

-4046 QDRAFYKAIL
+4046 QDRTFYKAIL

-4097 GSDRTIINNAGKN
+4097 GSDRTIINNSGKN

-4130 AKHLELVNKFNEL
+4130 TKHLELVNKFNEL

-4174 LSEVKSKNGVP
+4174 LSEVKSKNGVS

-4214 EALKKGPEYYNEWLS
+4214 EALKKGTEYYNEWLS

-4303 WYFDN
+4303 WYIDN

-4328 LKSGVASTY
+4328 LKSGVASTW

-4345 RVIAKNFRN
+4345 RVIAEEFRN
-4354 KNFNAGGE
+4354 KKFNAGGE

-4398 KLDYYTRTRRDKD
+4398 KLEDYTRTRR
-4411 DKKEDGNTK
+4411 EDGHMT
-4420 KEDARMSKEE
+4420 
-4430 GRLNKAQRYVLNG
+4430 KAQRYVLNG

-4536 YNEAVQQYRKDIQA
+4536 YNEAVQQYRKDTQA
-4550 ARQKNLEENAKV
+4550 TRQKNLEENAKV

-4609 TTRFKRDGKAST
+4609 TTRFKRDGKTST

-4675 MMNIRG
+4675 MMNVRG
-4681 GISNITTGLT
+4681 GISNVTTGFT

-4752 LETNDETKGVVEHLR
+4752 LETNNETKGVVEHLR

-4793 RLVLDTNASKTGS
+4793 RLVLDPNASKTGS

-4815 EYVRDAQNEAFRQ
+4815 EYVRDAHNEALRQ

-4908 QFELGDDREIHFKKD
+4908 QFKLGDDREIHFKKD

-4948 TNRVISVNKKIHGVY
+4948 TNRVISVNKKIHGWY
-4963 DRLGAAQIE
+4963 DRLAAAQIE

-5036 DMDSWK
+5036 DIDSWK

-5129 VTEGKTLWS
+5129 VTQGKTLWS
-5138 QPVAAESIITDLTK
+5138 QPIAAESIITDLTK

>member
-37 LVNNVEEGKFV
+37 LVNNVKDDKFV

-77 AIKDFISKDNFDV
+77 AIKDFIAKDNFDV
-90 NSTSIQREGA
+90 NSTSIQRENA
-100 NPNAKF
+100 NPNVKF

-127 YSQYQFDKALR
+127 YSQYQFDKAVR
-138 DKVQASIDKAKKA
+138 DRAQASIDKAKKA
-151 GKATLTLND
+151 GKTALTLND
-160 REFYTRIVASAFR
+160 RAFYTRIVASAFR
-173 NELFNRIA
+173 NELFDRIA

-205 KFDFDAIYDKI
+205 KFDFDAIYDKL
-216 GGDDAT
+216 GGDNAT

-263 DKEIDAQDDSEENGR
+263 DKEIDAQEDAEENGR

-314 KRLNSTNPVG
+314 KRLNSTNTVG

-354 IGVNNTQEAIN
+354 IGVNNTQEAIS
-365 RIENA
+365 RIETA

-396 VMRNLSKIVGSKSM
+396 VMRNLSKMVGSKSM

-447 NIDVTPFKNRIKV
+447 NIDVPAFKNRIKV
-460 ITDNLVTKG
+460 ITDNLTNPK
-469 TEVSNAF
+469 TAASEAF
-476 AFILKASSTD
+476 LSIMRASSTE
-486 QIIDAKEKNSSI
+486 QIIDAKEKNPSI
-498 TNAQQRFD
+498 TSAQQRFD

-522 AIIGYIKHNKPTN
+522 AIIGYIKHNEPT
-535 PKAYNGEP
+535 E
-543 DEFTNLRN
+543 TNTKTKVAKEITN
-551 LSSLLKE
+551 FGTLSSLLTE

-566 RQDRDEYYRKAD
+566 RQSRDKNYQEAD
-578 LARDMNWQLEKKYG
+578 LARDKNWQLEKQYG
-592 KAAAY
+592 KAAVY
-597 RDDYIDENAIR
+597 RDDYVDEDAIR

-645 KQSSDVLDNNR
+645 KQSSDVLDNSR
-656 VTEVIRITRS
+656 VTEIMRITRS
-666 YATLKPYGDVIK
+666 YATLAPYGEIIE

-686 NILIEHKDANGNTEN
+686 NILIEHKDVNGNAEN
-701 FGLFRENPN
+701 FGLFREDIK
-710 TGKLEPT
+710 TGKLVPT

-762 ATTRRQQNQ
+762 ATTRRQQNR

-802 DDALYIDSDK
+802 KDALYIDSDK
-812 TGTDNKIAANIKD
+812 AGTDRKIDANIKD

-830 QYGQSLIE
+830 QYGQSLMK
-838 DKSLAYN
+838 DKTLAYN
-845 PMASVPEN
+845 PMASIPEN

-878 KTLRTN
+878 KILRTN
-884 IISKAKKNN
+884 IVNKAKKNN

-926 TSKGLISEGNLDFP
+926 TSKGLISEGSLDFP
-940 DTKLDGTI
+940 DTKFEGTI
-948 QEAAKAKLDEQLRR
+948 QEDAKAKLDEQLRR

-1012 IYPSGEHKS
+1012 IYTSGDHKG
-1021 ELVAKHASWVD
+1021 ELVAKGASWVD
-1032 EDGTRHYDYSK
+1032 ENGVRQYDYNK

-1060 SDNGVVYDAANRELK
+1060 SDNGVVYDGHELK

-1083 FTVGTTNFGD
+1083 FTVGTKNFGNE
-1093 KLMQRLINPLYRGA
+1093 LMQRLINPLYRGA

-1113 IPLKIDRKI
+1113 IPLKINRELA
-1122 DGTVIGYG
+1122 GHAIGYD

-1139 INDMISSYIKAL
+1139 INDMISNYIKAL

-1158 FNDYKQ
+1158 FDDYKQ

-1220 PYGMADFSVPDS
+1220 PYGMADFSVPDALS
-1232 LADMTT
+1232 TMTT

-1286 AAVKRNPQGEKAR
+1286 AAVKRNPQGEKSR
-1299 ARITDIIKK
+1299 PRITAIIKK
-1308 AHDGLKANDAQ
+1308 AHDDLKANDAQ

-1357 AIGQFVQVQK
+1357 AISKFVQVQK

-1447 EQFGSNASSLAEE
+1447 EQFGNNASSLAEE

-1515 RSFHKLIDELHIPL
+1515 KSFHKLIDELHIPL
-1529 DDNGHLQLD
+1529 DDNGHLKLD

-1546 DADML
+1546 DADIL

-1569 DYFTKKP
+1569 DYFTKKS
-1576 DDTAKELGIEGFK
+1576 DDTAKELDIKGFK

-1645 SKELKYL
+1645 SKKLKYL

-1659 GSYAAH
+1659 GSYASY

-1702 NVTSAAISAFAKKYS
+1702 NVTSTAISAFAKKYS
-1717 VATSKQTKANVANQA
+1717 VATSKKTKSNVADQEN
-1732 SAIEA
+1732 AIAA
-1737 RTKEIFDQKIIK
+1737 RAKEIFDQKIIK
-1749 ELEEDGL
+1749 ELEEDRL
-1756 DRVVSYRI
+1756 DKVVSYRI

-1806 SVYGIQHRSYVDR
+1806 SVYGIQHRSYIDR
-1819 DGRIRKYNWIDEP
+1819 DGRVRKYNWIDEP

-1841 NKELKRLGQ
+1841 NRELKHLGQ
-1850 DKYNVN
+1850 NKYNVN
-1856 IHDDVEKA
+1856 IHADIEKA
-1864 LNDLDNL
+1864 LKDLDNL
-1871 NDKEYNKLQ
+1871 NDKEYKELQ
-1880 DAESEAYKALPKVLK
+1880 TAETEAYKALPKALK
-1895 KEIKEVDDSFTE
+1895 EEVQKADGAFAE
-1907 DKTLSRK
+1907 DKTLSRRE
-1914 DNYLN
+1914 NYLN
-1919 RLNAYKERLSKY
+1919 KLNAYAKSMSKY
-1931 LDNEHIKNKEESEP
+1931 LEDEYLNDKEKRDS
-1945 ASKFLD
+1945 AS
-1951 TIFDIID
+1951 IFIDAVDDIID
-1958 YLEDNEGRKEKRSEA
+1958 YLEDNASRKEKRSEA

-1982 QKFEDAAKKNNLKSY
+1982 QKFEDAAKKNGLKSY
-1997 LEYINSDAFER
+1997 DEYVNTDAFDR

-2021 MLDIL
+2021 MIDIL
-2026 SDDSSTE
+2026 SDPSSTE

-2044 TEANRIIEAAGNT
+2044 TEANKEIESSGNT

-2133 TDDDGNITNRNVDG
+2133 TDDNRNITNRNVDG

-2173 NEYTFAAYKLF
+2173 NDYTFAAYKLF

-2236 GINYIQVGKDML
+2236 GISEIPVGKASID
-2248 EVDRVPINTVVTAID
+2248 VDRAPINTVVKAID
-2263 NKYHIQFK
+2263 DVYHDDFR
-2271 TIFPNTPNK
+2271 TIFPDTPDK
-2280 PINID
+2280 TINID
-2285 DINYIKDVPLDVE
+2285 DINYIKDVPLDV
-2298 KQIARCQGGNIKGI
+2298 KTQIARCQGRHNDKLSKGEV
-2312 ATNEDKALYD
+2312 ARREALYD
-2322 LGTILQFQRL
+2322 LGTILEFQRL

-2371 KNEADSEPT
+2371 ENEKDSGVT
-2380 LIVEREDNSVK
+2380 LKVKRED
-2391 NQKELDDIK
+2391 
-2400 AKAIKNGTFMK
+2400 GT
-2411 APNGKPTNLN
+2411 
-2421 EQQWLQVRTKA
+2421 E
-2432 FKDWFGDWER
+2432 
-2442 VANSSKFNKRDH
+2442 
-2454 VSNSITSATYQG
+2454 VS
-2466 VYVSDVKFDPDMAPD
+2466 
-2481 GGTRIIFLGDKYI
+2481 
-2494 GEIPVVELKD
+2494 
-2504 RIRMSGSIGTATEI
+2504 
-2518 EEEYRGKGYG
+2518 
-2528 KKAHLALAN
+2528 
-2537 IAKSEGK
+2537 
-2544 TLYSDSS
+2544 
-2551 NSDAEDA
+2551 
-2558 LWKSLVKDGIAEVVS
+2558 
-2573 ESPKDEHWHHTTYR
+2573 
-2587 IINNKLPQADDINSG
+2587 
-2602 DRGVSKVVDENGE
+2602 
-2615 PLVVYHFTDESTL
+2615 
-2628 NNFANDREA
+2628 
-2637 YFTSDESGEFIFE
+2637 
-2650 PYKNNRKNRIACFL
+2650 FL
-2664 NIKSPVG
+2664 NAI
-2671 SDNAYFRDYN
+2671 
-2681 TGSILPERIND
+2681 
-2692 TTRLNRESQIESI
+2692 
-2705 KRLQENYPNVDG
+2705 YPNVD
-2717 VVRDYSFGI
+2717 
-2726 VDKTFRKREGYT
+2726 
-2738 NVEFIAF
+2738 
-2745 HPNQIKS
+2745 
-2752 ATDNNGMF
+2752 
-2760 STENDD
+2760 
-2766 VHDTNKSTMSFL
+2766 L
-2778 DAVYPNVGDGLDKY
+2778 GLDSY
-2792 ITSTSTHKS
+2792 ITSTPTHKS

-2821 RPLFKTQNEG
+2821 RPLFKTQNKG

-2855 NNDFEKYIL
+2855 NNDFEKYVL

-2875 LPLTVNVKGDD
+2875 LPVTVKVEGDN
-2886 VTFSIKHDS
+2886 VTFSIKHDDNVS
-2895 EEDVEVA
+2895 AENT

-2909 IYGYGHGPTFEVT
+2909 IYGYGHGPTFKVT
-2922 SSRTDEE
+2922 SARTDEDGNVLKDKDGKPIE
-2929 GHKID
+2929 
-2934 YRKDFTVENMNA
+2934 YRKDFTVQNMNK

-3000 IQDTIDDEARYELFD
+3000 IQDTADTESLYELFD

-3045 RNSINGIIKNTALY
+3045 RNAINGIIKNTALY

-3065 DNKSIVDDIDSKVSI
+3065 DNKSIVDDIDSKVSTAD
-3080 VGHVEDDVANRLYE
+3080 HVEDDVANRLYE

-3131 LIQIKNPIDGSK
+3131 LIQIKNPINGSNK
-3143 KTDDTNFLES
+3143 NDDTNFLES
-3153 HNIITFKTAKDVTGE
+3153 HNIIAFKTVTDING
-3168 KFLTPVLNKYV
+3168 KKQSVPVLNKYV

-3190 LYKAEFDNNG
+3190 LYKAEFDNNE

-3258 SKFKGTVRDFDL
+3258 SKFKGTVRKFDL
-3270 NKPKDGEVSQFE
+3270 NKPIDGEVSQFE
-3282 TIAKNIANDSNFINN
+3282 TIANNIANDSNFINN
-3297 DSAAKYIYAPVLH
+3297 DSATKYIYAPVLH

-3331 DGTTVSKDVAIS
+3331 DGTTISKDVAIS

-3358 LKHGATIDTKH
+3358 LKNGATIDTKH

-3446 HRINKANQAAVKA
+3446 HRINKANQATVKA

-3472 DDMRKHN
+3472 YDMRKHN

-3492 LIAYAGYRFA
+3492 LIAYAGYKFA
-3502 TEKRDRILNNPGYSV
+3502 TEKRDRILSNPGYSV

-3528 DIKHDKVRELIRTNA
+3528 DIKHDKVRELIRTN
-3543 DVRRDFLTLL
+3543 DKVRRDFLTLL
-3553 AEADQFCKDFA
+3553 AEAKQFCKDFE
-3564 DFDYLDISSID
+3564 DFDYVDINAID
-3575 SQEKFYYDEIK
+3575 GQEKFYYDEIK
-3586 KAVNEIRN
+3586 KAVNEIKN

-3605 DNDYLDRMSTDP
+3605 INDYLDRMSTNP
-3617 NIQEGLLSVRDGYQG
+3617 NVQEGLLSVGDGYHG
-3632 SSFLEAQIGDIQN
+3632 SSFLEAQIGDLQS

-3672 LAKINKEI
+3672 LARINKDI
-3680 AKIINDAKDKGE
+3680 SDIIKTAKDKGE
-3692 SCSWNDVI
+3692 NCSWNDVI

-3721 NEAMLNAKIKHGDNS
+3721 NDAMLDAKIKHGDNS

-3762 DVFEDDPFADADNR
+3762 DAFEDDPFADSDNR
-3776 SYYDRLNDLEEK
+3776 SYYDRLNNLEEN

-3821 ALEKQID
+3821 ALEKKID
-3828 AAEKDVQRLV
+3828 AAEKDVQRLT

-3853 EYDEEHPYSNDVTKR
+3853 EYDEEHPYSNDAAKR

-3889 RDLQSDVY
+3889 RDIQGVVY
-3897 EDETRSGWADDL
+3897 EDETRSGWAEDL

-3923 DSGELKVNRSSLAT
+3923 DSGELKVNRSSLAM

-3957 ASTGD
+3957 ATTGD
-3962 VADWYLNE
+3962 IADWYLNE

-3977 AREGKTKEYLI
+3977 AKEGKTKEYLI

-4008 SINKELKTSK
+4008 SIDKELKTSK

-4024 ETTTNFLSQ
+4024 DTATNFLSQ

-4069 DATLLSDDEIAKIKK
+4069 DATLLSDDEIAKIKE

-4122 SVTHGKDN
+4122 SVIHGKDN
-4130 AKHLELVNKFNEL
+4130 TKHLELVNKFNEL

-4164 LHKMKSLLDE
+4164 LHKMKSLLNE

-4214 EALKKGPEYYNEWLS
+4214 EALKKGTEYYNEWLS

-4250 YLKPKEEVMSKFIDF
+4250 YLKPKEKVMSKFIDF

-4288 KFNEMKAKGDKAFNK
+4288 KFNEMKAKGDKAFNE
-4303 WYFDN
+4303 WYLNN

-4345 RVIAKNFRN
+4345 RVIAEEFRN
-4354 KNFNAGGE
+4354 KNFHAGGE

-4370 NRETAEDKYKSAHAL
+4370 NRNTAEDKYKNTHAL
-4385 NDSQRALRDYIQS
+4385 NDSQRALRDYIQ
-4398 KLDYYTRTRRDKD
+4398 KELDYYTRTRR
-4411 DKKEDGNTK
+4411 EDG
-4420 KEDARMSKEE
+4420 RMTQ
-4430 GRLNKAQRYVLNG
+4430 AQKYVLNG

-4513 SVTKKFV
+4513 SITKKFV

-4536 YNEAVQQYRKDIQA
+4536 YNEAVQQYRKDTQA
-4550 ARQKNLEENAKV
+4550 ARQKNIEENAKV
-4562 MNKDWEKVFQDFI
+4562 MNKDWEKVFQDFV

-4621 PDSPQYVKVNDE
+4621 LDSPQYVKVNDE

-4696 AFAADYFGHRNWIN
+4696 AFAADYFGHKNWIN
-4710 GTGRYYSGLTDYL
+4710 GSAHYYNGLTDYL

-4731 DTLEGGLIKFFNI
+4731 DTLEGGLIKWFNI

-4752 LETNDETKGVVEHLR
+4752 LETNNEVKGVIERAR
-4767 DFAYTP
+4767 DFAYSP

-4778 HRMQNGALFAMMDSH
+4778 HFMQNTAMLTMMDSH
-4793 RLVLDTNASKTGS
+4793 RLVLDPNASKTGS
-4806 PKYRIVNEA
+4806 PKYKIVNEA
-4815 EYVRDAQNEAFRQ
+4815 EYIRDAQNEALRQ

-4838 IEFQEKVKNDPQIMK
+4838 IEFQEKTKNDPQFMK
-4853 RYAWYR
+4853 RYAWFR
-4859 GDFVTDFLRNVVSD
+4859 GDFVTDFLRNIVSD

-4890 KIKQDKIK
+4890 KIKQNKIK
-4898 EFEKAPKVID
+4898 EFEKAPKLID

-4929 DVVREGET
+4929 DVTREGEK

-4963 DRLGAAQIE
+4963 DRLGGAQIE

-5003 ERGTVEKGCY
+5003 ERGTIEKGCY

-5026 ARIRARINDE
+5026 ARIRARIKDE

-5129 VTEGKTLWS
+5129 VTQGKTLWS
-5138 QPVAAESIITDLTK
+5138 QPIAAESIVTDLTK

-5178 ESKIGV
+5178 ESKMGV

>member
-37 LVNNVEEGKFV
+37 LVNNVKDGEFT
-48 PTKEFSDYVKA
+48 PTKEFSDYVKS
-59 HYNKEEINFN
+59 HYNREDINFN
-69 SNEKYIRK
+69 SKEEYIRK
-77 AIKDFISKDNFDV
+77 AIKDFIAKDNFDV
-90 NSTSIQREGA
+90 NSTSIQREST

-138 DKVQASIDKAKKA
+138 DKVQANIDVAKKA
-151 GKATLTLND
+151 GKTTLTLND
-160 REFYTRIVASAFR
+160 REFYTRIVAMAFR
-173 NELFNRIA
+173 NELFDRIA

-222 TQDKNL
+222 TQDKNV

-233 EMHGAHRKE
+233 EMHGANRKE

-263 DKEIDAQDDSEENGR
+263 DKEIDAQEDAEENGR

-314 KRLNSTNPVG
+314 KRLNSTNTVG

-365 RIENA
+365 RINTA

-396 VMRNLSKIVGSKSM
+396 VMRNLSKMVGSKSM

-415 GKVAAQI
+415 GRVAAQI

-447 NIDVTPFKNRIKV
+447 NIDVAPFKNRIKV
-460 ITDNLVTKG
+460 ITDNLITKG
-469 TEVSNAF
+469 TKASDAF

-486 QIIDAKEKNSSI
+486 EIIDAKEDKEKGTYI
-498 TNAQQRFD
+498 TSAQQRFD
-506 VFLKAFHEYFP
+506 MFLKAFHEYFP

-535 PKAYNGEP
+535 PKAYNDEP
-543 DEFTNLRN
+543 DEFANLRN

-578 LARDMNWQLEKKYG
+578 LAHDKNWQLEKKYG

-597 RDDYIDENAIR
+597 RDDYIDEDAIR

-645 KQSSDVLDNNR
+645 KQSSDVLDNSR
-656 VTEVIRITRS
+656 VTEVMRITRS
-666 YATLKPYGDVIK
+666 YATLKPYGEVIE

-686 NILIEHKDANGNTEN
+686 NILIEHKDADGNTEN
-701 FGLFRENPN
+701 FGLFREDPE
-710 TGKLEPT
+710 TGKLVPT

-722 LLSTSLF
+722 LISTSLF

-797 AYGFG
+797 SYGFG
-802 DDALYIDSDK
+802 KDALYIDSDK
-812 TGTDNKIAANIKD
+812 AGTDRKIDANIKD
-825 ITNNH
+825 IINNH

-838 DKSLAYN
+838 DKALAYN

-901 DAEKEGKKTVL
+901 DAEKEGKKTLL

-948 QEAAKAKLDEQLRR
+948 QEAVKGKLDEQLRR

-1012 IYPSGEHKS
+1012 IYPSGDHKG
-1021 ELVAKHASWVD
+1021 ELVAKGASWID
-1032 EDGTRHYDYSK
+1032 ENGVRQYDYSK
-1043 GIDLTNPLS
+1043 GLDLTNPLA
-1052 HHGYEVYH
+1052 HHGYEIYH
-1060 SDNGVVYDAANRELK
+1060 SDNGVVYDGNELK

-1083 FTVGTTNFGD
+1083 FTVGTTNFGNE
-1093 KLMQRLINPLYRGA
+1093 LMQRLINPLYRGA
-1107 DDTDKA
+1107 DDTDKD
-1113 IPLKIDRKI
+1113 IHLTINRNL
-1122 DGTVIGYG
+1122 DGTATGYG

-1139 INDMISSYIKAL
+1139 INDMISNYIKAL

-1199 KFYKSAQDFLKRAKE
+1199 KFYKSTQDFLKRAKE

-1220 PYGMADFSVPDS
+1220 PYGMADFSVPDA
-1232 LADMTT
+1232 LATMTT

-1266 AVTIYNSVRTDEKTE
+1266 AVTIYNSVRTDKKTE

-1286 AAVKRNPQGEKAR
+1286 AAVKNNPQGEKAR
-1299 ARITDIIKK
+1299 ERIKDIIEK
-1308 AHDGLKANDAQ
+1308 AHNDLKANDAQ

-1407 YNLMKNN
+1407 YNLMDKNHIN
-1414 NIDQLNT
+1414 QLNT

-1447 EQFGSNASSLAEE
+1447 EQFRSNASSLAEE

-1475 TNADNKVAVQ
+1475 TNSDNKVAVQ

-1504 DFFRTYSTKIY
+1504 DFFKTYSTKIY

-1529 DDNGHLQLD
+1529 DDNVHLKLD

-1617 ITRQKLNGFHAAQV
+1617 ITRQKLNGFHAAQI

-1638 YKKDIEK
+1638 YKKDIKK

-1659 GSYAAH
+1659 GSYAAY

-1687 REEARKEAEAELANG
+1687 REEARKEAEAELAKD
-1702 NVTSAAISAFAKKYS
+1702 AS
-1717 VATSKQTKANVANQA
+1717 VN
-1732 SAIEA
+1732 IES

-1756 DRVVSYRI
+1756 DKVVSYRI

-1819 DGRIRKYNWIDEP
+1819 DGRVRKYNWIDEP

-1841 NKELKRLGQ
+1841 NRELKRLGQ
-1850 DKYNVN
+1850 NKYNTN
-1856 IHDDVEKA
+1856 IHDDVEKS
-1864 LNDLDNL
+1864 LKDLDAI
-1871 NDKEYNKLQ
+1871 NDKEFNELQ
-1880 DAESEAYKALPKVLK
+1880 SAEADAYKALPKALK
-1895 KEIKEVDDSFTE
+1895 KDIQKVEGAFAE
-1907 DKTLSRK
+1907 DKTLSRRE
-1914 DNYLN
+1914 NYLN
-1919 RLNAYKERLSKY
+1919 KLNAYAKELSKY
-1931 LDNEHIKNKEESEP
+1931 LEEEYLNTEKRES
-1945 ASKFLD
+1945 ASTFID
-1951 TIFDIID
+1951 AVDDIID
-1958 YLEDNEGRKEKRSEA
+1958 YLEDNASRKEKRSEA

-1997 LEYINSDAFER
+1997 AEYVNTDAFDR

-2021 MLDIL
+2021 MIKIL
-2026 SDDSSTE
+2026 SDPSSTE

-2044 TEANRIIEAAGNT
+2044 TEANKEIEAAGNT
-2057 KTASNERK
+2057 KTASNERN

-2133 TDDDGNITNRNVDG
+2133 TDDNGKITNRNVDG

-2173 NEYTFAAYKLF
+2173 NDYTFAAYKLF

-2199 QPGITKIVNAYNR
+2199 QPGITKIVDAYNR

-2236 GINYIQVGKDML
+2236 GINYVPVGK
-2248 EVDRVPINTVVTAID
+2248 ESVDVDKVPINALVSYLD
-2263 NKYHIQFK
+2263 NYRDDFRK
-2271 TIFPNTPNK
+2271 IFPKTPDK

-2285 DINYIKDVPLDVE
+2285 DINYMKDVPLDV
-2298 KQIARCQGGNIKGI
+2298 KTQIARCQGKHN
-2312 ATNEDKALYD
+2312 DKLTKEEITRREALYD

-2371 KNEADSEPT
+2371 KNEEDSEPT
-2380 LIVEREDNSVK
+2380 LIVQREDNTIK

-2400 AKAIKNGTFMK
+2400 AKAISDGTFMK
-2411 APNGKPTNLN
+2411 SPNGKPTHLD
-2421 EQQWLQVRTKA
+2421 EHQWLQVRTKA
-2432 FKDWFGDWER
+2432 FKNWFGDWE
-2442 VANSSKFNKRDH
+2442 H
-2454 VSNSITSATYQG
+2454 
-2466 VYVSDVKFDPDMAPD
+2466 DPKNA
-2481 GGTRIIFLGDKYI
+2481 
-2494 GEIPVVELKD
+2494 
-2504 RIRMSGSIGTATEI
+2504 
-2518 EEEYRGKGYG
+2518 
-2528 KKAHLALAN
+2528 
-2537 IAKSEGK
+2537 
-2544 TLYSDSS
+2544 
-2551 NSDAEDA
+2551 
-2558 LWKSLVKDGIAEVVS
+2558 
-2573 ESPKDEHWHHTTYR
+2573 
-2587 IINNKLPQADDINSG
+2587 
-2602 DRGVSKVVDENGE
+2602 SKVVDENGE
-2615 PLVVYHFTDESTL
+2615 PLVVYHNSNADINIFDKNKIGTNGSSEGGLFGKGFYFST
-2628 NNFANDREA
+2628 NKDYN
-2637 YFTSDESGEFIFE
+2637 SIFGNKE
-2650 PYKNNRKNRIACFL
+2650 YAAFL
-2664 NIKSPVG
+2664 NIKNPITDEITIEEIQAFKPSI
-2671 SDNAYFRDYN
+2671 DTIKTAYNKDGLIGINKFENN
-2681 TGSILPERIND
+2681 T
-2692 TTRLNRESQIESI
+2692 
-2705 KRLQENYPNVDG
+2705 
-2717 VVRDYSFGI
+2717 
-2726 VDKTFRKREGYT
+2726 
-2738 NVEFIAF
+2738 VEYIAYDS
-2745 HPNQIKS
+2745 NQIKS

-2778 DAVYPNVGDGLDKY
+2778 NAIYPNVDLGLDGY
-2792 ITSTSTHKS
+2792 ITSTPTHKS

-2821 RPLFKTQNEG
+2821 RPLFKTQNKG
-2831 FRDLCDGLSSVL
+2831 FRELCDGLSSVL

-2855 NNDFEKYIL
+2855 YNDFEKYVL

-2875 LPLTVNVKGDD
+2875 LPLTVNVKGDN
-2886 VTFSIKHDS
+2886 VTFSIKHDT
-2895 EEDVEVA
+2895 EEDAEVA

-2922 SSRTDEE
+2922 SARTDEDGNVLKDKDGKPIE
-2929 GHKID
+2929 
-2934 YRKDFTVENMNA
+2934 YRKDFTVENMNV
-2946 PTEQEVS
+2946 PTDTEVS

-2965 FIKDHSIGDNIFM
+2965 FIKDHSVGDNIFM

-3000 IQDTIDDEARYELFD
+3000 IQDTADNESLYELFD

-3045 RNSINGIIKNTALY
+3045 RNAINGIIKNTALY

-3065 DNKSIVDDIDSKVSI
+3065 DNKSIVDDIDSKVSTAD
-3080 VGHVEDDVANRLYE
+3080 HVEDDVANRLYE

-3153 HNIITFKTAKDVTGE
+3153 HNIITFKTATDVTGK

-3190 LYKAEFDNNG
+3190 LYKAEFDNNE

-3214 EHGTFSANP
+3214 EHGTFSTNP

-3282 TIAKNIANDSNFINN
+3282 TIANNIANDSNFINK
-3297 DSAAKYIYAPVLH
+3297 DSATKYIYAPVLH
-3310 DYFRY
+3310 DYFKY

-3358 LKHGATIDTKH
+3358 LKHNETVDPKH

-3377 DAINAG
+3377 DAINSG
-3383 LKDGASVERLE
+3383 LKAGASVERLE

-3430 DADKVVNKTPS
+3430 DANKVVNKTPS

-3446 HRINKANQAAVKA
+3446 HRIEKANQAAVKA

-3479 INQGISSVKANST
+3479 INQGIESVKANST
-3492 LIAYAGYRFA
+3492 LIAYAGYKFA

-3528 DIKHDKVRELIRTNA
+3528 NIKHDKVRELIRTNA

-3553 AEADQFCKDFA
+3553 AEAKQFCKDFA

-3586 KAVNEIRN
+3586 KAVNEIKN

-3605 DNDYLDRMSTDP
+3605 INDYLDKVSTNP
-3617 NIQEGLLSVRDGYQG
+3617 NVQEGLLSCGDGYHG

-3659 DDIQSKDKAGRDE
+3659 DDIQAKDKAGRDE

-3680 AKIINDAKDKGE
+3680 AKIINDAKAKGE
-3692 SCSWNDVI
+3692 NCSWNDVI

-3721 NEAMLNAKIKHGDNS
+3721 NDAMLDAKIKHGDNS

-3748 WMAKNVQQEVTYNS
+3748 WMAKNVQQEVTYDNTTF
-3762 DVFEDDPFADADNR
+3762 DGDPFADPDNR

-3788 IITKAPEI
+3788 IITRAPEI

-3828 AAEKDVQRLV
+3828 AAEKAVQRLT

-3889 RDLQSDVY
+3889 RDIQGVVY

-3923 DSGELKVNRSSLAT
+3923 DSGELKVNRSSLAM

-3988 EHYALNTPLVANN
+3988 EHYALNTPLVVNN

-4008 SINKELKTSK
+4008 SIDKELKISK

-4024 ETTTNFLSQ
+4024 ETATNFLSQ

-4084 QQEINNNIRGNAV
+4084 QQETNNNIRGNAV

-4110 PIVYNRAFYDGL
+4110 PIIYNRAFYDGL

-4130 AKHLELVNKFNEL
+4130 TKHLKLVNEFNEL

-4185 KEEVARIID
+4185 KGEVERIIA
-4194 FRGKN
+4194 FRDKN
-4199 VDVVTNEKEFEYQKN
+4199 VQVVTNEKEYEYQKN
-4214 EALKKGPEYYNEWLS
+4214 EALKKGTEYYNEWLS

-4250 YLKPKEEVMSKFIDF
+4250 YLKPKEEVMSQFIDF

-4303 WYFDN
+4303 WYLDN

-4328 LKSGVASTY
+4328 LKSGVASTW

-4345 RVIAKNFRN
+4345 RVIAKEFRN
-4354 KNFNAGGE
+4354 KNFHAGGE

-4370 NRETAEDKYKSAHAL
+4370 NRETAEDKYKSAHVL
-4385 NDSQRALRDYIQS
+4385 NNSQKALRDYIQS
-4398 KLDYYTRTRRDKD
+4398 KLEDYTRTRRD
-4411 DKKEDGNTK
+4411 DG
-4420 KEDARMSKEE
+4420 RMT
-4430 GRLNKAQRYVLNG
+4430 KAQRYVLNG

-4513 SVTKKFV
+4513 SVSKKFV

-4530 EAGDTK
+4530 ETGDTK
-4536 YNEAVQQYRKDIQA
+4536 YNEAVQQYRKDTQA

-4562 MNKDWEKVFQDFI
+4562 MNKDWEKVFQDFV

-4598 ERANIYDQNSA
+4598 DRADIYDQNSA

-4675 MMNIRG
+4675 MMNVRG

-4696 AFAADYFGHRNWIN
+4696 AFAADYFGHKNWIN
-4710 GTGRYYSGLTDYL
+4710 GSAHYYNGLTDYL

-4731 DTLEGGLIKFFNI
+4731 DTLEGGLIKWFNI

-4752 LETNDETKGVVEHLR
+4752 LETNDEAKGVIERAR
-4767 DFAYTP
+4767 DFAYSP

-4778 HRMQNGALFAMMDSH
+4778 HFMQNTALLTMMDSH
-4793 RLVLDTNASKTGS
+4793 RLVLDPNASKTGS
-4806 PKYRIVNEA
+4806 PKYKIVNEA
-4815 EYVRDAQNEAFRQ
+4815 EYIRDAQNEALRQ

-4853 RYAWYR
+4853 RYAWFR

-4873 NAEERH
+4873 DAEERH

-4898 EFEKAPKVID
+4898 EFEKAPKLID

-4929 DVVREGET
+4929 DVTREGEK

-5026 ARIRARINDE
+5026 ARIRARIKNE

-5129 VTEGKTLWS
+5129 VTQGKTLWS
-5138 QPVAAESIITDLTK
+5138 QPIAAESIVTDLTK

>member
-37 LVNNVEEGKFV
+37 LVNKVEEGKFI
-48 PTKEFSDYVKA
+48 PTKEFSDYFKA
-59 HYNKEEINFN
+59 HYNREDINFN
-69 SNEKYIRK
+69 SKEEYIRK
-77 AIKDFISKDNFDV
+77 AIKDFIAKDNFDV
-90 NSTSIQREGA
+90 NSTSIQRENA

-127 YSQYQFDKALR
+127 YSQYQFDKAVR
-138 DKVQASIDKAKKA
+138 DRAQASIDKAKKA
-151 GKATLTLND
+151 GKTTLTLND

-173 NELFNRIA
+173 NELFDRIA

-205 KFDFDAIYDKI
+205 KFDFDAIYDKL
-216 GGDDAT
+216 GGDDST
-222 TQDKNL
+222 IQDKNV

-233 EMHGAHRKE
+233 EMHGANRKE
-242 YFDEMFRDGR
+242 YFDEIFRDGR

-263 DKEIDAQDDSEENGR
+263 DKEIDAQEDAEENGR
-278 ISDVD
+278 ISDID

-303 DSDLRVWFGSI
+303 DRDLRVWFGSI
-314 KRLNSTNPVG
+314 KRLNSTNTVG

-365 RIENA
+365 RINTA

-396 VMRNLSKIVGSKSM
+396 VMRNLSKMVGSKSM

-447 NIDVTPFKNRIKV
+447 NIDVPAFTGRIGAITKNL
-460 ITDNLVTKG
+460 TDTRTDASK
-469 TEVSNAF
+469 AF
-476 AFILKASSTD
+476 LFIMRASSTD

-498 TNAQQRFD
+498 TSAQQRFD

-522 AIIGYIKHNKPTN
+522 AIIGYIKHNEPAETN
-535 PKAYNGEP
+535 TKTKEAKEI
-543 DEFTNLRN
+543 TNFRT
-551 LSSLLKE
+551 LSSLLTE
-558 VAEQGDLS
+558 VAEQGDKS
-566 RQDRDEYYRKAD
+566 RQDRDVYYQEAD
-578 LARDMNWQLEKKYG
+578 LARDKNWQLEKKYG

-597 RDDYIDENAIR
+597 RDDYIDEDAIR

-635 IATTSMNALR
+635 IATTSLNALR
-645 KQSSDVLDNNR
+645 KQSSDVLDNSR
-656 VTEVIRITRS
+656 VTEIMRITRS
-666 YATLKPYGDVIK
+666 YATLKPYGEVIK

-701 FGLFRENPN
+701 YGLFRENPN

-722 LLSTSLF
+722 LISTSLF

-762 ATTRRQQNQ
+762 ATTRRQQNR

-812 TGTDNKIAANIKD
+812 EGTNSKIDANIKD

-838 DKSLAYN
+838 DKTLAYN

-884 IISKAKKNN
+884 IANKAKKNN

-926 TSKGLISEGNLDFP
+926 TSKGLISEGSLDFP

-998 LDKFFETNSDGSVV
+998 LDKFFDTNSDGSVV
-1012 IYPSGEHKS
+1012 IYPSGDHKG
-1021 ELVAKHASWVD
+1021 ELVAKGASWID
-1032 EDGTRHYDYSK
+1032 ENGVRQYDYSK
-1043 GIDLTNPLS
+1043 GLDLTNPLA
-1052 HHGYEVYH
+1052 HHGYDVYH
-1060 SDNGVVYDAANRELK
+1060 SDNGVVYDGNELK

-1107 DDTDKA
+1107 DDTEKD
-1113 IPLKIDRKI
+1113 IQLTINRNL

-1130 KLTAEQETA
+1130 KLTTEQETA
-1139 INDMISSYIKAL
+1139 INDMISNYIKAL

-1164 FINNDVVPTK
+1164 FINSDVVPTK

-1214 AQAGGD
+1214 GQAGGD
-1220 PYGMADFSVPDS
+1220 PYGMADFSVPDALS
-1232 LADMTT
+1232 TMTT

-1266 AVTIYNSVRTDEKTE
+1266 AVTIYNSVRTDKKTE

-1286 AAVKRNPQGEKAR
+1286 AAVKNNPQEEKAR
-1299 ARITDIIKK
+1299 ARITDIIEK

-1407 YNLMKNN
+1407 YNLMKAN

-1504 DFFRTYSTKIY
+1504 DFFKTYSTKIY

-1529 DDNGHLQLD
+1529 DDNGHLKLD

-1576 DDTAKELGIEGFK
+1576 DTAAKELGIEGFK

-1659 GSYAAH
+1659 GSYAAY

-1674 FGIDVNNKHYTAL
+1674 FGIDVNNEHYTAL
-1687 REEARKEAEAELANG
+1687 RKEARKEAEAELANG
-1702 NVTSAAISAFAKKYS
+1702 NITSSAISAFAKKYS
-1717 VATSKQTKANVANQA
+1717 VATSKQTKANVADQA

-1756 DRVVSYRI
+1756 DKVVSYRI

-1819 DGRIRKYNWIDEP
+1819 DGRVRKYNWIDEP

-1841 NKELKRLGQ
+1841 NRELKRLGQ

-1856 IHDDVEKA
+1856 IHADVEKA
-1864 LNDLDNL
+1864 LKDLDAI
-1871 NDKEYNKLQ
+1871 NDKEFKDLQ
-1880 DAESEAYKALPKVLK
+1880 SAESEEFNRLPDDLK
-1895 KEIKEVDDSFTE
+1895 KEIKDLDSSFTE
-1907 DKTLSRK
+1907 DKTLSKR
-1914 DNYLN
+1914 DNYIN
-1919 RLNAYKERLSKY
+1919 RLNAYIKGMAKY
-1931 LDNEHIKNKEESEP
+1931 IGDEYINTEKGKS
-1945 ASKFLD
+1945 ASTFID
-1951 TIFDIID
+1951 TVADIVD
-1958 YLEDNEGRKEKRSEA
+1958 YLEDNAGRKEKRSEA

-1997 LEYINSDAFER
+1997 DEYVNTDVFER

-2021 MLDIL
+2021 MLKIL
-2026 SDDSSTE
+2026 SDPSSTE

-2044 TEANRIIEAAGNT
+2044 TEANRQIEASGNT
-2057 KTASNERK
+2057 KEASNERK

-2076 SYMNDVMSGARL
+2076 SYMNEVMSGARL

-2101 CNTVRPILN
+2101 CNTVRPVLN
-2110 DKFAINIK
+2110 DKYAINIK

-2133 TDDDGNITNRNVDG
+2133 TDDNGKITNRNVDG

-2199 QPGITKIVNAYNR
+2199 QPGITKIVDAYNR

-2236 GINYIQVGKDML
+2236 GIHDVPVGKESID
-2248 EVDRVPINTVVTAID
+2248 VDKVPINTLVSYLD
-2263 NKYHIQFK
+2263 NYRDDFR
-2271 TIFPNTPNK
+2271 TIFPTAPDR

-2285 DINYIKDVPLDVE
+2285 DINYMKDVPLDV
-2298 KQIARCQGGNIKGI
+2298 KTQIARCQGKHN
-2312 ATNEDKALYD
+2312 DKSTKEEITRREALYD

-2371 KNEADSEPT
+2371 KNEEDSEPT

-2400 AKAIKNGTFMK
+2400 AKAISDGTFMK
-2411 APNGKPTNLN
+2411 APNGKPTHLD
-2421 EQQWLQVRTKA
+2421 EHQWLQTRTKA
-2432 FKDWFGDWER
+2432 FKNWFGDWE
-2442 VANSSKFNKRDH
+2442 N
-2454 VSNSITSATYQG
+2454 
-2466 VYVSDVKFDPDMAPD
+2466 DPKNA
-2481 GGTRIIFLGDKYI
+2481 
-2494 GEIPVVELKD
+2494 
-2504 RIRMSGSIGTATEI
+2504 
-2518 EEEYRGKGYG
+2518 
-2528 KKAHLALAN
+2528 
-2537 IAKSEGK
+2537 
-2544 TLYSDSS
+2544 
-2551 NSDAEDA
+2551 
-2558 LWKSLVKDGIAEVVS
+2558 
-2573 ESPKDEHWHHTTYR
+2573 
-2587 IINNKLPQADDINSG
+2587 
-2602 DRGVSKVVDENGE
+2602 SKVVDENGE
-2615 PLVVYHFTDESTL
+2615 PLVVYHGSKNGDFDAFDY
-2628 NNFANDREA
+2628 NNLRTADSGFF
-2637 YFTSDESGEFIFE
+2637 FTSDKEYAEQYGNTRGF
-2650 PYKNNRKNRIACFL
+2650 FL
-2664 NIKSPVG
+2664 NIK
-2671 SDNAYFRDYN
+2671 N
-2681 TGSILPERIND
+2681 
-2692 TTRLNRESQIESI
+2692 
-2705 KRLQENYPNVDG
+2705 PNVTDTPLNIDSVESLLTTDYKVGTDG
-2717 VVRDYSFGI
+2717 IQGHDDI
-2726 VDKTFRKREGYT
+2726 NT
-2738 NVEFIAF
+2738 NENLNKSRGQEYVALR
-2745 HPNQIKS
+2745 PDQIKS
-2752 ATDNNGMF
+2752 ATDNHNIPNHYTGMITLSTNTIF
-2760 STENDD
+2760 VFGSNPEGRHGAGAAKIAVDKFGAKYGQGEGLQGNAYALPTKDLRVTENNGRRSIKPEQITESIKKMYE
-2766 VHDTNKSTMSFL
+2766 VAKQHPNKQFKVAYTNGLDQATLNGYTGREMIKMFKDAGPIPSNVVFSKVWTDHWDEVASDNNIPEIGTDIKMPFL
-2778 DAVYPNVGDGLDKY
+2778 NAVYPNVGDGLDKY
-2792 ITSTSTHKS
+2792 ITSIPTHKS
-2801 LYSTLDSFLRYATAS
+2801 SYPTLDSFLRYATAS

-2821 RPLFKTQNEG
+2821 RPLFKTQNKG

-2855 NNDFEKYIL
+2855 YNDFEKYVL
-2864 GDIYNNVPGLT
+2864 GYVYNNVPGLT
-2875 LPLTVNVKGDD
+2875 LPVTVKVKGDD
-2886 VTFSIKHDS
+2886 VTFDVKHDANIS
-2895 EEDVEVA
+2895 AEDA
-2902 KTNEINR
+2902 RTNEINR

-2922 SSRTDEE
+2922 SSDKDEKGNTIE
-2929 GHKID
+2929 F
-2934 YRKDFTVENMNA
+2934 RKDFTVKNMNK
-2946 PTEQEVS
+2946 PTKKEVS

-3000 IQDTIDDEARYELFD
+3000 IQDTADNESLYELFD

-3032 IKYSFVVEGYKMS
+3032 IKYSFVVEGFKMS
-3045 RNSINGIIKNTALY
+3045 RNAINGIIKNTALY
-3059 GDTFGK
+3059 GDIFGK
-3065 DNKSIVDDIDSKVSI
+3065 DNKSIVDDIDSKVSTA
-3080 VGHVEDDVANRLYE
+3080 GHVEDDVANRLYE

-3131 LIQIKNPIDGSK
+3131 LIQIKNPIDGSNK
-3143 KTDDTNFLES
+3143 NDGTNFLES
-3153 HNIITFKTAKDVTGE
+3153 HNIITFKTATDVTG
-3168 KFLTPVLNKYV
+3168 KKVLTPVLNKYI
-3179 RMRKQGTKDFQ
+3179 RMRKQRTKDFQ

-3245 TINIEDYMAKEIP
+3245 TIKIEDYMAKEIP

-3282 TIAKNIANDSNFINN
+3282 TIANNIANDSNFINN
-3297 DSAAKYIYAPVLH
+3297 DSATKYIYAPVLY
-3310 DYFRY
+3310 DYFKY

-3358 LKHGATIDTKH
+3358 LKHGITVDTKH

-3383 LKDGASVERLE
+3383 LKAGASVERLE

-3446 HRINKANQAAVKA
+3446 HRIEKANQAAVKA

-3492 LIAYAGYRFA
+3492 LIAYAGYKFA

-3517 NNFAQFEGHWV
+3517 NNFAQFEGHWI
-3528 DIKHDKVRELIRTNA
+3528 DIKHDKVRELIRTN
-3543 DVRRDFLTLL
+3543 DKVRRDFLTLL
-3553 AEADQFCKDFA
+3553 AEAKQFCKDFE
-3564 DFDYLDISSID
+3564 DFDYLDINAID
-3575 SQEKFYYDEIK
+3575 GQEKFYYDEIK
-3586 KAVNEIRN
+3586 KAVNEIKN
-3594 NSVLEDARVMF
+3594 NSVLEDARVIF
-3605 DNDYLDRMSTDP
+3605 INDYLDRVSTNP
-3617 NIQEGLLSVRDGYQG
+3617 NVQEGLLSCGDGYHG
-3632 SSFLEAQIGDIQN
+3632 SSFLEAQIGDLQS

-3659 DDIQSKDKAGRDE
+3659 DDIQAKDKAGRDE
-3672 LAKINKEI
+3672 LARINKDI
-3680 AKIINDAKDKGE
+3680 SDIIKTAKDKGE
-3692 SCSWNDVI
+3692 NCSWNDVI

-3706 KQDYNDELFKDYDAL
+3706 KQDYNDELFKDYDSL
-3721 NEAMLNAKIKHGDNS
+3721 NDAMLDAKINHGDNS

-3748 WMAKNVQQEVTYNS
+3748 WMAKNVQQEVTYDNIT
-3762 DVFEDDPFADADNR
+3762 FEDDPFADTDNR

-3796 YSEYNKRVATRNG
+3796 YSEYNKRVATRDG

-3853 EYDEEHPYSNDVTKR
+3853 EYDEEHPYSNDATKR

-3889 RDLQSDVY
+3889 RDLQSKVY
-3897 EDETRSGWADDL
+3897 EDETRSGWAEDL

-3923 DSGELKVNRSSLAT
+3923 DSGELKVNRSSLAM

-3962 VADWYLNE
+3962 IADWYLNE

-3977 AREGKTKEYLI
+3977 SREGKTKEYLI
-3988 EHYALNTPLVANN
+3988 EHYALNTPLVANS

-4008 SINKELKTSK
+4008 SIDKELKTSK

-4024 ETTTNFLSQ
+4024 NSAVNFLSQ

-4084 QQEINNNIRGNAV
+4084 QQETNNNIRGNAV

-4110 PIVYNRAFYDGL
+4110 PIIYNRAFYDGL

-4185 KEEVARIID
+4185 KGEVERIIA
-4194 FRGKN
+4194 FRDKN
-4199 VDVVTNEKEFEYQKN
+4199 VQVVTNEKEYEYQKN

-4250 YLKPKEEVMSKFIDF
+4250 YLKPKEEVMSQFIDF

-4303 WYFDN
+4303 WYLNN

-4328 LKSGVASTY
+4328 LKSGVASTW

-4345 RVIAKNFRN
+4345 RVIAEEFRN
-4354 KNFNAGGE
+4354 KNFHAGGE

-4370 NRETAEDKYKSAHAL
+4370 NRETAEDKYKSAQPL
-4385 NDSQRALRDYIQS
+4385 NDSQRVLRDYIQK
-4398 KLDYYTRTRRDKD
+4398 KLDYYTRTRR
-4411 DKKEDGNTK
+4411 EDGSMT
-4420 KEDARMSKEE
+4420 
-4430 GRLNKAQRYVLNG
+4430 KAQRYTLNG

-4457 SSKGNRALDAAKE
+4457 SSKGNRVLDAAKE

-4536 YNEAVQQYRKDIQA
+4536 YNEAVQQYRKDTQA

-4661 IASYLQNFTSSTYM
+4661 IATYLQNFTSSTYM
-4675 MMNIRG
+4675 MMNVRG
-4681 GISNITTGLT
+4681 GISNLTTGLT

-4731 DTLEGGLIKFFNI
+4731 DTLEGGLIKYFHI
-4744 VEFDRLNN
+4744 VELDRLNN
-4752 LETNDETKGVVEHLR
+4752 LETNDEIKGTIEHLR

-4773 QSAGE
+4773 QSATE
-4778 HRMQNGALFAMMDSH
+4778 HRMQNGALFTMMDSH
-4793 RLVLDTNASKTGS
+4793 RLVLDPNASKTGS

-4815 EYVRDAQNEAFRQ
+4815 EYVRDAHNEALRQ
-4828 VLNDEQYAKF
+4828 VLNNEQYAKF
-4838 IEFQEKVKNDPQIMK
+4838 IEFQEKTKNDPQLMK

-4929 DVVREGET
+4929 DVVREGES

-4948 TNRVISVNKKIHGVY
+4948 TNRVISVNKKIHGWY
-4963 DRLGAAQIE
+4963 DRLAAAQIE

-5003 ERGTVEKGCY
+5003 SRGTIEKGCY

-5036 DMDSWK
+5036 DIDSWK

-5082 IASAFF
+5082 ITSAFF

-5129 VTEGKTLWS
+5129 VTQGKTLWS
-5138 QPVAAESIITDLTK
+5138 QPIAAESIITDLTK

>member
-1 MDGCTNVFNLDNASA
+1 
-16 LKDLQKD
+16 
-23 YGSNIDGFSSALTK
+23 
-37 LVNNVEEGKFV
+37 
-48 PTKEFSDYVKA
+48 
-59 HYNKEEINFN
+59 
-69 SNEKYIRK
+69 
-77 AIKDFISKDNFDV
+77 
-90 NSTSIQREGA
+90 
-100 NPNAKF
+100 
-106 YTDAAT
+106 
-112 RNFGK
+112 
-117 KLAIG
+117 
-122 IFNDV
+122 
-127 YSQYQFDKALR
+127 
-138 DKVQASIDKAKKA
+138 
-151 GKATLTLND
+151 
-160 REFYTRIVASAFR
+160 
-173 NELFNRIA
+173 
-181 AKEGKKTD
+181 
-189 ELLKDPAF
+189 
-197 IKSIIKGN
+197 
-205 KFDFDAIYDKI
+205 
-216 GGDDAT
+216 
-222 TQDKNL
+222 
-228 YAIFR
+228 
-233 EMHGAHRKE
+233 
-242 YFDEMFRDGR
+242 
-252 LNYLKLKESDD
+252 
-263 DKEIDAQDDSEENGR
+263 
-278 ISDVD
+278 
-283 GKAMAEAW
+283 
-291 SDKDSPSFVSSI
+291 
-303 DSDLRVWFGSI
+303 
-314 KRLNSTNPVG
+314 
-324 DKLDFDTN
+324 
-332 NNFGIPDRL
+332 
-341 DASETVNTLIHLL
+341 
-354 IGVNNTQEAIN
+354 
-365 RIENA
+365 
-370 ASTLAGHASYKVIA
+370 
-384 DKMKENSDLANR
+384 
-396 VMRNLSKIVGSKSM
+396 
-410 IVVRD
+410 
-415 GKVAAQI
+415 
-422 SNSRSN
+422 
-428 NVDALFSDFVNS
+428 
-440 ARKAVVT
+440 
-447 NIDVTPFKNRIKV
+447 
-460 ITDNLVTKG
+460 
-469 TEVSNAF
+469 
-476 AFILKASSTD
+476 
-486 QIIDAKEKNSSI
+486 
-498 TNAQQRFD
+498 
-506 VFLKAFHEYFP
+506 
-517 TVPNE
+517 
-522 AIIGYIKHNKPTN
+522 
-535 PKAYNGEP
+535 
-543 DEFTNLRN
+543 
-551 LSSLLKE
+551 
-558 VAEQGDLS
+558 
-566 RQDRDEYYRKAD
+566 
-578 LARDMNWQLEKKYG
+578 
-592 KAAAY
+592 
-597 RDDYIDENAIR
+597 
-608 YQDYLNNHI
+608 
-617 YTAISNVAN
+617 
-626 AMKDYMVTD
+626 
-635 IATTSMNALR
+635 
-645 KQSSDVLDNNR
+645 
-656 VTEVIRITRS
+656 
-666 YATLKPYGDVIK
+666 
-678 NIATSPYS
+678 
-686 NILIEHKDANGNTEN
+686 
-701 FGLFRENPN
+701 
-710 TGKLEPT
+710 
-717 DYASD
+717 
-722 LLSTSLF
+722 
-729 NGINDNDNGN
+729 
-739 NTIYNKMLTA
+739 
-749 DYIASAFNAFFKP
+749 
-762 ATTRRQQNQ
+762 
-771 AITYASYFMRT
+771 
-782 PSDAPKNFVITAPKY
+782 
-797 AYGFG
+797 
-802 DDALYIDSDK
+802 
-812 TGTDNKIAANIKD
+812 
-825 ITNNH
+825 
-830 QYGQSLIE
+830 
-838 DKSLAYN
+838 
-845 PMASVPEN
+845 
-853 VLNLS
+853 
-858 SAQVARLLL
+858 
-867 GKSIDKVKIDN
+867 
-878 KTLRTN
+878 
-884 IISKAKKNN
+884 
-893 GTARFIVS
+893 
-901 DAEKEGKKTVL
+901 
-912 VVEAKVKDGKITDI
+912 
-926 TSKGLISEGNLDFP
+926 
-940 DTKLDGTI
+940 
-948 QEAAKAKLDEQLRR
+948 
-962 DMLNKGEI
+962 
-970 TTKINTNH
+970 
-978 PIFKAYKRAFMGEV
+978 
-992 MEAANA
+992 
-998 LDKFFETNSDGSVV
+998 
-1012 IYPSGEHKS
+1012 
-1021 ELVAKHASWVD
+1021 
-1032 EDGTRHYDYSK
+1032 
-1043 GIDLTNPLS
+1043 
-1052 HHGYEVYH
+1052 
-1060 SDNGVVYDAANRELK
+1060 
-1075 GKVFTSNK
+1075 
-1083 FTVGTTNFGD
+1083 
-1093 KLMQRLINPLYRGA
+1093 
-1107 DDTDKA
+1107 
-1113 IPLKIDRKI
+1113 
-1122 DGTVIGYG
+1122 
-1130 KLTAEQETA
+1130 
-1139 INDMISSYIKAL
+1139 
-1151 SDDAVTR
+1151 
-1158 FNDYKQ
+1158 
-1164 FINNDVVPTK
+1164 
-1174 ENIIEFITN
+1174 
-1183 NNLMEYNFD
+1183 
-1192 ELYEGNS
+1192 
-1199 KFYKSAQDFLKRAKE
+1199 
-1214 AQAGGD
+1214 
-1220 PYGMADFSVPDS
+1220 
-1232 LADMTT
+1232 
-1238 IRHLDGLTK
+1238 
-1247 VDANGKKSKYDVE
+1247 
-1260 LRNKFR
+1260 
-1266 AVTIYNSVRTDEKTE
+1266 
-1281 QRLID
+1281 
-1286 AAVKRNPQGEKAR
+1286 
-1299 ARITDIIKK
+1299 
-1308 AHDGLKANDAQ
+1308 
-1319 SFITYDEWIRRIAGR
+1319 
-1334 GQLEQYK
+1334 
-1341 DLINAI
+1341 
-1347 NDESKPVDAK
+1347 
-1357 AIGQFVQVQK
+1357 
-1367 NFYYDQY
+1367 
-1374 YDKAMGVMIP
+1374 
-1384 RQIKNAEFV
+1384 
-1393 LIPRFIKGT
+1393 
-1402 ELEQV
+1402 
-1407 YNLMKNN
+1407 
-1414 NIDQLNT
+1414 
-1421 RETSKAGK
+1421 
-1429 HNVLR
+1429 
-1434 LWDDFGN
+1434 
-1441 LDSKAI
+1441 
-1447 EQFGSNASSLAEE
+1447 
-1460 YDYRHLYT
+1460 
-1468 QQETVQH
+1468 
-1475 TNADNKVAVQ
+1475 
-1485 IVKKIVDNISDGP
+1485 
-1498 LKDVKD
+1498 
-1504 DFFRTYSTKIY
+1504 
-1515 RSFHKLIDELHIPL
+1515 
-1529 DDNGHLQLD
+1529 
-1538 ANGDIAGI
+1538 
-1546 DADML
+1546 
-1551 LEKLQNE
+1551 
-1558 ALRNGMDSNLI
+1558 
-1569 DYFTKKP
+1569 
-1576 DDTAKELGIEGFK
+1576 
-1589 GVDTLMPMYL
+1589 
-1599 SNMSNKTQSV
+1599 
-1609 VNALFNSS
+1609 
-1617 ITRQKLNGFHAAQV
+1617 
-1631 TNIGFKA
+1631 
-1638 YKKDIEK
+1638 
-1645 SKELKYL
+1645 
-1652 RYHENPD
+1652 
-1659 GSYAAH
+1659 
-1665 MEIAMTYSA
+1665 MTYSA

-1702 NVTSAAISAFAKKYS
+1702 NVTSSAISAFAKKYS
-1717 VATSKQTKANVANQA
+1717 VATSKKTKANVADQA
-1732 SAIEA
+1732 SAIAA

-1756 DRVVSYRI
+1756 DKVVSYRI

-1806 SVYGIQHRSYVDR
+1806 SVYGIQHRSYIDR
-1819 DGRIRKYNWIDEP
+1819 DGRVRKYNWIDNP

-1841 NKELKRLGQ
+1841 NRELKRLGQ

-1856 IHDDVEKA
+1856 IHADVEKA
-1864 LNDLDNL
+1864 LKDLDNL
-1871 NDKEYNKLQ
+1871 NDKEYHKLQ
-1880 DAESEAYKALPKVLK
+1880 DAEAEAYKALPKALK
-1895 KEIKEVDDSFTE
+1895 EELVDVDKSFKE

-1914 DNYLN
+1914 DNYIN

-1931 LDNEHIKNKEESEP
+1931 LDDEHIKDKEKSEP

-1951 TIFDIID
+1951 TVFDIID
-1958 YLEDNEGRKEKRSEA
+1958 YLEDNDSRKEKRSEA

-1982 QKFEDAAKKNNLKSY
+1982 QKFEDIAKKNNLKSY
-1997 LEYINSDAFER
+1997 DEYVNTDAFER

-2021 MLDIL
+2021 MIDIL
-2026 SDDSSTE
+2026 SDPSSTE

-2044 TEANRIIEAAGNT
+2044 TEANKEIESAGNT
-2057 KTASNERK
+2057 KEASNERK

-2133 TDDDGNITNRNVDG
+2133 TDDDGKITNRNVDG

-2192 AAISFIR
+2192 TAISFIR

-2236 GINYIQVGKDML
+2236 GINYIKIGNDML
-2248 EVDRVPINTVVTAID
+2248 EVDRVPINTVVKAID
-2263 NKYHIQFK
+2263 DKYHNQFRY
-2271 TIFPNTPNK
+2271 IFPDTPDK
-2280 PINID
+2280 PISID
-2285 DINYIKDVPLDVE
+2285 DINYMKDVPLDV
-2298 KQIARCQGGNIKGI
+2298 KTQIARCQGKHNDKL
-2312 ATNEDKALYD
+2312 TNEEITRREALYD

-2371 KNEADSEPT
+2371 KNEEDSEPT
-2380 LIVEREDNSVK
+2380 LIVKRED
-2391 NQKELDDIK
+2391 
-2400 AKAIKNGTFMK
+2400 GT
-2411 APNGKPTNLN
+2411 
-2421 EQQWLQVRTKA
+2421 E
-2432 FKDWFGDWER
+2432 
-2442 VANSSKFNKRDH
+2442 
-2454 VSNSITSATYQG
+2454 VS
-2466 VYVSDVKFDPDMAPD
+2466 
-2481 GGTRIIFLGDKYI
+2481 
-2494 GEIPVVELKD
+2494 
-2504 RIRMSGSIGTATEI
+2504 
-2518 EEEYRGKGYG
+2518 
-2528 KKAHLALAN
+2528 
-2537 IAKSEGK
+2537 
-2544 TLYSDSS
+2544 
-2551 NSDAEDA
+2551 
-2558 LWKSLVKDGIAEVVS
+2558 
-2573 ESPKDEHWHHTTYR
+2573 
-2587 IINNKLPQADDINSG
+2587 
-2602 DRGVSKVVDENGE
+2602 
-2615 PLVVYHFTDESTL
+2615 
-2628 NNFANDREA
+2628 
-2637 YFTSDESGEFIFE
+2637 
-2650 PYKNNRKNRIACFL
+2650 FL
-2664 NIKSPVG
+2664 NAI
-2671 SDNAYFRDYN
+2671 
-2681 TGSILPERIND
+2681 
-2692 TTRLNRESQIESI
+2692 
-2705 KRLQENYPNVDG
+2705 
-2717 VVRDYSFGI
+2717 
-2726 VDKTFRKREGYT
+2726 
-2738 NVEFIAF
+2738 
-2745 HPNQIKS
+2745 
-2752 ATDNNGMF
+2752 
-2760 STENDD
+2760 
-2766 VHDTNKSTMSFL
+2766 
-2778 DAVYPNVGDGLDKY
+2778 YPNVGDGLDNY
-2792 ITSTSTHKS
+2792 ITSTPEYKS
-2801 LYSTLDSFLRYATAS
+2801 SYSTLDSFLRYATAS

-2821 RPLFKTQNEG
+2821 RPLFKTQNKG
-2831 FRDLCDGLSSVL
+2831 FRELCDGLSSVL

-2855 NNDFEKYIL
+2855 NNDFEKYVL

-2886 VTFSIKHDS
+2886 VTFSIKHDA
-2895 EEDVEVA
+2895 EEDAEVA

-2922 SSRTDEE
+2922 STRTDEE

-2934 YRKDFTVENMNA
+2934 YRKDFTVENMNK

-3045 RNSINGIIKNTALY
+3045 RNAINGIIKNTALY

-3065 DNKSIVDDIDSKVSI
+3065 DNKSIVDDIDNKVSTAN
-3080 VGHVEDDVANRLYE
+3080 HVEDDVANRLYE
-3094 DYVRSHPNMRGI
+3094 DYIRSHPNMRGI

-3131 LIQIKNPIDGSK
+3131 LIQIKNPINGSNKNDG
-3143 KTDDTNFLES
+3143 TNFLES
-3153 HNIITFKTAKDVTGE
+3153 HNIITFKTTTGATG
-3168 KFLTPVLNKYV
+3168 KKILTPVLNKYI

-3190 LYKAEFDNNG
+3190 LYKATFDKEEDN
-3200 DYIYLI
+3200 IYLI

-3214 EHGTFSANP
+3214 EHGEFSANP
-3223 KYHTFASV
+3223 KYHTFAKVS
-3231 DYYENLIKGDINKP
+3231 YYENLIKGDINKP

-3282 TIAKNIANDSNFINN
+3282 TIANNIANDSNFINN
-3297 DSAAKYIYAPVLH
+3297 DSATKYIYAPILH
-3310 DYFRY
+3310 DYFKY

-3331 DGTTVSKDVAIS
+3331 DGTTISKDVAIS

-3358 LKHGATIDTKH
+3358 LKHGVTVDTKH

-3383 LKDGASVERLE
+3383 LKAGASVDRLE

-3479 INQGISSVKANST
+3479 INQGIESVKANST

-3528 DIKHDKVRELIRTNA
+3528 DIKHDKVRELIRTN
-3543 DVRRDFLTLL
+3543 DKVRRDFLTLL
-3553 AEADQFCKDFA
+3553 AEAKQFCKDFE
-3564 DFDYLDISSID
+3564 DFDYLDINAID

-3586 KAVNEIRN
+3586 KAVNEIKN

-3605 DNDYLDRMSTDP
+3605 INDYLDKVSTNP
-3617 NIQEGLLSVRDGYQG
+3617 NVQEGLLSCGDGYQG
-3632 SSFLEAQIGDIQN
+3632 SSFLEAQIGDLQS

-3680 AKIINDAKDKGE
+3680 AKIINDAKAKGE
-3692 SCSWNDVI
+3692 NCSWNDVI

-3706 KQDYNDELFKDYDAL
+3706 KQDCNDDYFKDYDAL
-3721 NEAMLNAKIKHGDNS
+3721 NDAMLDAKIKHGDNS

-3748 WMAKNVQQEVTYNS
+3748 WMAKNVQQEVTYDNT
-3762 DVFEDDPFADADNR
+3762 VFEDDPFADSDNR

-3796 YSEYNKRVATRNG
+3796 YSEYNKRVAKRNG

-3828 AAEKDVQRLV
+3828 AAEKDVQRLT
-3838 SDFTVDAYGEVVSKT
+3838 SEFTVDSYGEIVSKT
-3853 EYDEEHPYSNDVTKR
+3853 EYDEEHPYSNDAAKR

-3889 RDLQSDVY
+3889 RDLQGKVY

-3923 DSGELKVNRSSLAT
+3923 DSGELKVNRSSLAM

-3962 VADWYLNE
+3962 IADWYLNE

-3988 EHYALNTPLVANN
+3988 EHYALNTPLVVNN

-4008 SINKELKTSK
+4008 SIDKELKTSK

-4024 ETTTNFLSQ
+4024 ETSTNFLSQ

-4069 DATLLSDDEIAKIKK
+4069 DATLLSDDEITKIKK

-4110 PIVYNRAFYDGL
+4110 PIIYNSSFYKGL
-4122 SVTHGKDN
+4122 SITGGKEN
-4130 AKHLELVNKFNEL
+4130 TKHLKLVNKFNEL

-4185 KEEVARIID
+4185 KEEVARIIA

-4199 VDVVTNEKEFEYQKN
+4199 VQVVTNEKEYEYQKN
-4214 EALKKGPEYYNEWLS
+4214 EALKKGTEYYNEWLS

-4288 KFNEMKAKGDKAFNK
+4288 KFNEMKAKGDKAFNE
-4303 WYFDN
+4303 WYLNN

-4328 LKSGVASTY
+4328 LKSGVASTW

-4345 RVIAKNFRN
+4345 RVIAKEFRN
-4354 KNFNAGGE
+4354 KNFHAGGE

-4398 KLDYYTRTRRDKD
+4398 KLEDYTRTRR
-4411 DKKEDGNTK
+4411 EDG
-4420 KEDARMSKEE
+4420 RMT
-4430 GRLNKAQRYVLNG
+4430 KAQRYVLNG

-4530 EAGDTK
+4530 ETGDTK
-4536 YNEAVQQYRKDIQA
+4536 YNEAVQQYRKDTQA

-4562 MNKDWEKVFQDFI
+4562 MNKDWEKVFQDFV

-4675 MMNIRG
+4675 MMNVRG
-4681 GISNITTGLT
+4681 GISNLTTGLT
-4691 NIAGE
+4691 NIAAE
-4696 AFAADYFGHRNWIN
+4696 SFAADYFGHRNWAN
-4710 GTGRYYSGLTDYL
+4710 GTGRYYSGITDYL

-4731 DTLEGGLIKFFNI
+4731 DTLEGGLIKYFHI
-4744 VEFDRLNN
+4744 VELDRLNN
-4752 LETNDETKGVVEHLR
+4752 LETNDETKGVIEHLR

-4773 QSAGE
+4773 QSATE

-4793 RLVLDTNASKTGS
+4793 RLVLDPNASKTGS
-4806 PKYRIVNEA
+4806 PKYKIVNEA
-4815 EYVRDAQNEAFRQ
+4815 EYVRDARNEALRQ

-4898 EFEKAPKVID
+4898 EFEKAPKLID

-4948 TNRVISVNKKIHGVY
+4948 TNRVISVNKKIHGWY
-4963 DRLGAAQIE
+4963 DRLAAAQIE

-5026 ARIRARINDE
+5026 ARIRARIKDE
-5036 DMDSWK
+5036 DIDSWK

-5129 VTEGKTLWS
+5129 VTQGKTLWS
-5138 QPVAAESIITDLTK
+5138 QPIAAESIITDLTK

-5189 IPIYRQ
+5189 VPIYRQ

>member
-37 LVNNVEEGKFV
+37 LVNNVEGDKFI

-59 HYNKEEINFN
+59 HYNKEKINFN

-77 AIKDFISKDNFDV
+77 AIKDFITKDNFDV
-90 NSTSIQREGA
+90 NSTSIQRESA
-100 NPNAKF
+100 NTNAKF

-127 YSQYQFDKALR
+127 YTQYQFDKALR

-151 GKATLTLND
+151 GKTTLTLND

-173 NELFNRIA
+173 NELFDRIA

-189 ELLKDPAF
+189 ELLKDQAF

-205 KFDFDAIYDKI
+205 KFDFDAIYDKL

-263 DKEIDAQDDSEENGR
+263 DKEIDAQEDAEENGR

-314 KRLNSTNPVG
+314 KRLNSTNTVG
-324 DKLDFDTN
+324 DKFDFDTN

-365 RIENA
+365 RINTA

-396 VMRNLSKIVGSKSM
+396 VMRNLSKMAGSKSM

-447 NIDVTPFKNRIKV
+447 NIDVKAFTDRIGLITKNL
-460 ITDNLVTKG
+460 TDTRTDASK
-469 TEVSNAF
+469 AF
-476 AFILKASSTD
+476 LFIMKASSTD

-498 TNAQQRFD
+498 TSAQQRFD

-517 TVPNE
+517 TVSNE
-522 AIIGYIKHNKPTN
+522 AIIGYIKHNEPAETN
-535 PKAYNGEP
+535 TKIKEDKEITNFKA
-543 DEFTNLRN
+543 

-566 RQDRDEYYRKAD
+566 RQDRDENYRKAD

-617 YTAISNVAN
+617 YKAISDVAN

-656 VTEVIRITRS
+656 VTEVMRITRS
-666 YATLKPYGDVIK
+666 YATLKPYGEVIE

-762 ATTRRQQNQ
+762 ATTRRQQNR

-812 TGTDNKIAANIKD
+812 TGTNSKIDTSIKD
-825 ITNNH
+825 IANNH

-838 DKSLAYN
+838 DKALAYN

-940 DTKLDGTI
+940 DTKLDGII

-1012 IYPSGEHKS
+1012 IYPSGEHKG
-1021 ELVAKHASWVD
+1021 ELVAKGASWID
-1032 EDGTRHYDYSK
+1032 ENGIRQYDYSK

-1083 FTVGTTNFGD
+1083 FTVGTKNFGD
-1093 KLMQRLINPLYRGA
+1093 ELMQKLINPLYRGA

-1139 INDMISSYIKAL
+1139 INDMISNYIKAL

-1220 PYGMADFSVPDS
+1220 PYGMADFSVPDALS
-1232 LADMTT
+1232 TMTT
-1238 IRHLDGLTK
+1238 ISHLDGLTK

-1447 EQFGSNASSLAEE
+1447 EQFGSNASRLAEE

-1475 TNADNKVAVQ
+1475 TNSDNKVSVQ

-1515 RSFHKLIDELHIPL
+1515 RSFRKLIDELHIPL
-1529 DDNGHLQLD
+1529 DDNGHLKLD

-1638 YKKDIEK
+1638 YKKDIK
-1645 SKELKYL
+1645 GSKYL

-1687 REEARKEAEAELANG
+1687 REEARKEAESELANG

-1717 VATSKQTKANVANQA
+1717 VATSKKTKANVADQA

-1819 DGRIRKYNWIDEP
+1819 DGRVRKYNWIDEP

-1841 NKELKRLGQ
+1841 NRELKRLGQ
-1850 DKYNVN
+1850 NKYNVN
-1856 IHDDVEKA
+1856 IHDDVEKT
-1864 LNDLDNL
+1864 LKDLDAI
-1871 NDKEYNKLQ
+1871 NDKEFNELQ
-1880 DAESEAYKALPKVLK
+1880 NAEAEAYKALPKALK
-1895 KEIKEVDDSFTE
+1895 EDIQKVEDAFAE
-1907 DKTLSRK
+1907 DKTLSRRE
-1914 DNYLN
+1914 NYLN
-1919 RLNAYKERLSKY
+1919 KLNAYAKELSKY
-1931 LDNEHIKNKEESEP
+1931 LEEEYLNTEKRES
-1945 ASKFLD
+1945 AS
-1951 TIFDIID
+1951 IFIDAVDDIID
-1958 YLEDNEGRKEKRSEA
+1958 YLEDNNSRKEKRSEA

-2021 MLDIL
+2021 MFKIL
-2026 SDDSSTE
+2026 EDPSSTE

-2044 TEANRIIEAAGNT
+2044 TEANRKIEEFGNT
-2057 KTASNERK
+2057 KEASNERK

-2110 DKFAINIK
+2110 DKFAIIIK
-2118 YPDGKVKRHQQYGWA
+2118 YPDGQIKKHQQYGWA
-2133 TDDDGNITNRNVDG
+2133 TDDDGTITNRNVDG

-2192 AAISFIR
+2192 TAISFIR
-2199 QPGITKIVNAYNR
+2199 QPGITNIVNAYNR

-2221 RNPIHDAIRSVAKDL
+2221 RNPIHDAIRSVAKGL

-2263 NKYHIQFK
+2263 NKYRPQFIR
-2271 TIFPNTPNK
+2271 IFDNKIPNK

-2285 DINYIKDVPLDVE
+2285 DINYIKNVPFDVD
-2298 KQIARCQGGNIKGI
+2298 KQIKRCQGRSIDGI
-2312 ATNEDKALYD
+2312 ITNEDKALYD

-2380 LIVEREDNSVK
+2380 LIVQPGYEEFD
-2391 NQKELDDIK
+2391 
-2400 AKAIKNGTFMK
+2400 AIKTQAIKDDTFME
-2411 APNGKPTNLN
+2411 APNGKLTNLT

-2432 FKDWFGDWER
+2432 FKNWFGDWE
-2442 VANSSKFNKRDH
+2442 N
-2454 VSNSITSATYQG
+2454 
-2466 VYVSDVKFDPDMAPD
+2466 DPKNA
-2481 GGTRIIFLGDKYI
+2481 
-2494 GEIPVVELKD
+2494 
-2504 RIRMSGSIGTATEI
+2504 
-2518 EEEYRGKGYG
+2518 
-2528 KKAHLALAN
+2528 
-2537 IAKSEGK
+2537 
-2544 TLYSDSS
+2544 
-2551 NSDAEDA
+2551 
-2558 LWKSLVKDGIAEVVS
+2558 
-2573 ESPKDEHWHHTTYR
+2573 
-2587 IINNKLPQADDINSG
+2587 
-2602 DRGVSKVVDENGE
+2602 SKVVDENGE
-2615 PLVVYHFTDESTL
+2615 PLVVYHGSKNGDFDAFDY
-2628 NNFANDREA
+2628 NNLRTADSGFF
-2637 YFTSDESGEFIFE
+2637 FTSDKEYAEQYGNTRGF
-2650 PYKNNRKNRIACFL
+2650 FL
-2664 NIKSPVG
+2664 NIKNPNVPDTPLNIDSVESLLTTDYKVG
-2671 SDNAYFRDYN
+2671 TDGIQGHDDTN
-2681 TGSILPERIND
+2681 TNENLRKSKGQEYVAMRPSQIKLSTDND
-2692 TTRLNRESQIESI
+2692 T
-2705 KRLQENYPNVDG
+2705 K
-2717 VVRDYSFGI
+2717 
-2726 VDKTFRKREGYT
+2726 
-2738 NVEFIAF
+2738 
-2745 HPNQIKS
+2745 
-2752 ATDNNGMF
+2752 
-2760 STENDD
+2760 
-2766 VHDTNKSTMSFL
+2766 MSFL

-2792 ITSTSTHKS
+2792 ITSTPTHKS
-2801 LYSTLDSFLRYATAS
+2801 SYSTLDSFLRYATAS

-2821 RPLFKTQNEG
+2821 RPLFKTQNKG

-2855 NNDFEKYIL
+2855 NNDFEKYVL
-2864 GDIYNNVPGLT
+2864 GDIYNSVPGLI

-2886 VTFSIKHDS
+2886 VTFSIKHDA
-2895 EEDVEVA
+2895 EEDAEVA

-3000 IQDTIDDEARYELFD
+3000 IQDTADNESLYELFD

-3032 IKYSFVVEGYKMS
+3032 IKYSFIVEGYKMS
-3045 RNSINGIIKNTALY
+3045 RNAINGIIKNTALY
-3059 GDTFGK
+3059 GDIFGK
-3065 DNKSIVDDIDSKVSI
+3065 DNKSIVDDIDSKVSTAD
-3080 VGHVEDDVANRLYE
+3080 HVEDDVANRLYE

-3120 FHPFTDKPRFG
+3120 FHPETDRNAHG
-3131 LIQIKNPIDGSK
+3131 LIKIKNPINGSNKNDG
-3143 KTDDTNFLES
+3143 TNFLES
-3153 HNIITFKTAKDVTGE
+3153 HNIITFKIATGVNGE

-3190 LYKAEFDNNG
+3190 LYKAEFDNNK

-3214 EHGTFSANP
+3214 EHGEFSANP
-3223 KYHTFASV
+3223 KYHEFAKVS
-3231 DYYENLIKGDINKP
+3231 YYENWINDK
-3245 TINIEDYMAKEIP
+3245 IDKSAIHIEDYMAKEIP
-3258 SKFKGTVRDFDL
+3258 SKFKGTVRNFDL
-3270 NKPKDGEVSQFE
+3270 NKPADTERSKFNKIVND
-3282 TIAKNIANDSNFINN
+3282 IANDYNFINN
-3297 DSAAKYIYAPVLH
+3297 DSATKYIWAPVLH

-3324 VINLTDK
+3324 VINITDK

-3343 RLLTPRQVYT
+3343 RLLTPRQVST

-3358 LKHGATIDTKH
+3358 LKHGVTIDTKH
-3369 NKVSQEEA
+3369 NKVSQEAA

-3383 LKDGASVERLE
+3383 LKDGARIERLE

-3446 HRINKANQAAVKA
+3446 HRIEKANQAAVKA

-3528 DIKHDKVRELIRTNA
+3528 DIKHDKARELIRTN
-3543 DVRRDFLTLL
+3543 DKVRRDFLTLL
-3553 AEADQFCKDFA
+3553 AEAKQFCKDFE

-3586 KAVNEIRN
+3586 KAVNEIKN

-3605 DNDYLDRMSTDP
+3605 INDYLDKVSTNP
-3617 NIQEGLLSVRDGYQG
+3617 NVQEGLLSVGDGYHG
-3632 SSFLEAQIGDIQN
+3632 SSFLEAQIGDLQS

-3680 AKIINDAKDKGE
+3680 AKIINDAKAKGE

-3700 DEYGRL
+3700 DEYGIL
-3706 KQDYNDELFKDYDAL
+3706 KQDCNRTYFDDYDAL
-3721 NEAMLNAKIKHGDNS
+3721 DDAMFDAKIKHGDNS

-3828 AAEKDVQRLV
+3828 AAEKAVQRLT

-3889 RDLQSDVY
+3889 RDIQSDVY
-3897 EDETRSGWADDL
+3897 EDETRSGWAEDL

-3923 DSGELKVNRSSLAT
+3923 DSGELKVNRSSLAM

-3962 VADWYLNE
+3962 IADWYLNE

-4008 SINKELKTSK
+4008 SIDKELKTTK

-4024 ETTTNFLSQ
+4024 ETATNFLSQ

-4084 QQEINNNIRGNAV
+4084 QQEINNNVRGNAV

-4122 SVTHGKDN
+4122 SVTHGRDN
-4130 AKHLELVNKFNEL
+4130 TKHLKLVNEFNEL

-4185 KEEVARIID
+4185 KEEVARIIA
-4194 FRGKN
+4194 FRDKN
-4199 VDVVTNEKEFEYQKN
+4199 VQVVTNEKEYEYQRN

-4229 ANAEFD
+4229 TNAEFD
-4235 LNGTGDLKPVERLYS
+4235 LNGTGDLKPIERLYS

-4303 WYFDN
+4303 WWLDN

-4328 LKSGVASTY
+4328 LKSGVASTW

-4345 RVIAKNFRN
+4345 RVIAKEFRN
-4354 KNFNAGGE
+4354 KNFHAGGE
-4362 GLMLGKNF
+4362 RLMLGKNF
-4370 NRETAEDKYKSAHAL
+4370 NIETAEDKYKSVHTL

-4398 KLDYYTRTRRDKD
+4398 KLDYYAITRRDKD
-4411 DKKEDGNTK
+4411 DEKE
-4420 KEDARMSKEE
+4420 EVRMPKEE
-4430 GRLNKAQRYVLNG
+4430 GRLNKAQRYFING

-4536 YNEAVQQYRKDIQA
+4536 YNEAVQQYRKDTQA

-4661 IASYLQNFTSSTYM
+4661 IATYLQNFTSSTYM
-4675 MMNIRG
+4675 MLNVRG
-4681 GISNITTGLT
+4681 GISNLTTGLT
-4691 NIAGE
+4691 NIAAE

-4731 DTLEGGLIKFFNI
+4731 DTLEGGLIKYFHI
-4744 VEFDRLNN
+4744 VELDRLNN

-4793 RLVLDTNASKTGS
+4793 RLVLDPNASKIGS
-4806 PKYRIVNEA
+4806 PKYKIVNET
-4815 EYVRDAQNEAFRQ
+4815 EYVRDAHNEALRQ

-4838 IEFQEKVKNDPQIMK
+4838 IEFQEKVKNDPQLMK

-4948 TNRVISVNKKIHGVY
+4948 TNRVISVNKKIHGWY
-4963 DRLGAAQIE
+4963 DRLAAAQIE
-4972 KHVWGSL
+4972 KHVWGSI

-5003 ERGTVEKGCY
+5003 SRGTIEKGCY

-5036 DMDSWK
+5036 DIDSWK
-5042 GLQNFVRSSFDYLR
+5042 GLQNFVRSSYDYLR

-5129 VTEGKTLWS
+5129 VTQGKTLWS
-5138 QPVAAESIITDLTK
+5138 QPVAAESIITDLIK

-5231 GKKLDD
+5231 GKNLDD

>member
-69 SNEKYIRK
+69 SDEKYIRK
-77 AIKDFISKDNFDV
+77 AIKDFIHKDNFDV
-90 NSTSIQREGA
+90 NSTSVQRENA

-127 YSQYQFDKALR
+127 YTQYQFDKALR

-151 GKATLTLND
+151 GKTTLTLND

-173 NELFNRIA
+173 NELFDRIA

-233 EMHGAHRKE
+233 EMHGVHRKE

-314 KRLNSTNPVG
+314 KRLNSTNTVG

-365 RIENA
+365 RINTA

-447 NIDVTPFKNRIKV
+447 NIDVAPFKNRIKV

-486 QIIDAKEKNSSI
+486 EIIDAKEKNPSI
-498 TNAQQRFD
+498 TSAQQRFD

-535 PKAYNGEP
+535 PKAYNDEP

-566 RQDRDEYYRKAD
+566 RQDRDENYRKAD

-617 YTAISNVAN
+617 YKAISDVAN

-656 VTEVIRITRS
+656 VTEVMRITRS
-666 YATLKPYGDVIK
+666 YATLKPYGEVIE

-701 FGLFRENPN
+701 YGLFRENPN

-802 DDALYIDSDK
+802 NDALYIDSNK
-812 TGTDNKIAANIKD
+812 TGTDNTVATNISNIVDKY
-825 ITNNH
+825 
-830 QYGQSLIE
+830 QYVQSLIG
-838 DKSLAYN
+838 DRNLAYN
-845 PMASVPEN
+845 SLATDNEN
-853 VLNLS
+853 TLS
-858 SAQVARLLL
+858 LTSKQIARLLR
-867 GKSIDKVKIDN
+867 GKPIDSISLAKVSGPLKKAISNAKHDGDGKIKIIASDYE
-878 KTLRTN
+878 KTKSRTA
-884 IISKAKKNN
+884 IVVN
-893 GTARFIVS
+893 G
-901 DAEKEGKKTVL
+901 
-912 VVEAKVKDGKITDI
+912 KVKDGKLTDI
-926 TSKGLISEGNLDFP
+926 NIKGLISYSDRNGYEGEVNTTVQDIKKAAYDELD
-940 DTKLDGTI
+940 DQIRK
-948 QEAAKAKLDEQLRR
+948 
-962 DMLNKGEI
+962 DMQANGQIKFE
-970 TTKINTNH
+970 INTNH

-1012 IYPSGEHKS
+1012 IYPSGTHKG
-1021 ELVAKHASWVD
+1021 ELVAKNASWVD
-1032 EDGTRHYDYSK
+1032 ENGVRQYDYSK

-1107 DDTDKA
+1107 DDTEKDIHLTINRDIKGHA
-1113 IPLKIDRKI
+1113 
-1122 DGTVIGYG
+1122 TGYG

-1139 INDMISSYIKAL
+1139 INDMISNYIKAL

-1220 PYGMADFSVPDS
+1220 PYGMADFSVPDALS
-1232 LADMTT
+1232 TMTT

-1286 AAVKRNPQGEKAR
+1286 AAVARNPQGEKAR

-1447 EQFGSNASSLAEE
+1447 EQFRSNASSLAEE

-1485 IVKKIVDNISDGP
+1485 IVKKIVDNISKP
-1498 LKDVKD
+1498 ELVKVKD

-1576 DDTAKELGIEGFK
+1576 DDTAKELGIKGFK

-1638 YKKDIEK
+1638 YKKDIK
-1645 SKELKYL
+1645 GSKYL

-1702 NVTSAAISAFAKKYS
+1702 NQV
-1717 VATSKQTKANVANQA
+1717 

-1749 ELEEDGL
+1749 ELHEDGL

-1819 DGRIRKYNWIDEP
+1819 DGRVRKYNWIDEP

-1841 NKELKRLGQ
+1841 NRELKRLGQ
-1850 DKYNVN
+1850 DKYNIN
-1856 IHDDVEKA
+1856 IHDDVEKT
-1864 LNDLDNL
+1864 LKDLDDI
-1871 NDKEYNKLQ
+1871 NDKEYKDLQ
-1880 DAESEAYKALPKVLK
+1880 TAETEAYKALPKSLK
-1895 KEIKEVDDSFTE
+1895 EDLYNVNKSFKE

-1919 RLNAYKERLSKY
+1919 KLKAQEKELSKY
-1931 LDNEHIKNKEESEP
+1931 LEEEYLNDKEKRES
-1945 ASKFLD
+1945 ASTFID
-1951 TIFDIID
+1951 AIDDIID

-1982 QKFEDAAKKNNLKSY
+1982 QKFEDVAKKNNLKSY
-1997 LEYINSDAFER
+1997 LEYIQSDAFER

-2021 MLDIL
+2021 MIKIL

-2044 TEANRIIEAAGNT
+2044 TEANKEIESAGNT
-2057 KTASNERK
+2057 KEASNERK
-2065 ARSPYNFLDQA
+2065 SRSPYNFLDQA

-2101 CNTVRPILN
+2101 CNTARPVLN
-2110 DKFAINIK
+2110 NKFAINIK

-2133 TDDDGNITNRNVDG
+2133 TDDGKITNRNVDG

-2248 EVDRVPINTVVTAID
+2248 EVDRVPINTVVKAID
-2263 NKYHIQFK
+2263 DKYHNQFRY
-2271 TIFPNTPNK
+2271 IFPETPDK
-2280 PINID
+2280 PININ
-2285 DINYIKDVPLDVE
+2285 DINYIKDVPFDVK
-2298 KQIARCQGGNIKGI
+2298 KQIDRCQADPKKV
-2312 ATNEDKALYD
+2312 EVKDALYD

-2371 KNEADSEPT
+2371 ENEKESGVT
-2380 LIVEREDNSVK
+2380 LKVKRED
-2391 NQKELDDIK
+2391 
-2400 AKAIKNGTFMK
+2400 G
-2411 APNGKPTNLN
+2411 
-2421 EQQWLQVRTKA
+2421 
-2432 FKDWFGDWER
+2432 
-2442 VANSSKFNKRDH
+2442 
-2454 VSNSITSATYQG
+2454 
-2466 VYVSDVKFDPDMAPD
+2466 
-2481 GGTRIIFLGDKYI
+2481 
-2494 GEIPVVELKD
+2494 
-2504 RIRMSGSIGTATEI
+2504 TEI
-2518 EEEYRGKGYG
+2518 
-2528 KKAHLALAN
+2528 
-2537 IAKSEGK
+2537 S
-2544 TLYSDSS
+2544 
-2551 NSDAEDA
+2551 
-2558 LWKSLVKDGIAEVVS
+2558 
-2573 ESPKDEHWHHTTYR
+2573 
-2587 IINNKLPQADDINSG
+2587 
-2602 DRGVSKVVDENGE
+2602 
-2615 PLVVYHFTDESTL
+2615 
-2628 NNFANDREA
+2628 
-2637 YFTSDESGEFIFE
+2637 
-2650 PYKNNRKNRIACFL
+2650 FL
-2664 NIKSPVG
+2664 N
-2671 SDNAYFRDYN
+2671 
-2681 TGSILPERIND
+2681 
-2692 TTRLNRESQIESI
+2692 
-2705 KRLQENYPNVDG
+2705 
-2717 VVRDYSFGI
+2717 
-2726 VDKTFRKREGYT
+2726 
-2738 NVEFIAF
+2738 
-2745 HPNQIKS
+2745 
-2752 ATDNNGMF
+2752 
-2760 STENDD
+2760 
-2766 VHDTNKSTMSFL
+2766 
-2778 DAVYPNVGDGLDKY
+2778 AVYPNVGDGLDAY
-2792 ITSTSTHKS
+2792 ITSTPEYKS
-2801 LYSTLDSFLRYATAS
+2801 AYSTLDSFLRYATAS

-2821 RPLFKTQNEG
+2821 RPLFKTQNKG

-2855 NNDFEKYIL
+2855 NNDFEKYVL

-2886 VTFSIKHDS
+2886 VTFSIKHNA
-2895 EEDVEVA
+2895 EEDAEVA

-2934 YRKDFTVENMNA
+2934 YRKDFTVENMNK

-2978 HLNVNLDTSNRRYRR
+2978 HLNVNLDTSNRRYKR

-3000 IQDTIDDEARYELFD
+3000 IQDTADNESLYELFD

-3045 RNSINGIIKNTALY
+3045 RNAINGIIKNSSLY
-3059 GDTFGK
+3059 GDIFGK
-3065 DNKSIVDDIDSKVSI
+3065 DNKSIVDAIDSKVSTAYHI
-3080 VGHVEDDVANRLYE
+3080 EDDVANRLYE

-3131 LIQIKNPIDGSK
+3131 LIQIKNPINGSNKNDG
-3143 KTDDTNFLES
+3143 TNFLES
-3153 HNIITFKTAKDVTGE
+3153 HNIITFKITTGVNGE

-3214 EHGTFSANP
+3214 EHGNFSANP
-3223 KYHTFASV
+3223 NYHTFASV

-3270 NKPKDGEVSQFE
+3270 NKPKDREVSQFE
-3282 TIAKNIANDSNFINN
+3282 TIVNNIANDSNFINN
-3297 DSAAKYIYAPVLH
+3297 DSAAKYIYAPVLY

-3343 RLLTPRQVYT
+3343 RLLTPRQVYN

-3358 LKHGATIDTKH
+3358 LKHGVTVDTKH

-3377 DAINAG
+3377 DVINAG
-3383 LKDGASVERLE
+3383 LKDGARIERLE

-3528 DIKHDKVRELIRTNA
+3528 DIKHDKVRELIRTN
-3543 DVRRDFLTLL
+3543 DKVRRDFLTLL
-3553 AEADQFCKDFA
+3553 AEAKQFCKDFE
-3564 DFDYLDISSID
+3564 DFDYLDINAID
-3575 SQEKFYYDEIK
+3575 GQEKFYYDEIK
-3586 KAVNEIRN
+3586 KAVNEIKN

-3605 DNDYLDRMSTDP
+3605 INDYLDKVSTNP
-3617 NIQEGLLSVRDGYQG
+3617 NVQEGLLSCGDGYQG
-3632 SSFLEAQIGDIQN
+3632 SSFLEAQIGDLQS

-3659 DDIQSKDKAGRDE
+3659 DDIQAKDKAGRDE
-3672 LAKINKEI
+3672 LAEINKDI
-3680 AKIINDAKDKGE
+3680 AKTINDAKAKGE
-3692 SCSWNDVI
+3692 NCSWNDVI

-3721 NEAMLNAKIKHGDNS
+3721 NDAMLDAKIKHGDNS

-3748 WMAKNVQQEVTYNS
+3748 WMAKNIQQEVAYNTEA
-3762 DVFEDDPFADADNR
+3762 FEDDPFANTDR

-3821 ALEKQID
+3821 ALEKKID
-3828 AAEKDVQRLV
+3828 AAEKDVQRLT
-3838 SDFTVDAYGEVVSKT
+3838 SEFTTDAYGEIVSKT

-3889 RDLQSDVY
+3889 RDIQGNVY

-3923 DSGELKVNRSSLAT
+3923 DSGELKVNRSSLAA

-3957 ASTGD
+3957 ALTGD
-3962 VADWYLNE
+3962 IADWYLNE

-3977 AREGKTKEYLI
+3977 AKEGKTKEYLI
-3988 EHYALNTPLVANN
+3988 EHYALNTPLVVNG
-4001 GKGLDST
+4001 GKGLDSE
-4008 SINKELKTSK
+4008 SIDKELKTSK

-4024 ETTTNFLSQ
+4024 EHFVDYLSR

-4041 TRGKK
+4041 TRGRK

-4069 DATLLSDDEIAKIKK
+4069 DATLLSDHEIEKIKEK
-4084 QQEINNNIRGNAV
+4084 QEADMNIRGNSV

-4110 PIVYNRAFYDGL
+4110 PIIYNRAFYDGL
-4122 SVTHGKDN
+4122 SVTKGTEN
-4130 AKHLELVNKFNEL
+4130 TKHLKLVNDFNEL

-4149 RHNNRLCT
+4149 RHNNRLLT
-4157 YLMPVEV
+4157 YMMPVKV
-4164 LHKMKSLLDE
+4164 LHDMTVLLDK

-4185 KEEVARIID
+4185 KEEVARIME

-4199 VDVVTNEKEFEYQKN
+4199 VDVVTNYKEFEYQKN
-4214 EALKKGPEYYNEWLS
+4214 EALKKGTEYYNEWLS
-4229 ANAEFD
+4229 ANAYFD
-4235 LNGTGDLKPVERLYS
+4235 VDGSGDLKPVERLYS
-4250 YLKPKEEVMSKFIDF
+4250 YLKPKEKVMSQFIDF

-4303 WYFDN
+4303 WWLDN

-4328 LKSGVASTY
+4328 LKSGVASTW

-4345 RVIAKNFRN
+4345 RVIAKEFRN
-4354 KNFNAGGE
+4354 KKFNAGGE

-4398 KLDYYTRTRRDKD
+4398 KLEDYTRTRR
-4411 DKKEDGNTK
+4411 EDG
-4420 KEDARMSKEE
+4420 RMT
-4430 GRLNKAQRYVLNG
+4430 KAQRYVLNG

-4457 SSKGNRALDAAKE
+4457 SSKGNRAADAAKE

-4536 YNEAVQQYRKDIQA
+4536 YNEAVQQYRKDTQA

-4562 MNKDWEKVFQDFI
+4562 MNKDWEKVFQDFV

-4681 GISNITTGLT
+4681 GISNITTGFT

-4696 AFAADYFGHRNWIN
+4696 SFAADYFGHRNWIN

-4815 EYVRDAQNEAFRQ
+4815 EYVRDAHNEALRQ

-4859 GDFVTDFLRNVVSD
+4859 GDFVTDFLRNIVSD
-4873 NAEERH
+4873 NAEERN

-4948 TNRVISVNKKIHGVY
+4948 TNRVISVNKKIHGWY
-4963 DRLGAAQIE
+4963 DRLAAAQIE

-5026 ARIRARINDE
+5026 ARIRARIKDE
-5036 DMDSWK
+5036 DIDSWK

-5129 VTEGKTLWS
+5129 VTQGKTLWS

>member
-77 AIKDFISKDNFDV
+77 AIKDFITKDNFDV

-127 YSQYQFDKALR
+127 YTQYQFDKALR

-151 GKATLTLND
+151 GKTTLTLND

-173 NELFNRIA
+173 NELFDRIA

-197 IKSIIKGN
+197 IKSIVKGN
-205 KFDFDAIYDKI
+205 KFDFDAIYDKL

-263 DKEIDAQDDSEENGR
+263 DKEIEAQEDAEENGR
-278 ISDVD
+278 ISDID

-314 KRLNSTNPVG
+314 KRLNSTNTVG

-354 IGVNNTQEAIN
+354 IGVNNTEEAIN
-365 RIENA
+365 RINTA

-396 VMRNLSKIVGSKSM
+396 VMRNLFKMVGSKSM

-447 NIDVTPFKNRIKV
+447 NIDVTQFKNRIKV

-486 QIIDAKEKNSSI
+486 EIIDAKEKNPSI
-498 TNAQQRFD
+498 TSAQQRFD
-506 VFLKAFHEYFP
+506 VFLKSFHEYFP

-522 AIIGYIKHNKPTN
+522 AIIGYIKHNEPTETN
-535 PKAYNGEP
+535 TKTKEAKEITNFKA
-543 DEFTNLRN
+543 
-551 LSSLLKE
+551 LSSLLTE

-566 RQDRDEYYRKAD
+566 RQDRDENYRKAD
-578 LARDMNWQLEKKYG
+578 LAHDKNWQLEKKYG

-617 YTAISNVAN
+617 YKAISDVAN

-656 VTEVIRITRS
+656 VTEVMRITRS
-666 YATLKPYGDVIK
+666 YATLKPYGEVIK

-729 NGINDNDNGN
+729 NGTNDNDNGN

-802 DDALYIDSDK
+802 KDALYIDSDK
-812 TGTDNKIAANIKD
+812 AGTDRKIDANIKN

-838 DKSLAYN
+838 DKALAYN

-858 SAQVARLLL
+858 STQVARLLL

-912 VVEAKVKDGKITDI
+912 VVEAKVKDGKIIDI

-940 DTKLDGTI
+940 DTKLEGTI

-1012 IYPSGEHKS
+1012 IYPSGTHKG

-1060 SDNGVVYDAANRELK
+1060 SDDGVVYDAANRELK

-1122 DGTVIGYG
+1122 DGTVAGYG

-1139 INDMISSYIKAL
+1139 INDMISNYIKAL

-1199 KFYKSAQDFLKRAKE
+1199 KFYESAQDFLKRAKE
-1214 AQAGGD
+1214 GQAGGD
-1220 PYGMADFSVPDS
+1220 PYGMADFSVPDA
-1232 LADMTT
+1232 LAPMTT

-1266 AVTIYNSVRTDEKTE
+1266 AVTIYNSVRTDKKTE

-1299 ARITDIIKK
+1299 ERIKHIIEK
-1308 AHDGLKANDAQ
+1308 AHNNLKANDAQ
-1319 SFITYDEWIRRIAGR
+1319 SFITYEEWIRRIAGR

-1447 EQFGSNASSLAEE
+1447 EQFRSNASSLAEE

-1485 IVKKIVDNISDGP
+1485 IVKKIVDNISKP
-1498 LKDVKD
+1498 ELVKVKD

-1515 RSFHKLIDELHIPL
+1515 RSFRKLIDELHIPL
-1529 DDNGHLQLD
+1529 DDNGHLKLD

-1576 DDTAKELGIEGFK
+1576 DDTAKELGIKGFK

-1638 YKKDIEK
+1638 YKEDIK
-1645 SKELKYL
+1645 GSKYL

-1687 REEARKEAEAELANG
+1687 REESRKEAEAELANG
-1702 NVTSAAISAFAKKYS
+1702 NVTSVAISAFAKKYS
-1717 VATSKQTKANVANQA
+1717 VATSKKTKANVANQA
-1732 SAIEA
+1732 NAIEA

-1749 ELEEDGL
+1749 ELKEDGL

-1806 SVYGIQHRSYVDR
+1806 SVYGIQHRNYVDR
-1819 DGRIRKYNWIDEP
+1819 DGRVRKYNWIDEP

-1841 NKELKRLGQ
+1841 NRELKRLGQ
-1850 DKYNVN
+1850 DKYNIN
-1856 IHDDVEKA
+1856 IHDDIEKT
-1864 LNDLDNL
+1864 LKDLDAI
-1871 NDKEYNKLQ
+1871 NDKEFNELQ
-1880 DAESEAYKALPKVLK
+1880 SAESEAYKALPKALK
-1895 KEIKEVDDSFTE
+1895 KEIKEVDGSFAE
-1907 DKTLSRK
+1907 DKTLSRR

-1919 RLNAYKERLSKY
+1919 KLNAYAKELSKY
-1931 LDNEHIKNKEESEP
+1931 LGDEYLNGKENREKRES
-1945 ASKFLD
+1945 AS
-1951 TIFDIID
+1951 IFIDAVDDIID
-1958 YLEDNEGRKEKRSEA
+1958 YLEDNNSRKEKRSEA

-2021 MLDIL
+2021 MIKIL
-2026 SDDSSTE
+2026 EDPSSTE

-2044 TEANRIIEAAGNT
+2044 TEANRIIESADNT

-2118 YPDGKVKRHQQYGWA
+2118 YSDGKVKRHQQYGWA
-2133 TDDDGNITNRNVDG
+2133 TDDDGKITNRNVDG

-2159 HAFDAVKEGSIPNV
+2159 HAFDAVKVGSIPNV

-2236 GINYIQVGKDML
+2236 GINYITIGKDTL
-2248 EVDRVPINTVVTAID
+2248 EVDRFPINTVVAVID
-2263 NKYHIQFK
+2263 KSYREDFRK
-2271 TIFPNTPNK
+2271 IFPKTPDK
-2280 PINID
+2280 PISID
-2285 DINYIKDVPLDVE
+2285 DINYIKAVPLDV
-2298 KQIARCQGGNIKGI
+2298 KTQIARCQGKHNDKLTKEEI
-2312 ATNEDKALYD
+2312 ARSEALYD

-2371 KNEADSEPT
+2371 ENEEESGVT
-2380 LIVEREDNSVK
+2380 LKVKRED
-2391 NQKELDDIK
+2391 
-2400 AKAIKNGTFMK
+2400 GT
-2411 APNGKPTNLN
+2411 
-2421 EQQWLQVRTKA
+2421 E
-2432 FKDWFGDWER
+2432 
-2442 VANSSKFNKRDH
+2442 
-2454 VSNSITSATYQG
+2454 VS
-2466 VYVSDVKFDPDMAPD
+2466 
-2481 GGTRIIFLGDKYI
+2481 
-2494 GEIPVVELKD
+2494 
-2504 RIRMSGSIGTATEI
+2504 
-2518 EEEYRGKGYG
+2518 
-2528 KKAHLALAN
+2528 
-2537 IAKSEGK
+2537 
-2544 TLYSDSS
+2544 
-2551 NSDAEDA
+2551 
-2558 LWKSLVKDGIAEVVS
+2558 
-2573 ESPKDEHWHHTTYR
+2573 
-2587 IINNKLPQADDINSG
+2587 
-2602 DRGVSKVVDENGE
+2602 
-2615 PLVVYHFTDESTL
+2615 
-2628 NNFANDREA
+2628 
-2637 YFTSDESGEFIFE
+2637 
-2650 PYKNNRKNRIACFL
+2650 FL
-2664 NIKSPVG
+2664 NAI
-2671 SDNAYFRDYN
+2671 
-2681 TGSILPERIND
+2681 
-2692 TTRLNRESQIESI
+2692 
-2705 KRLQENYPNVDG
+2705 YPNVD
-2717 VVRDYSFGI
+2717 
-2726 VDKTFRKREGYT
+2726 
-2738 NVEFIAF
+2738 
-2745 HPNQIKS
+2745 
-2752 ATDNNGMF
+2752 
-2760 STENDD
+2760 
-2766 VHDTNKSTMSFL
+2766 L
-2778 DAVYPNVGDGLDKY
+2778 GLDKY
-2792 ITSTSTHKS
+2792 ITSTPTHKS
-2801 LYSTLDSFLRYATAS
+2801 SYSTLDSFLRYATAS

-2821 RPLFKTQNEG
+2821 RPLFKTQNKG

-2843 DARGKSRIDEDT
+2843 DTRGKSRIDEDT
-2855 NNDFEKYIL
+2855 NNDFEKYVL

-2875 LPLTVNVKGDD
+2875 LPLTINVKGDD
-2886 VTFSIKHDS
+2886 VTFSIKHDA
-2895 EEDVEVA
+2895 EEDAEVA

-2934 YRKDFTVENMNA
+2934 YRKDFTVENMNK

-3045 RNSINGIIKNTALY
+3045 RNAINGIIKNTALY

-3080 VGHVEDDVANRLYE
+3080 IGHVEDDVANRLYE

-3131 LIQIKNPIDGSK
+3131 LIQIKNPINDSK

-3153 HNIITFKTAKDVTGE
+3153 HNIITFKTVTDING
-3168 KFLTPVLNKYV
+3168 KKQSVPVLNKYV

-3190 LYKAEFDNNG
+3190 LYKAEFDNNE

-3206 PLNPLEAN
+3206 PLNPLETN

-3297 DSAAKYIYAPVLH
+3297 DSATKYIYAPVLH

-3343 RLLTPRQVYT
+3343 RLLTPRQVYN

-3446 HRINKANQAAVKA
+3446 HRIDKANQAAVKA

-3528 DIKHDKVRELIRTNA
+3528 NIKHDKVRELIRTNA

-3553 AEADQFCKDFA
+3553 AEAKQFCKDFE

-3632 SSFLEAQIGDIQN
+3632 SSFLEAQIGDLQS

-3680 AKIINDAKDKGE
+3680 AKIINDAKAKGE
-3692 SCSWNDVI
+3692 NCSWNDVI

-3706 KQDYNDELFKDYDAL
+3706 KQDYNDELFKDYDDL
-3721 NEAMLNAKIKHGDNS
+3721 NEAMLDAKIKHGDNS

-3748 WMAKNVQQEVTYNS
+3748 WMAKNVQQEVTYDNT
-3762 DVFEDDPFADADNR
+3762 DFEDDPFADADNR

-3821 ALEKQID
+3821 ALEKKID
-3828 AAEKDVQRLV
+3828 AAEKAVQRLT

-3853 EYDEEHPYSNDVTKR
+3853 EYDEEHPYSNDAAKR
-3868 TQQKINSLNSA
+3868 IQQKINSLNSA

-3889 RDLQSDVY
+3889 RDIQGVVY

-3923 DSGELKVNRSSLAT
+3923 DSGELKVNRSSLAM

-3962 VADWYLNE
+3962 VVDWYLNE

-3977 AREGKTKEYLI
+3977 AKEGKTKEYLI

-4008 SINKELKTSK
+4008 SIDKELKTPK

-4024 ETTTNFLSQ
+4024 VSSANFLSQ

-4122 SVTHGKDN
+4122 SVTKGTEN
-4130 AKHLELVNKFNEL
+4130 TKHLKLVNDFNEL

-4149 RHNNRLCT
+4149 RHNNRLLT
-4157 YLMPVEV
+4157 YMMPVKV
-4164 LHKMKSLLDE
+4164 LHDMKHLLDE
-4174 LSEVKSKNGVP
+4174 LSEVNSKNGVP
-4185 KEEVARIID
+4185 KEEVARIME

-4229 ANAEFD
+4229 TNAEFD

-4303 WYFDN
+4303 WWLDN

-4345 RVIAKNFRN
+4345 RVIAKDFRN
-4354 KNFNAGGE
+4354 KNFNEGGE

-4398 KLDYYTRTRRDKD
+4398 KLEDYTRTRR
-4411 DKKEDGNTK
+4411 EDGSMT
-4420 KEDARMSKEE
+4420 
-4430 GRLNKAQRYVLNG
+4430 KAQRYVLNG

-4530 EAGDTK
+4530 EAGDIK
-4536 YNEAVQQYRKDIQA
+4536 YNEAVQQYRKDTQA

-4675 MMNIRG
+4675 MMNVRG
-4681 GISNITTGLT
+4681 GISNLTTGFT
-4691 NIAGE
+4691 NIAAE

-4731 DTLEGGLIKFFNI
+4731 DTLEGGLIKWFNI
-4744 VEFDRLNN
+4744 VELDRLNN

-4778 HRMQNGALFAMMDSH
+4778 HRMQNGALFAIMDSH
-4793 RLVLDTNASKTGS
+4793 RLVLDPNASKTGS

-4815 EYVRDAQNEAFRQ
+4815 EYVRDAHNEALRQ

-4838 IEFQEKVKNDPQIMK
+4838 IEFQEKVKNDPQLMK

-4929 DVVREGET
+4929 DVIREGEK

-4948 TNRVISVNKKIHGVY
+4948 ANRVISVNKKIHGVY

-5026 ARIRARINDE
+5026 ARIRARIKDE

-5115 RLASESSQFNPIGL
+5115 KLASESSQFNPIGL
-5129 VTEGKTLWS
+5129 VTQGKTLWS

>member
-23 YGSNIDGFSSALTK
+23 YGSNIDGFSSVLTK
-37 LVNNVEEGKFV
+37 LVNNVKDGEFI
-48 PTKEFSDYVKA
+48 PTKEFSDYVKT
-59 HYNKEEINFN
+59 HYNKDKINFN
-69 SNEKYIRK
+69 SDEKYIRK
-77 AIKDFISKDNFDV
+77 AIKDFITKDNFDV
-90 NSTSIQREGA
+90 NSTSIQRENA

-127 YSQYQFDKALR
+127 YTQYQFDKALR
-138 DKVQASIDKAKKA
+138 DKVQANIDAAKKA
-151 GKATLTLND
+151 GKTTLTLDD
-160 REFYTRIVASAFR
+160 REFYTRIVAMAFR
-173 NELFNRIA
+173 NELFDRIA

-205 KFDFDAIYDKI
+205 KLDFDAIYDKL
-216 GGDDAT
+216 GGDNAT
-222 TQDKNL
+222 TQDKNV

-263 DKEIDAQDDSEENGR
+263 DKEIDTQEDAEENGR
-278 ISDVD
+278 ISDID

-291 SDKDSPSFVSSI
+291 SDKDTPSFVSSI

-314 KRLNSTNPVG
+314 KRLNSTNTVG

-365 RIENA
+365 RIETA

-415 GKVAAQI
+415 GNVAAQI

-447 NIDVTPFKNRIKV
+447 NIDVKSFNSTVDTITKNLADTR
-460 ITDNLVTKG
+460 TDASK
-469 TEVSNAF
+469 AF
-476 AFILKASSTD
+476 LFIMRASSTD
-486 QIIDAKEKNSSI
+486 QIIDAKEKNLSI
-498 TNAQQRFD
+498 TSAQQRFD
-506 VFLKAFHEYFP
+506 IFLKAFHEYFP
-517 TVPNE
+517 TIPNE
-522 AIIGYIKHNKPTN
+522 AIIGYIKHNEPAETN
-535 PKAYNGEP
+535 TKTKVAKEI
-543 DEFTNLRN
+543 TNFST

-558 VAEQGDLS
+558 VAEQGDVS
-566 RQDRDEYYRKAD
+566 RQARDKNYQEAD
-578 LARDMNWQLEKKYG
+578 LAHDKNWQLEKKYG
-592 KAAAY
+592 KAAMY
-597 RDDYIDENAIR
+597 RDDYIDEDAIR

-617 YTAISNVAN
+617 YTAISNVAD

-645 KQSSDVLDNNR
+645 KQSSDVLDNSR
-656 VTEVIRITRS
+656 VTEIMRITRS
-666 YATLKPYGDVIK
+666 YATLKPYGEVIK

-686 NILIEHKDANGNTEN
+686 NILIEHKDANGNAEN
-701 FGLFRENPN
+701 FGLFREDPK
-710 TGKLEPT
+710 TGKLVPT

-722 LLSTSLF
+722 LISTSLF

-762 ATTRRQQNQ
+762 ATTRRQQNR

-812 TGTDNKIAANIKD
+812 AGTNSKVQAEIDNVAKYDNALLDDN
-825 ITNNH
+825 T
-830 QYGQSLIE
+830 
-838 DKSLAYN
+838 LAYN
-845 PMASVPEN
+845 SMASIPEN
-853 VLNLS
+853 VATLS

-884 IISKAKKNN
+884 IINKAKKNN

-940 DTKLDGTI
+940 DTKLTI
-948 QEAAKAKLDEQLRR
+948 TSQDIKEAAKAKLDEQIRR
-962 DMLNKGEI
+962 DMLNKGQI
-970 TTKINTNH
+970 TTKVNTNH
-978 PIFKAYKRAFMGEV
+978 PIFKAYKRAFIGEI

-1012 IYPSGEHKS
+1012 IYPSGDHKG
-1021 ELVAKHASWVD
+1021 ELVAKNASWVD
-1032 EDGTRHYDYSK
+1032 ENGVRQYDYSK
-1043 GIDLTNPLS
+1043 GLDLTNPLA
-1052 HHGYEVYH
+1052 HHGYEIYH
-1060 SDNGVVYDAANRELK
+1060 SDNGVVYDGHELK

-1083 FTVGTTNFGD
+1083 FTVGTTNFGNE
-1093 KLMQRLINPLYRGA
+1093 LMQRLINPLYRGA
-1107 DDTDKA
+1107 DDTEKD
-1113 IPLKIDRKI
+1113 IHLTINRNI
-1122 DGTVIGYG
+1122 DGTVAGYG

-1139 INDMISSYIKAL
+1139 INDMISNYIKAL
-1151 SDDAVTR
+1151 SKDAIDR
-1158 FNDYKQ
+1158 FEDYKQ

-1220 PYGMADFSVPDS
+1220 PYGMADFSVPDA
-1232 LADMTT
+1232 LATMTT

-1266 AVTIYNSVRTDEKTE
+1266 AVTIYNSVRTDKKTE

-1286 AAVKRNPQGEKAR
+1286 AAVKNNPQGEKAR
-1299 ARITDIIKK
+1299 DRITDIIKK
-1308 AHDGLKANDAQ
+1308 AHDELKANDAQ

-1357 AIGQFVQVQK
+1357 TIGQFVQVQK

-1374 YDKAMGVMIP
+1374 YDKDMGVMIP

-1447 EQFGSNASSLAEE
+1447 EQFRSNASSLAEE

-1504 DFFRTYSTKIY
+1504 DFFRTYNTKIY
-1515 RSFHKLIDELHIPL
+1515 RSFHKLMDELHIPL
-1529 DDNGHLQLD
+1529 DDNGHMKLD

-1546 DADML
+1546 DADIL

-1558 ALRNGMDSNLI
+1558 ALRNGMNSNLI

-1687 REEARKEAEAELANG
+1687 REEARKEAETELANG
-1702 NVTSAAISAFAKKYS
+1702 NFTSSAISAFSKKYS
-1717 VATSKQTKANVANQA
+1717 VATNKKTKANVADQA

-1749 ELEEDGL
+1749 ELEEDKL

-1806 SVYGIQHRSYVDR
+1806 SVYGIQHRSYIDR
-1819 DGRIRKYNWIDEP
+1819 DGRVRKYNWIDEP

-1841 NKELKRLGQ
+1841 NRELKRLGQ

-1856 IHDDVEKA
+1856 IHADVEKA
-1864 LNDLDNL
+1864 LKDLDAI
-1871 NDKEYNKLQ
+1871 NDKEFKELQ
-1880 DAESEAYKALPKVLK
+1880 TAETEAYKALPKDLK
-1895 KEIKEVDDSFTE
+1895 KELDDVNKSFAE

-1919 RLNAYKERLSKY
+1919 KLKAQIKSMDKY
-1931 LDNEHIKNKEESEP
+1931 AGEEHINDKEKRN
-1945 ASKFLD
+1945 ASFNFVNTLA
-1951 TIFDIID
+1951 DIID
-1958 YLEDNEGRKEKRSEA
+1958 YLEYNSSRKEKRSEA

-1997 LEYINSDAFER
+1997 DEYVNTDAFDR

-2021 MLDIL
+2021 MLKIL
-2026 SDDSSTE
+2026 SDPSSTE

-2044 TEANRIIEAAGNT
+2044 TEANRKIEEAGNT
-2057 KTASNERK
+2057 KEASNERK

-2110 DKFAINIK
+2110 NKYAITIK
-2118 YPDGKVKRHQQYGWA
+2118 YSDGKIKRHQQYGWA
-2133 TDDDGNITNRNVDG
+2133 TDDNGKITNRNVDG

-2236 GINYIQVGKDML
+2236 GINYIQVGKDTL
-2248 EVDRVPINTVVTAID
+2248 EIDRVPINKVVSTID
-2263 NKYHIQFK
+2263 DIYHKQFRA
-2271 TIFPNTPNK
+2271 IFPETPDK

-2285 DINYIKDVPLDVE
+2285 DINYIKDVPLDV
-2298 KQIARCQGGNIKGI
+2298 KTQIARCQGKHN
-2312 ATNEDKALYD
+2312 DKLTKEEIVKREALYD

-2380 LIVEREDNSVK
+2380 LIVQREDNSIK
-2391 NQKELDDIK
+2391 NQKELDD
-2400 AKAIKNGTFMK
+2400 
-2411 APNGKPTNLN
+2411 
-2421 EQQWLQVRTKA
+2421 
-2432 FKDWFGDWER
+2432 
-2442 VANSSKFNKRDH
+2442 
-2454 VSNSITSATYQG
+2454 
-2466 VYVSDVKFDPDMAPD
+2466 
-2481 GGTRIIFLGDKYI
+2481 
-2494 GEIPVVELKD
+2494 
-2504 RIRMSGSIGTATEI
+2504 
-2518 EEEYRGKGYG
+2518 
-2528 KKAHLALAN
+2528 
-2537 IAKSEGK
+2537 
-2544 TLYSDSS
+2544 
-2551 NSDAEDA
+2551 
-2558 LWKSLVKDGIAEVVS
+2558 
-2573 ESPKDEHWHHTTYR
+2573 
-2587 IINNKLPQADDINSG
+2587 
-2602 DRGVSKVVDENGE
+2602 
-2615 PLVVYHFTDESTL
+2615 
-2628 NNFANDREA
+2628 
-2637 YFTSDESGEFIFE
+2637 
-2650 PYKNNRKNRIACFL
+2650 
-2664 NIKSPVG
+2664 
-2671 SDNAYFRDYN
+2671 
-2681 TGSILPERIND
+2681 
-2692 TTRLNRESQIESI
+2692 
-2705 KRLQENYPNVDG
+2705 
-2717 VVRDYSFGI
+2717 
-2726 VDKTFRKREGYT
+2726 
-2738 NVEFIAF
+2738 
-2745 HPNQIKS
+2745 
-2752 ATDNNGMF
+2752 
-2760 STENDD
+2760 
-2766 VHDTNKSTMSFL
+2766 NKSTMSFL
-2778 DAVYPNVGDGLDKY
+2778 DSIYPNVGDGLDNY
-2792 ITSTSTHKS
+2792 ITSTPTHKS

-2821 RPLFKTQNEG
+2821 RPLFKTQNKG
-2831 FRDLCDGLSSVL
+2831 FRELCDGLSSVL
-2843 DARGKSRIDEDT
+2843 DARGKFRIDEDT
-2855 NNDFEKYIL
+2855 NNDFEKYVL
-2864 GDIYNNVPGLT
+2864 GDIYNNVPGLI
-2875 LPLTVNVKGDD
+2875 LPVTVKVEGDN
-2886 VTFSIKHDS
+2886 VTFDIKHDANVS
-2895 EEDVEVA
+2895 AEDA
-2902 KTNEINR
+2902 RTNEINR

-2922 SSRTDEE
+2922 STRTDEDGNVIKDKDGKPIE
-2929 GHKID
+2929 
-2934 YRKDFTVENMNA
+2934 YRKDFTVANMNA

-2978 HLNVNLDTSNRRYRR
+2978 HLNANLDTSNRRYRR

-3045 RNSINGIIKNTALY
+3045 RNAINGIIKNTALY
-3059 GDTFGK
+3059 GDIFGK
-3065 DNKSIVDDIDSKVSI
+3065 DNKSIVDDIDSKVSTAD
-3080 VGHVEDDVANRLYE
+3080 HVEDDVAKRLYE

-3120 FHPFTDKPRFG
+3120 FQPFTDKPRFG

-3153 HNIITFKTAKDVTGE
+3153 HGIITFKTDTDVTGK

-3190 LYKAEFDNNG
+3190 LYKAEFDNNE

-3231 DYYENLIKGDINKP
+3231 DYYENLIKGDID
-3245 TINIEDYMAKEIP
+3245 IAKEIP
-3258 SKFKGTVRDFDL
+3258 SKFKATVRDFDL

-3282 TIAKNIANDSNFINN
+3282 TIANNIANDSNFINN
-3297 DSAAKYIYAPVLH
+3297 DSATKYIYAPVLH
-3310 DYFRY
+3310 DYFKY

-3331 DGTTVSKDVAIS
+3331 DGTTVSKDIAIS

-3358 LKHGATIDTKH
+3358 LKHNETVDPKH
-3369 NKVSQEEA
+3369 NKISQEEA

-3383 LKDGASVERLE
+3383 LKAGASIERLE

-3400 HVSVNPSDG
+3400 HVSINPSDG

-3430 DADKVVNKTPS
+3430 DADKIVNKTPS

-3479 INQGISSVKANST
+3479 INQGIESVKANST

-3528 DIKHDKVRELIRTNA
+3528 NIKHDKVRELIRTN
-3543 DVRRDFLTLL
+3543 DKVRRDFLTLL
-3553 AEADQFCKDFA
+3553 AEAKQFCKDFA
-3564 DFDYLDISSID
+3564 DFDYLDINAID

-3586 KAVNEIRN
+3586 KAVNEIKN

-3605 DNDYLDRMSTDP
+3605 INDYLDKVSTNP
-3617 NIQEGLLSVRDGYQG
+3617 NVQEGLLSCGDGYQG
-3632 SSFLEAQIGDIQN
+3632 SSFLESQIGDLQS

-3680 AKIINDAKDKGE
+3680 AKIINDAKAKGE

-3700 DEYGRL
+3700 DEYGFI
-3706 KQDYNDELFKDYDAL
+3706 KQDCNRTYFDDYRAL
-3721 NEAMLNAKIKHGDNS
+3721 NDAMLDAKIKHGDNS
-3736 IEYLKARLAKRR
+3736 IEYLKARLAKNR
-3748 WMAKNVQQEVTYNS
+3748 WMAKNVQQEVTYDN
-3762 DVFEDDPFADADNR
+3762 DAFDDDYFKDNNNR
-3776 SYYDRLNDLEEK
+3776 SYYDILNDLEQEV
-3788 IITKAPEI
+3788 ITKAPEI
-3796 YSEYNKRVATRNG
+3796 YSEYNKRVATRDG

-3821 ALEKQID
+3821 ALEKKIY
-3828 AAEKDVQRLV
+3828 AAEKDVQRLT
-3838 SDFTVDAYGEVVSKT
+3838 SEFTTDAYGEVVFKT

-3879 RILKKYLEDR
+3879 RVLKKYLEDR
-3889 RDLQSDVY
+3889 RYIQGNVY
-3897 EDETRSGWADDL
+3897 ENETRSGWEDDL
-3909 KRNQAI
+3909 KRNLAI

-3923 DSGELKVNRSSLAT
+3923 ESGELKVNRSSLAM

-3946 EWMHNN
+3946 EWLHNN

-3957 ASTGD
+3957 ALSGD
-3962 VADWYLNE
+3962 IADWYLNE

-3977 AREGKTKEYLI
+3977 AKEGKTKEYLI
-3988 EHYALNTPLVANN
+3988 EHYALNTPLVT
-4001 GKGLDST
+4001 DSGRVLT
-4008 SINKELKTSK
+4008 SESIDKEINTPK

-4024 ETTTNFLSQ
+4024 DDVVNYLSQ
-4033 ELEKAFEL
+4033 ELEAAFNII
-4041 TRGKK
+4041 RGKK

-4056 NKHEGIINRYGEV
+4056 NKHEGIIDRYGEV

-4084 QQEINNNIRGNAV
+4084 AQETNNNIRGNAV

-4110 PIVYNRAFYDGL
+4110 PIIYNKAFYDGL
-4122 SVTHGKDN
+4122 SVTRGKEN
-4130 AKHLELVNKFNEL
+4130 QKHLELVNDFNNL

-4149 RHNNRLCT
+4149 RHNNRLLT
-4157 YLMPVEV
+4157 YMMPVDV

-4185 KEEVARIID
+4185 KGEVERIIA
-4194 FRGKN
+4194 FRDKN
-4199 VDVVTNEKEFEYQKN
+4199 VQVVTNEKEFEYQKN

-4235 LNGTGDLKPVERLYS
+4235 LNATGDLKPVERLYS
-4250 YLKPKEEVMSKFIDF
+4250 YLKPKEEVMSQFIDF

-4273 LDDMYETVNTDAYDR
+4273 LDDMYETVNTDAYER
-4288 KFNEMKAKGDKAFNK
+4288 KFDEMKAKGEKAFNK
-4303 WYFDN
+4303 WYLDN

-4328 LKSGVASTY
+4328 LKSGVASNW

-4345 RVIAKNFRN
+4345 RVISEDFRN
-4354 KNFNAGGE
+4354 KNFHAGGE
-4362 GLMLGKNF
+4362 ALMLGKNF
-4370 NRETAEDKYKSAHAL
+4370 NKDRAEDKYKSAHAL
-4385 NDSQRALRDYIQS
+4385 NDSQRALRDYIQK
-4398 KLDYYTRTRRDKD
+4398 KLEYYTRTRR
-4411 DKKEDGNTK
+4411 EDGGMTK
-4420 KEDARMSKEE
+4420 A
-4430 GRLNKAQRYVLNG
+4430 LRYVING

-4483 AREINNDQ
+4483 AREVSNDQ

-4536 YNEAVQQYRKDIQA
+4536 YNEAVQQYRKDTEA

-4609 TTRFKRDGKAST
+4609 TTRFKRDGKSST

-4661 IASYLQNFTSSTYM
+4661 IATYLQNFTSSTYM
-4675 MMNIRG
+4675 MMNVRG
-4681 GISNITTGLT
+4681 GISNLTTGLT
-4691 NIAGE
+4691 NIAAE
-4696 AFAADYFGHRNWIN
+4696 SFAADYFGHRDWIN

-4731 DTLEGGLIKFFNI
+4731 DTLEGGLIKYFHV
-4744 VEFDRLNN
+4744 VELDRLNN
-4752 LETNDETKGVVEHLR
+4752 LETNDETKGVIEHLR

-4773 QSAGE
+4773 QSATE
-4778 HRMQNGALFAMMDSH
+4778 HRMQNGALFTMMESH
-4793 RLVLDTNASKTGS
+4793 KLVLDPNASKTGS

-4815 EYVRDAQNEAFRQ
+4815 EYVRDAHNEALRQ

-4838 IEFQEKVKNDPQIMK
+4838 IEFQEKTKNDPQLMK

-4908 QFELGDDREIHFKKD
+4908 QFELGNDREIHFKKD

-4929 DVVREGET
+4929 DVVREGES

-4948 TNRVISVNKKIHGVY
+4948 TNRVISVNKKIHGWY
-4963 DRLGAAQIE
+4963 DRLAAAQIE

-5003 ERGTVEKGCY
+5003 SRGTIEKGCY

-5026 ARIRARINDE
+5026 ARIRARIKDE
-5036 DMDSWK
+5036 DIDSWK

-5129 VTEGKTLWS
+5129 ITQGKTLWS
-5138 QPVAAESIITDLTK
+5138 QPVAAESIIADLTK

-5189 IPIYRQ
+5189 VPIYRQ
-5195 YYSMSTL
+5195 IYSMSTL
-5202 PKNNK
+5202 PENNK

-5231 GKKLDD
+5231 GEKLDN

>member
-77 AIKDFISKDNFDV
+77 AIKDFIAKDNFDI

-127 YSQYQFDKALR
+127 YTQYQFDKALR
-138 DKVQASIDKAKKA
+138 DKVQDSIDKAKKA
-151 GKATLTLND
+151 GKTTLTLND

-173 NELFNRIA
+173 NELFDRIA

-197 IKSIIKGN
+197 IKSIVKGN

-222 TQDKNL
+222 TQDKNV

-341 DASETVNTLIHLL
+341 DASETVNTLIHLI

-365 RIENA
+365 RINTA

-447 NIDVTPFKNRIKV
+447 NIDVIPFKNRIKV

-486 QIIDAKEKNSSI
+486 EIIDAKEKNPSI
-498 TNAQQRFD
+498 TSAQQRFD

-522 AIIGYIKHNKPTN
+522 AIIGYIKHNEPTETN
-535 PKAYNGEP
+535 TKTKEAKEITNFKA
-543 DEFTNLRN
+543 
-551 LSSLLKE
+551 LSSLLTE
-558 VAEQGDLS
+558 VASQGDLS
-566 RQDRDEYYRKAD
+566 RQDRDENYRKAD
-578 LARDMNWQLEKKYG
+578 LAHDKNWQLEKKYG

-597 RDDYIDENAIR
+597 RDDYIDENTIR
-608 YQDYLNNHI
+608 YQDYLNNNI

-626 AMKDYMVTD
+626 EMKDYMVTD

-656 VTEVIRITRS
+656 VTEVMRITRS
-666 YATLKPYGDVIK
+666 YATLKPYGEVIE

-701 FGLFRENPN
+701 FGLFREDPK
-710 TGKLEPT
+710 TGKLVPT

-762 ATTRRQQNQ
+762 ATTRRQQNK

-802 DDALYIDSDK
+802 DDALYVDSDK

-858 SAQVARLLL
+858 SAQIARLLL

-878 KTLRTN
+878 KILRTN
-884 IISKAKKNN
+884 ITSKAKKNN

-926 TSKGLISEGNLDFP
+926 TSKGLISEGSLDFP

-962 DMLNKGEI
+962 DMLNKGQI

-998 LDKFFETNSDGSVV
+998 LDKFFDTNSDGSVV
-1012 IYPSGEHKS
+1012 IYPSGEHKG
-1021 ELVAKHASWVD
+1021 ELVAKGASWVD
-1032 EDGTRHYDYSK
+1032 ENGVRQYDYSK
-1043 GIDLTNPLS
+1043 GLDLTNPLS

-1083 FTVGTTNFGD
+1083 FTVSTTNFGD

-1122 DGTVIGYG
+1122 DSTVIGYG

-1139 INDMISSYIKAL
+1139 IDDMISSYIKAL

-1220 PYGMADFSVPDS
+1220 PYGMADFSVPDALS
-1232 LADMTT
+1232 TMTT
-1238 IRHLDGLTK
+1238 ISHLDGLTK

-1286 AAVKRNPQGEKAR
+1286 AAVKRNPQGEEAR

-1308 AHDGLKANDAQ
+1308 AHDNLKANDAQ

-1347 NDESKPVDAK
+1347 NDESKPVDVK
-1357 AIGQFVQVQK
+1357 SIGQFVQVQK

-1485 IVKKIVDNISDGP
+1485 IVKKIVDNISKP
-1498 LKDVKD
+1498 ELVKVKD
-1504 DFFRTYSTKIY
+1504 NFFRTYSTKIY

-1529 DDNGHLQLD
+1529 DDNGHLKLD

-1576 DDTAKELGIEGFK
+1576 EDTAKELGIKGFK

-1687 REEARKEAEAELANG
+1687 REEARKEAETELAKDNSI
-1702 NVTSAAISAFAKKYS
+1702 NVDS
-1717 VATSKQTKANVANQA
+1717 
-1732 SAIEA
+1732 

-1756 DRVVSYRI
+1756 DKVVSYRI

-1819 DGRIRKYNWIDEP
+1819 DGRVRKYNWIDEP

-1841 NKELKRLGQ
+1841 NRELKRLGQ
-1850 DKYNVN
+1850 DKYNIN
-1856 IHDDVEKA
+1856 IHDDVEKT
-1864 LNDLDNL
+1864 LKDLDNL

-1880 DAESEAYKALPKVLK
+1880 DAESEAYKALPDALK
-1895 KEIKEVDDSFTE
+1895 TEIKEFDGSFTE

-1982 QKFEDAAKKNNLKSY
+1982 QKFEDVAKKNNLKSY
-1997 LEYINSDAFER
+1997 LEYINTDAFER

-2044 TEANRIIEAAGNT
+2044 TEANREIESAGNT
-2057 KTASNERK
+2057 KEASNERK

-2133 TDDDGNITNRNVDG
+2133 TDDDGKITNRNVDG

-2221 RNPIHDAIRSVAKDL
+2221 RNPIHDAIRSVSKDL
-2236 GINYIQVGKDML
+2236 GINYINVGNDML
-2248 EVDRVPINTVVTAID
+2248 EVDRVPINTVVEAID
-2263 NKYHIQFK
+2263 NKYHIQFR

-2285 DINYIKDVPLDVE
+2285 DINYIKDVPFDVK
-2298 KQIARCQGGNIKGI
+2298 KQIDRCQADPKKV
-2312 ATNEDKALYD
+2312 EVKDALYD

-2371 KNEADSEPT
+2371 ENEKDSGVT
-2380 LIVEREDNSVK
+2380 LKVKRED
-2391 NQKELDDIK
+2391 D
-2400 AKAIKNGTFMK
+2400 
-2411 APNGKPTNLN
+2411 
-2421 EQQWLQVRTKA
+2421 
-2432 FKDWFGDWER
+2432 
-2442 VANSSKFNKRDH
+2442 
-2454 VSNSITSATYQG
+2454 
-2466 VYVSDVKFDPDMAPD
+2466 
-2481 GGTRIIFLGDKYI
+2481 
-2494 GEIPVVELKD
+2494 
-2504 RIRMSGSIGTATEI
+2504 TEI
-2518 EEEYRGKGYG
+2518 
-2528 KKAHLALAN
+2528 
-2537 IAKSEGK
+2537 S
-2544 TLYSDSS
+2544 
-2551 NSDAEDA
+2551 
-2558 LWKSLVKDGIAEVVS
+2558 
-2573 ESPKDEHWHHTTYR
+2573 
-2587 IINNKLPQADDINSG
+2587 
-2602 DRGVSKVVDENGE
+2602 
-2615 PLVVYHFTDESTL
+2615 
-2628 NNFANDREA
+2628 
-2637 YFTSDESGEFIFE
+2637 
-2650 PYKNNRKNRIACFL
+2650 FL
-2664 NIKSPVG
+2664 N
-2671 SDNAYFRDYN
+2671 
-2681 TGSILPERIND
+2681 
-2692 TTRLNRESQIESI
+2692 
-2705 KRLQENYPNVDG
+2705 
-2717 VVRDYSFGI
+2717 
-2726 VDKTFRKREGYT
+2726 
-2738 NVEFIAF
+2738 
-2745 HPNQIKS
+2745 
-2752 ATDNNGMF
+2752 
-2760 STENDD
+2760 
-2766 VHDTNKSTMSFL
+2766 
-2778 DAVYPNVGDGLDKY
+2778 AVYPNVGDGLDAY
-2792 ITSTSTHKS
+2792 ITSTPEYKS
-2801 LYSTLDSFLRYATAS
+2801 AYSTLDSFLRYATAS

-2821 RPLFKTQNEG
+2821 RPLFKTQNKG

-2855 NNDFEKYIL
+2855 NNDFEKYVL

-2886 VTFSIKHDS
+2886 VTFSIKHDA

-2922 SSRTDEE
+2922 SSRIDEE

-2946 PTEQEVS
+2946 PTDTEVS

-3021 NPLVASAAMDL
+3021 NPLVASATMDL

-3045 RNSINGIIKNTALY
+3045 RNAINGIIKNTALY
-3059 GDTFGK
+3059 GDIFGK
-3065 DNKSIVDDIDSKVSI
+3065 DKQSIVDNIDSKVSI
-3080 VGHVEDDVANRLYE
+3080 ANHIEDDVANRLYE

-3131 LIQIKNPIDGSK
+3131 LIQIKNPIDGSDK
-3143 KTDDTNFLES
+3143 NDDTNFLES

-3190 LYKAEFDNNG
+3190 LYKAEFDNNE

-3231 DYYENLIKGDINKP
+3231 AYYENLIKGDINKP
-3245 TINIEDYMAKEIP
+3245 TIKIEDYMAKEIP

-3358 LKHGATIDTKH
+3358 LKHGATVDTKH

-3383 LKDGASVERLE
+3383 LKAGASVDRLE

-3400 HVSVNPSDG
+3400 HVSINPSDG

-3492 LIAYAGYRFA
+3492 LIAYAGYRFV

-3528 DIKHDKVRELIRTNA
+3528 NIKHDKVRELIRTNA

-3553 AEADQFCKDFA
+3553 AEAKQFCKDFE
-3564 DFDYLDISSID
+3564 DFDYLDINAID
-3575 SQEKFYYDEIK
+3575 SQEQFYYDEIK
-3586 KAVNEIRN
+3586 KAVNEIKN

-3617 NIQEGLLSVRDGYQG
+3617 NIQEGLLSCGDGYQG
-3632 SSFLEAQIGDIQN
+3632 SSFLEAQIGDLQS

-3680 AKIINDAKDKGE
+3680 AKIINDAKAKGE

-3700 DEYGRL
+3700 DEYGVL

-3721 NEAMLNAKIKHGDNS
+3721 NEAMLDAKIKHGDNS

-3748 WMAKNVQQEVTYNS
+3748 WMAKNVQQEVTYDNTTF
-3762 DVFEDDPFADADNR
+3762 DGDPFADADNR

-3889 RDLQSDVY
+3889 RDLQSNVY

-3923 DSGELKVNRSSLAT
+3923 DSGELKVNRSSLAM

-4008 SINKELKTSK
+4008 SIDKELKTTK

-4024 ETTTNFLSQ
+4024 ETATNFLSQ

-4130 AKHLELVNKFNEL
+4130 TKHLELVNKFNEL

-4164 LHKMKSLLDE
+4164 LHDMTVLLDK
-4174 LSEVKSKNGVP
+4174 LSGVKSKNGVP
-4185 KEEVARIID
+4185 KEEVARIME

-4199 VDVVTNEKEFEYQKN
+4199 VDVVTNYKEFEYQKN
-4214 EALKKGPEYYNEWLS
+4214 EALKKGTEYYNEWLS
-4229 ANAEFD
+4229 ANAYFD
-4235 LNGTGDLKPVERLYS
+4235 VDGSGDLKPVERLYS
-4250 YLKPKEEVMSKFIDF
+4250 YLKPKEKVMSKFIDF

-4345 RVIAKNFRN
+4345 RVIVKEFRN

-4385 NDSQRALRDYIQS
+4385 NYSQRALRDYIQS
-4398 KLDYYTRTRRDKD
+4398 KLEDYTRTRR
-4411 DKKEDGNTK
+4411 EDG
-4420 KEDARMSKEE
+4420 RMT
-4430 GRLNKAQRYVLNG
+4430 KAQRYVLNG
-4443 QMPMEYSEEALKSM
+4443 QMPMEYSEEALKSI

-4530 EAGDTK
+4530 EAGDIK
-4536 YNEAVQQYRKDIQA
+4536 YNEAVQQYRKDTQA

-4675 MMNIRG
+4675 MMNVRG
-4681 GISNITTGLT
+4681 GISNITTGFT

-4793 RLVLDTNASKTGS
+4793 RLVLDPNASKTGS

-4815 EYVRDAQNEAFRQ
+4815 EYVRDTHNEALRQ
-4828 VLNDEQYAKF
+4828 VLNNEQYAKF

-4890 KIKQDKIK
+4890 KIKQAKIK
-4898 EFEKAPKVID
+4898 KFENAPKVID

-4948 TNRVISVNKKIHGVY
+4948 TNRVISVNKKIHGWY
-4963 DRLGAAQIE
+4963 DRLAAAQIE

-5026 ARIRARINDE
+5026 ARIRARIKDE

-5129 VTEGKTLWS
+5129 VTQGKTLWS

-5217 FLGINPKGIAEDIR
+5217 FLGVNPKGIAEDIR

>member
-37 LVNNVEEGKFV
+37 LVNNVKDGGFE
-48 PTKEFSDYVKA
+48 PTKEFSNYVKT
-59 HYNKEEINFN
+59 HYNKDKINFN
-69 SNEKYIRK
+69 SKEEYIRK
-77 AIKDFISKDNFDV
+77 AIKDFIAKDNFDV
-90 NSTSIQREGA
+90 NSTSIQRENA

-127 YSQYQFDKALR
+127 YSQYQFDKAVR
-138 DKVQASIDKAKKA
+138 DRAQASIDKAKKA
-151 GKATLTLND
+151 GKATPTLND
-160 REFYTRIVASAFR
+160 RAFYTRIVASAFR
-173 NELFNRIA
+173 NELFDRIA

-205 KFDFDAIYDKI
+205 KFDFDAIYDKL

-263 DKEIDAQDDSEENGR
+263 DKEIDAQEDAEENGR

-291 SDKDSPSFVSSI
+291 SDKDTPSFVSSI

-314 KRLNSTNPVG
+314 KRLNSTNTVG

-354 IGVNNTQEAIN
+354 IGVNNTEEAIN
-365 RIENA
+365 RINTA
-370 ASTLAGHASYKVIA
+370 ASTLASHASYKVIA

-396 VMRNLSKIVGSKSM
+396 VMRNLSKMVGSKSM

-440 ARKAVVT
+440 ARKVVVT
-447 NIDVTPFKNRIKV
+447 NIDVPAFTGRIGAITKNL
-460 ITDNLVTKG
+460 TDTRTDASK
-469 TEVSNAF
+469 AF
-476 AFILKASSTD
+476 LFIMRASSTD

-498 TNAQQRFD
+498 TSAQQRFD
-506 VFLKAFHEYFP
+506 VFLKAFHEYFS

-522 AIIGYIKHNKPTN
+522 AIIGYIKHNEPAETN
-535 PKAYNGEP
+535 TKTKEAKEI
-543 DEFTNLRN
+543 TNFRT
-551 LSSLLKE
+551 LSSLLTE
-558 VAEQGDLS
+558 VAEQGDKS
-566 RQDRDEYYRKAD
+566 RQDRDIYYQKAD

-592 KAAAY
+592 KSAAY
-597 RDDYIDENAIR
+597 RDDYIDEDAIR
-608 YQDYLNNHI
+608 YKDYLNNHI
-617 YTAISNVAN
+617 YKAISNVAN

-635 IATTSMNALR
+635 IATTSLNALR
-645 KQSSDVLDNNR
+645 KQSSDVLDNSR
-656 VTEVIRITRS
+656 VTEIMRIIRS
-666 YATLKPYGDVIK
+666 YATLKPYGEVIK

-686 NILIEHKDANGNTEN
+686 NILMEHKDANGNTEN
-701 FGLFRENPN
+701 YGLFRENPN

-717 DYASD
+717 EYASD
-722 LLSTSLF
+722 LISTSLF

-749 DYIASAFNAFFKP
+749 DYTASAFNAFFKP

-802 DDALYIDSDK
+802 DYALYIDSDK
-812 TGTDNKIAANIKD
+812 TGTNSNINANIKD

-838 DKSLAYN
+838 DKALAYN
-845 PMASVPEN
+845 PMASILEN
-853 VLNLS
+853 VLTLS

-867 GKSIDKVKIDN
+867 DKSIDKVKIDN

-884 IISKAKKNN
+884 IANKAKKNN

-901 DAEKEGKKTVL
+901 DTEKEGKKTVL

-948 QEAAKAKLDEQLRR
+948 QDAAKKKLKEQIHD
-962 DMLNKGEI
+962 DMLNKGQI

-978 PIFKAYKRAFMGEV
+978 PIFKAYKRAFMCEV

-998 LDKFFETNSDGSVV
+998 LDKFFDTNSDGSVV
-1012 IYPSGEHKS
+1012 IYPSGDHKG
-1021 ELVAKHASWVD
+1021 ELVAKGASWVD
-1032 EDGTRHYDYSK
+1032 ENGVRQYDYSK
-1043 GIDLTNPLS
+1043 GLDLTNPLA

-1060 SDNGVVYDAANRELK
+1060 SDNGVVYDGNELK

-1083 FTVGTTNFGD
+1083 FTVGTTNFGNE
-1093 KLMQRLINPLYRGA
+1093 LMQKLINPLYRGA
-1107 DDTDKA
+1107 DDTEKD
-1113 IPLKIDRKI
+1113 IHLTINRNI
-1122 DGTVIGYG
+1122 DGTATGYG
-1130 KLTAEQETA
+1130 KLTVEQETA
-1139 INDMISSYIKAL
+1139 INDMISNYIKAL

-1220 PYGMADFSVPDS
+1220 PYGMADFSIPDA
-1232 LADMTT
+1232 LATMTT

-1286 AAVKRNPQGEKAR
+1286 AAVKNNPQGEASR

-1308 AHDGLKANDAQ
+1308 AHDDLKANDAQ

-1374 YDKAMGVMIP
+1374 YDKAMGIMIP

-1407 YNLMKNN
+1407 YNLMKAN

-1475 TNADNKVAVQ
+1475 TNSDNKVAVQ

-1498 LKDVKD
+1498 LKDIKD
-1504 DFFRTYSTKIY
+1504 DFFKTYSTKIY
-1515 RSFHKLIDELHIPL
+1515 RSFRKLIDELHIPL
-1529 DDNGHLQLD
+1529 DDNGHLKLD

-1576 DDTAKELGIEGFK
+1576 DTAAKELGIEGFK

-1638 YKKDIEK
+1638 YKKDIQG
-1645 SKELKYL
+1645 SKYL
-1652 RYHENPD
+1652 HYHESVDEKGNSKYEP
-1659 GSYAAH
+1659 Y

-1674 FGIDVNNKHYTAL
+1674 FGIDVNNEHYTAL
-1687 REEARKEAEAELANG
+1687 RKEARKEAEAELANG
-1702 NVTSAAISAFAKKYS
+1702 NVISSAISAFAKKYS
-1717 VATSKQTKANVANQA
+1717 VATSKQTKANVADQA

-1756 DRVVSYRI
+1756 DKVVSYRI

-1819 DGRIRKYNWIDEP
+1819 DGRVRKYNWIDEP

-1841 NKELKRLGQ
+1841 NRELKRLGQ

-1856 IHDDVEKA
+1856 IHADVEKA
-1864 LNDLDNL
+1864 LKDLDAI
-1871 NDKEYNKLQ
+1871 NDKEFKDLQ
-1880 DAESEAYKALPKVLK
+1880 SAESEEFNRLPDDLK
-1895 KEIKEVDDSFTE
+1895 KEIKDLDSSFTE
-1907 DKTLSRK
+1907 DKTLSKR
-1914 DNYLN
+1914 DNYIN
-1919 RLNAYKERLSKY
+1919 RLNAYIKGMAKY
-1931 LDNEHIKNKEESEP
+1931 AGEEYINDKKKRN
-1945 ASKFLD
+1945 ASFNFVNTLA
-1951 TIFDIID
+1951 DIID
-1958 YLEDNEGRKEKRSEA
+1958 YLEDNAGRKEKRSEA

-1997 LEYINSDAFER
+1997 DEYVNTDAFER

-2021 MLDIL
+2021 MLKIL
-2026 SDDSSTE
+2026 EDPSSTE

-2044 TEANRIIEAAGNT
+2044 TEANRKIEEFGNT
-2057 KTASNERK
+2057 KEASNERK

-2110 DKFAINIK
+2110 DKYAINIK

-2133 TDDDGNITNRNVDG
+2133 TDDDGKITNRNVDG

-2199 QPGITKIVNAYNR
+2199 QPGITKIVDAYNR

-2236 GINYIQVGKDML
+2236 GINYIQVGKDTL
-2248 EVDRVPINTVVTAID
+2248 EIDRVPINKVVSTID
-2263 NKYHIQFK
+2263 DIYHKQFRA
-2271 TIFPNTPNK
+2271 IFPETPDK

-2285 DINYIKDVPLDVE
+2285 DINYIKDVPLDV
-2298 KQIARCQGGNIKGI
+2298 KTQIARCQGKHNDKL
-2312 ATNEDKALYD
+2312 TNEEITRREALYD

-2371 KNEADSEPT
+2371 KNEQDSEPT
-2380 LIVEREDNSVK
+2380 LIVQLEDNTTK
-2391 NQKELDDIK
+2391 NQKELYDIK
-2400 AKAIKNGTFMK
+2400 AKAISDGTFMK
-2411 APNGKPTNLN
+2411 APNGKPTNLT
-2421 EQQWLQVRTKA
+2421 ERQWLQVRTKA
-2432 FKDWFGDWER
+2432 FKDWFGDWEHDPKN
-2442 VANSSKFNKRDH
+2442 ASK
-2454 VSNSITSATYQG
+2454 I
-2466 VYVSDVKFDPDMAPD
+2466 
-2481 GGTRIIFLGDKYI
+2481 
-2494 GEIPVVELKD
+2494 
-2504 RIRMSGSIGTATEI
+2504 
-2518 EEEYRGKGYG
+2518 
-2528 KKAHLALAN
+2528 
-2537 IAKSEGK
+2537 
-2544 TLYSDSS
+2544 
-2551 NSDAEDA
+2551 
-2558 LWKSLVKDGIAEVVS
+2558 
-2573 ESPKDEHWHHTTYR
+2573 
-2587 IINNKLPQADDINSG
+2587 
-2602 DRGVSKVVDENGE
+2602 VDENGE
-2615 PLVVYHFTDESTL
+2615 PRVMYHGSPYLFDTFSYDFFGSTDPGD
-2628 NNFANDREA
+2628 NGRGFYFA
-2637 YFTSDESGEFIFE
+2637 Y
-2650 PYKNNRKNRIACFL
+2650 RKETAKDYGDNIYPVFL
-2664 NIKSPVG
+2664 NVKHPFIHIGVDTQSKVKG
-2671 SDNAYFRDYN
+2671 FNRVYN
-2681 TGSILPERIND
+2681 PTNREMLQKRIDSISRKIELDKEALEEYKDEFHISILNKRISYNQTALNSLQQELNTKPKDYLDSKLYD
-2692 TTRLNRESQIESI
+2692 TLDE
-2705 KRLQENYPNVDG
+2705 YDG
-2717 VVRDYSFGI
+2717 IMEHDEHYQVVVR
-2726 VDKTFRKREGYT
+2726 
-2738 NVEFIAF
+2738 N
-2745 HPNQIKS
+2745 PNQIKS
-2752 ATDNNGMF
+2752 AIGNVGTFYTIDDNIYNNR
-2760 STENDD
+2760 TK
-2766 VHDTNKSTMSFL
+2766 VSFL
-2778 DAVYPNVGDGLDKY
+2778 NAIYPNVDLGLDGY
-2792 ITSTSTHKS
+2792 ITSTPAYKS
-2801 LYSTLDSFLRYATAS
+2801 SYSTLDSFLRYATAS

-2821 RPLFKTQNEG
+2821 RPLFKTQNKG

-2843 DARGKSRIDEDT
+2843 DVRGKSRIDEDT
-2855 NNDFEKYIL
+2855 NNDFEKYVL

-2875 LPLTVNVKGDD
+2875 LPVTVKVKGDD
-2886 VTFSIKHDS
+2886 VTFSIKHDA
-2895 EEDVEVA
+2895 EKDAEVA

-2922 SSRTDEE
+2922 SSRIDEE

-2934 YRKDFTVENMNA
+2934 YRKDFTVENMNK

-2978 HLNVNLDTSNRRYRR
+2978 HLNVNLDTSNRLYRR

-3000 IQDTIDDEARYELFD
+3000 IQDTADAESLYELFD
-3015 AAINNK
+3015 VAINNK

-3032 IKYSFVVEGYKMS
+3032 IKYSFVVEGFKMS
-3045 RNSINGIIKNTALY
+3045 RNAINGIIKNSALY
-3059 GDTFGK
+3059 GDIFGK
-3065 DNKSIVDDIDSKVSI
+3065 NNKSIVDDIDSKVSAANHI
-3080 VGHVEDDVANRLYE
+3080 EDDVANRLYE
-3094 DYVRSHPNMRGI
+3094 DYIRSHPNMRGI

-3120 FHPFTDKPRFG
+3120 FVPETDRNAHGLIKVKTPFTDG
-3131 LIQIKNPIDGSK
+3131 NENDGI
-3143 KTDDTNFLES
+3143 NFLES
-3153 HNIITFKTAKDVTGE
+3153 HNIITFKTVTDING
-3168 KFLTPVLNKYV
+3168 KKQSVPVFNKYLH
-3179 RMRKQGTKDFQ
+3179 MRKQGTRDFQ
-3190 LYKAEFDNNG
+3190 LYKIESGKDGN
-3200 DYIYLI
+3200 IYLI

-3214 EHGTFSANP
+3214 EHGEFSANP
-3223 KYHTFASV
+3223 NYHKFAKVS
-3231 DYYENLIKGDINKP
+3231 YYENWINDRIDKSN
-3245 TINIEDYMAKEIP
+3245 IHIEDFMAKTIP
-3258 SKFKGTVRDFDL
+3258 SKFKGTVRRFDL
-3270 NKPKDGEVSQFE
+3270 NKPENGEVSQFE
-3282 TIAKNIANDSNFINN
+3282 TIANNIANDSNFINN
-3297 DSAAKYIYAPVLH
+3297 DSATKYIYAPVLH

-3324 VINLTDK
+3324 IINLIDK

-3358 LKHGATIDTKH
+3358 LKHNITVDTKH

-3377 DAINAG
+3377 DVINAG
-3383 LKDGASVERLE
+3383 LKAGASVERLE

-3418 TTPPVEKELQDT
+3418 ITSPVEKELQDT

-3446 HRINKANQAAVKA
+3446 HRIEKANQAAVKA

-3502 TEKRDRILNNPGYSV
+3502 TEKRNRILNNLGYSV

-3528 DIKHDKVRELIRTNA
+3528 NIKHDKVRELIRTNA

-3553 AEADQFCKDFA
+3553 AEAKQFCKDFA

-3586 KAVNEIRN
+3586 KAVNEIKN
-3594 NSVLEDARVMF
+3594 NSVLEDAKVMF
-3605 DNDYLDRMSTDP
+3605 DNDYLDRMSTNP
-3617 NIQEGLLSVRDGYQG
+3617 LVQEGLLSVKDGYHG
-3632 SSFLEAQIGDIQN
+3632 SSFLEAQIGDLQS

-3659 DDIQSKDKAGRDE
+3659 DDIQAKDKAGRDE
-3672 LAKINKEI
+3672 LAKINKDI
-3680 AKIINDAKDKGE
+3680 SDIIKTAKDKGE
-3692 SCSWNDVI
+3692 NCSWNDVI

-3721 NEAMLNAKIKHGDNS
+3721 NDAMIDAKIKHGDNS
-3736 IEYLKARLAKRR
+3736 IEYLKARLAKRK
-3748 WMAKNVQQEVTYNS
+3748 WMAKNVQQEVTYDN
-3762 DVFEDDPFADADNR
+3762 VNFEDDPLKDGDNR

-3796 YSEYNKRVATRNG
+3796 YSEYNKRVAIRNG
-3809 LYSKRVPGIVND
+3809 LYSQRVPGIIND
-3821 ALEKQID
+3821 ALEKKID
-3828 AAEKDVQRLV
+3828 AAEKDVQRLT
-3838 SDFTVDAYGEVVSKT
+3838 SEFTTDAYGEIVSKT
-3853 EYDEEHPYSNDVTKR
+3853 EYDEEHPYSNDATKKA
-3868 TQQKINSLNSA
+3868 QQKINSLNSA

-3889 RDLQSDVY
+3889 RDIQGTVY
-3897 EDETRSGWADDL
+3897 DTETRSGWEEDL

-3915 IDKYEDRT
+3915 IDKYEDHT
-3923 DSGELKVNRSSLAT
+3923 ESGELKVNRSSLAM

-3952 ARKEV
+3952 ARKDI
-3957 ASTGD
+3957 AYTGD
-3962 VADWYLNE
+3962 IADWYLNE

-3977 AREGKTKEYLI
+3977 SKEGKTKEYLV
-3988 EHYALNTPLVANN
+3988 EHYALNTPLVR
-4001 GKGLDST
+4001 GLDSE
-4008 SINKELKTSK
+4008 SIDKELKTSK

-4024 ETTTNFLSQ
+4024 DTAVNFLSQ
-4033 ELEKAFEL
+4033 ELEEAFKL

-4084 QQEINNNIRGNAV
+4084 EQETNNNIRGNAV
-4097 GSDRTIINNAGKN
+4097 GSDITIINNAGKN
-4110 PIVYNRAFYDGL
+4110 PIIYNRAFYDGL

-4130 AKHLELVNKFNEL
+4130 TKHLKLVNEFNEL

-4157 YLMPVEV
+4157 YLMPVEI

-4185 KEEVARIID
+4185 KEEVARIIA
-4194 FRGKN
+4194 FRDKN
-4199 VDVVTNEKEFEYQKN
+4199 VQVVTNEKEYEYQKN

-4235 LNGTGDLKPVERLYS
+4235 LNGTGDLRPVERLYS
-4250 YLKPKEEVMSKFIDF
+4250 YLKPKEEVMSQFIDF

-4303 WYFDN
+4303 WYLDN

-4328 LKSGVASTY
+4328 LKSGIASTW

-4345 RVIAKNFRN
+4345 RVIAEEFRN
-4354 KNFNAGGE
+4354 KNFHVGGE

-4370 NRETAEDKYKSAHAL
+4370 NRETAEDKYKSAHTL
-4385 NDSQRALRDYIQS
+4385 NNSQRELRDYIQK
-4398 KLDYYTRTRRDKD
+4398 KLEYYTRTRR
-4411 DKKEDGNTK
+4411 ENGG
-4420 KEDARMSKEE
+4420 MS
-4430 GRLNKAQRYVLNG
+4430 KAQRYVLNG

-4457 SSKGNRALDAAKE
+4457 SSKGNRVEDAVKE
-4470 ATDGIRSFLGLNG
+4470 ATDGIRSFLGING
-4483 AREINNDQ
+4483 AREVSNDQ

-4513 SVTKKFV
+4513 SVTKKFI

-4536 YNEAVQQYRKDIQA
+4536 YNEALQQYRKDTQA

-4562 MNKDWEKVFQDFI
+4562 MNKDWEKVFQDFV
-4575 TKAIHYNAI
+4575 TKVIHYNAI

-4609 TTRFKRDGKAST
+4609 TTRFKRDSKAST

-4661 IASYLQNFTSSTYM
+4661 IATYLQNFTSSTYM
-4675 MMNIRG
+4675 MMNVRG
-4681 GISNITTGLT
+4681 GISNLTTGLT

-4696 AFAADYFGHRNWIN
+4696 AFAADYFGHRNWAN
-4710 GTGRYYSGLTDYL
+4710 GTGRYYSGITDYL

-4731 DTLEGGLIKFFNI
+4731 DTLEGGLIKYFHI
-4744 VEFDRLNN
+4744 VELDRLNN

-4793 RLVLDTNASKTGS
+4793 RLVLDPNASKIGS

-4815 EYVRDAQNEAFRQ
+4815 EYVRDAHNEALRQ

-4838 IEFQEKVKNDPQIMK
+4838 IEFQEKTKNDPQLMK

-4873 NAEERH
+4873 NAKERN

-4885 IKAKD
+4885 IKVKD

-4908 QFELGDDREIHFKKD
+4908 QFELGNDREIHFKKD

-4929 DVVREGET
+4929 DVVREGES

-4948 TNRVISVNKKIHGVY
+4948 TNRVISVNKKIHGWY
-4963 DRLGAAQIE
+4963 DRLAAAQIE
-4972 KHVWGSL
+4972 KHVWGSI

-5036 DMDSWK
+5036 DIDSWK

-5056 NLKTVWQLLPDYERN
+5056 NLKTVWQLIPDYERN

-5082 IASAFF
+5082 ITSAFF

-5129 VTEGKTLWS
+5129 VTQGKTLWS
-5138 QPVAAESIITDLTK
+5138 QPVAAESIITDLIK

-5171 HSGIHHG
+5171 HSGIHSG

-5195 YYSMSTL
+5195 IYAMSTL
-5202 PKNNK
+5202 PENNK

-5217 FLGINPKGIAEDIR
+5217 FLGINPKSIAEDIR
-5231 GKKLDD
+5231 GKKLDN

>member
-69 SNEKYIRK
+69 SKEEYIRK
-77 AIKDFISKDNFDV
+77 AIKDFIHKDNFDV
-90 NSTSIQREGA
+90 NSTSIPRENA

-127 YSQYQFDKALR
+127 YTQYQFDKALR
-138 DKVQASIDKAKKA
+138 DKVQANIDAAKKA
-151 GKATLTLND
+151 GKTTLTLND
-160 REFYTRIVASAFR
+160 REFYTRIVAMAFR
-173 NELFNRIA
+173 NELFDRIA

-205 KFDFDAIYDKI
+205 KFDFDAIYDKL

-222 TQDKNL
+222 TQDKNV

-314 KRLNSTNPVG
+314 KRLNSTNTVG

-354 IGVNNTQEAIN
+354 IGVNNTEEAIN
-365 RIENA
+365 RINTA

-447 NIDVTPFKNRIKV
+447 NID
-460 ITDNLVTKG
+460 TK
-469 TEVSNAF
+469 
-476 AFILKASSTD
+476 AFIGTIGTITKNLTDTRTDASKAFLFIMRASSTD
-486 QIIDAKEKNSSI
+486 QIIDAKEKNPSI
-498 TNAQQRFD
+498 TSAQERFD
-506 VFLKAFHEYFP
+506 MFLKAFHEYFP

-522 AIIGYIKHNKPTN
+522 AIIGYIKHNEPT
-535 PKAYNGEP
+535 E
-543 DEFTNLRN
+543 TNTKTKEDKEITN
-551 LSSLLKE
+551 FKTLSSLLTE
-558 VAEQGDLS
+558 VASQGDKS
-566 RQDRDEYYRKAD
+566 RQDRDENYRKAD
-578 LARDMNWQLEKKYG
+578 LAHDKNWQLEKKYG

-597 RDDYIDENAIR
+597 RDDYIDEDAIR

-617 YTAISNVAN
+617 YKAISDVAN

-645 KQSSDVLDNNR
+645 KQSSDVLDNSR
-656 VTEVIRITRS
+656 VTEVMRITRS
-666 YATLKPYGDVIK
+666 YATLAPYGEVIK

-701 FGLFRENPN
+701 FGLFREDPK
-710 TGKLEPT
+710 TGKLVPT

-802 DDALYIDSDK
+802 DDALYIDADK
-812 TGTDNKIAANIKD
+812 DRTNREIQAKIDEVVKYDNALLDDN
-825 ITNNH
+825 T
-830 QYGQSLIE
+830 
-838 DKSLAYN
+838 LAYD
-845 PMASVPEN
+845 PMASVLEN

-858 SAQVARLLL
+858 SAKIAILLR
-867 GKSIDKVKIDN
+867 GKSIDKVTIDN

-901 DAEKEGKKTVL
+901 DAEKEGKKTVV
-912 VVEAKVKDGKITDI
+912 VVEAEVKDGKIRELK
-926 TSKGLISEGNLDFP
+926 SKGLISEGNLDFP
-940 DTKLDGTI
+940 KTKVDITNEDI
-948 QEAAKAKLDEQLRR
+948 KYAAKKELKEQIHNDLV
-962 DMLNKGEI
+962 NEGKI
-970 TTKINTNH
+970 ITKINTNH

-1012 IYPSGEHKS
+1012 IYPSGEHKG
-1021 ELVAKHASWVD
+1021 ELVAKGASWID
-1032 EDGTRHYDYSK
+1032 ENGVRQYDYSK
-1043 GIDLTNPLS
+1043 GLDLTNPLA

-1083 FTVGTTNFGD
+1083 FTVGTKNFGNE
-1093 KLMQRLINPLYRGA
+1093 LMQKLINPLYRGA
-1107 DDTDKA
+1107 DDTEKD
-1113 IPLKIDRKI
+1113 IHLTINRNI
-1122 DGTVIGYG
+1122 DGTATGYG

-1139 INDMISSYIKAL
+1139 INDMISNYIKAL

-1158 FNDYKQ
+1158 FDDYKQ

-1214 AQAGGD
+1214 GQAGGD
-1220 PYGMADFSVPDS
+1220 PYGMADFSVPDA
-1232 LADMTT
+1232 LTTMTT

-1247 VDANGKKSKYDVE
+1247 VDANGKKFKYDVE

-1286 AAVKRNPQGEKAR
+1286 AAVARNPQGEKSR

-1475 TNADNKVAVQ
+1475 TNSDNKVAVQ
-1485 IVKKIVDNISDGP
+1485 VVKKIVDNISDGP

-1515 RSFHKLIDELHIPL
+1515 RSFRKLIDELHIPL
-1529 DDNGHLQLD
+1529 DDNGHLKLD

-1546 DADML
+1546 DADIL

-1599 SNMSNKTQSV
+1599 SNISNKTQSV

-1617 ITRQKLNGFHAAQV
+1617 ITRQKLNGFHTAQV

-1638 YKKDIEK
+1638 YKKDIKK
-1645 SKELKYL
+1645 SSELKYL

-1665 MEIAMTYSA
+1665 MEIAMTYAA
-1674 FGIDVNNKHYTAL
+1674 FGIDVNNTHYTAL

-1702 NVTSAAISAFAKKYS
+1702 NITSTAISSFAKKYS
-1717 VATSKQTKANVANQA
+1717 VATSKKTKANIDDQA

-1778 HFLDDTY
+1778 HFLDDIY

-1819 DGRIRKYNWIDEP
+1819 DGRVRKYNWIDEP

-1841 NKELKRLGQ
+1841 NRELKRLGQ

-1856 IHDDVEKA
+1856 IHAYVEKA
-1864 LNDLDNL
+1864 LKDLDNI
-1871 NDKEYNKLQ
+1871 NDKEFKELQ
-1880 DAESEAYKALPKVLK
+1880 DAESDAYKALPADLK
-1895 KEIKEVDDSFTE
+1895 KEINKINKSFAE

-1919 RLNAYKERLSKY
+1919 KLKAQIKSMDKYAGEEYINDKEKRNASF
-1931 LDNEHIKNKEESEP
+1931 NFVN
-1945 ASKFLD
+1945 
-1951 TIFDIID
+1951 TIADIID
-1958 YLEDNEGRKEKRSEA
+1958 YLEDNDSRRQKRSEA

-1997 LEYINSDAFER
+1997 DEYVNTDAFDR

-2021 MLDIL
+2021 MIKIL
-2026 SDDSSTE
+2026 EDDSSTE

-2044 TEANRIIEAAGNT
+2044 TEANKKIEEAGNT
-2057 KTASNERK
+2057 KEASNERK

-2101 CNTVRPILN
+2101 CNTVRPVLN

-2118 YPDGKVKRHQQYGWA
+2118 YPDGQIKKHQQYGWA
-2133 TDDDGNITNRNVDG
+2133 TDDDGKITNRNVDG

-2199 QPGITKIVNAYNR
+2199 QPGITKIVDAYNR

-2236 GINYIQVGKDML
+2236 GINYITIGKDTL
-2248 EVDRVPINTVVTAID
+2248 EVDRVPINTVVATID
-2263 NKYHIQFK
+2263 KSYHADFRN
-2271 TIFPNTPNK
+2271 IFPDTPNK

-2285 DINYIKDVPLDVE
+2285 DINYIKDVPLDVNV
-2298 KQIARCQGGNIKGI
+2298 QIARCQGKHNDKLTKEEI
-2312 ATNEDKALYD
+2312 ARREALYD

-2371 KNEADSEPT
+2371 KNEEDSEPT

-2400 AKAIKNGTFMK
+2400 AKAINDGTFMK

-2421 EQQWLQVRTKA
+2421 EHQWLQTRTKE
-2432 FKDWFGDWER
+2432 FKNWFGDWE
-2442 VANSSKFNKRDH
+2442 N
-2454 VSNSITSATYQG
+2454 
-2466 VYVSDVKFDPDMAPD
+2466 DPKNA
-2481 GGTRIIFLGDKYI
+2481 
-2494 GEIPVVELKD
+2494 
-2504 RIRMSGSIGTATEI
+2504 
-2518 EEEYRGKGYG
+2518 
-2528 KKAHLALAN
+2528 
-2537 IAKSEGK
+2537 
-2544 TLYSDSS
+2544 
-2551 NSDAEDA
+2551 
-2558 LWKSLVKDGIAEVVS
+2558 
-2573 ESPKDEHWHHTTYR
+2573 
-2587 IINNKLPQADDINSG
+2587 
-2602 DRGVSKVVDENGE
+2602 SKVVDENGE
-2615 PLVVYHFTDESTL
+2615 PLVVYHRTPNKFSVFDVNKIGSTTDSGQYGKG
-2628 NNFANDREA
+2628 FYFGIKPDRAEGNYIIKA
-2637 YFTSDESGEFIFE
+2637 
-2650 PYKNNRKNRIACFL
+2650 FL
-2664 NIKSPVG
+2664 NIKNPYYITKDSHSSVLAYIFNRNEQEYPDWAKNRFNKDEIQELNNKDG
-2671 SDNAYFRDYN
+2671 IIDLTNDN
-2681 TGSILPERIND
+2681 E
-2692 TTRLNRESQIESI
+2692 
-2705 KRLQENYPNVDG
+2705 
-2717 VVRDYSFGI
+2717 VV
-2726 VDKTFRKREGYT
+2726 VK
-2738 NVEFIAF
+2738 N
-2745 HPNQIKS
+2745 PNQIKS
-2752 ATDNNGMF
+2752 SIDNAGLF
-2760 STENDD
+2760 STENNDIY
-2766 VHDTNKSTMSFL
+2766 DTTISKVSFL
-2778 DAVYPNVGDGLDKY
+2778 NAIYPNVELGLDRY
-2792 ITSTSTHKS
+2792 ITETSKYKS
-2801 LYSTLDSFLRYATAS
+2801 SYSILDSFLRYATAS

-2821 RPLFKTQNEG
+2821 RPLFKTQNKC

-2843 DARGKSRIDEDT
+2843 DTRGKSRIDEDT
-2855 NNDFEKYIL
+2855 NNDFEKYVL

-2886 VTFSIKHDS
+2886 VTFSIKHDA
-2895 EEDVEVA
+2895 EEDSEVA

-3045 RNSINGIIKNTALY
+3045 RNAINGIIKNTALY

-3065 DNKSIVDDIDSKVSI
+3065 DNKSIVDDIDSKVSTADHI
-3080 VGHVEDDVANRLYE
+3080 EDDVANRLYE

-3120 FHPFTDKPRFG
+3120 FIPETDRNAHG
-3131 LIQIKNPIDGSK
+3131 LIKVKTPSTDGNKNDGI
-3143 KTDDTNFLES
+3143 NFLES
-3153 HNIITFKTAKDVTGE
+3153 HNIITFKTVTDING
-3168 KFLTPVLNKYV
+3168 KKQSVPVFNKYL
-3179 RMRKQGTKDFQ
+3179 RMRKQGTRDFQ
-3190 LYKAEFDNNG
+3190 LYKIESGKDGN
-3200 DYIYLI
+3200 IYLI

-3214 EHGTFSANP
+3214 EHGEFSANP
-3223 KYHTFASV
+3223 KYHEFAKVS
-3231 DYYENLIKGDINKP
+3231 YYEDWINDRIDKSV
-3245 TINIEDYMAKEIP
+3245 IHIEDYMAKEIP

-3282 TIAKNIANDSNFINN
+3282 TIVKNIANDSNFINN
-3297 DSAAKYIYAPVLH
+3297 DSATKYIYAPVLH
-3310 DYFRY
+3310 DYFKY

-3331 DGTTVSKDVAIS
+3331 DGTTVSKDIVIS

-3358 LKHGATIDTKH
+3358 LKHNETIDTKH

-3377 DAINAG
+3377 DVINAG
-3383 LKDGASVERLE
+3383 LKDGASIYRLE

-3400 HVSVNPSDG
+3400 HISVNPSDG

-3430 DADKVVNKTPS
+3430 DADKIVNKTPS

-3459 IMLSDDPVATAIK
+3459 IMLSDDPVATSIRE
-3472 DDMRKHN
+3472 DMQKHN

-3502 TEKRDRILNNPGYSV
+3502 TEKRDRILNNLGYSV

-3528 DIKHDKVRELIRTNA
+3528 DIKHDKVRELIRTN
-3543 DVRRDFLTLL
+3543 DKVRRDFLTLL

-3617 NIQEGLLSVRDGYQG
+3617 NIQEGLLSVRDGYHG
-3632 SSFLEAQIGDIQN
+3632 SSFLEAQIGDLQS

-3680 AKIINDAKDKGE
+3680 AKIINDAKAKGE
-3692 SCSWNDVI
+3692 NCSWNDVI

-3721 NEAMLNAKIKHGDNS
+3721 NDTMLDAKIKYGDNS

-3748 WMAKNVQQEVTYNS
+3748 WMAKNVQQEVTYDN
-3762 DVFEDDPFADADNR
+3762 DAFEDDYFKDNNNR
-3776 SYYDRLNDLEEK
+3776 SYYDILNDLEEN

-3828 AAEKDVQRLV
+3828 AAEKDVQRLT
-3838 SDFTVDAYGEVVSKT
+3838 SEFTTDSYGEVVFKT
-3853 EYDEEHPYSNDVTKR
+3853 EYDEEHPYSNDAAKR

-3889 RDLQSDVY
+3889 RYIQGNVY
-3897 EDETRSGWADDL
+3897 ENETRSGWEDDL
-3909 KRNQAI
+3909 KRNLAI

-3923 DSGELKVNRSSLAT
+3923 ESGELKINRSSLAM

-3946 EWMHNN
+3946 EWLHNN

-3957 ASTGD
+3957 ALSGD
-3962 VADWYLNE
+3962 IADWYLNE

-3977 AREGKTKEYLI
+3977 AKEGKTKEYLI
-3988 EHYALNTPLVANN
+3988 EHYALNTPLVT
-4001 GKGLDST
+4001 DSGRVLT
-4008 SINKELKTSK
+4008 SESIDKEINTPK

-4024 ETTTNFLSQ
+4024 DEIVNFLSQ
-4033 ELEKAFEL
+4033 ELEAAFNI

-4056 NKHEGIINRYGEV
+4056 NKHDGIINRYGEV

-4084 QQEINNNIRGNAV
+4084 AQETNNNIRGNAV
-4097 GSDRTIINNAGKN
+4097 GSDKTIINNAGKN
-4110 PIVYNRAFYDGL
+4110 PIIYNKAFYDGL
-4122 SVTHGKDN
+4122 SVTRGKEN
-4130 AKHLELVNKFNEL
+4130 QKHLELVNDFNNL

-4149 RHNNRLCT
+4149 RHNNRLLT
-4157 YLMPVEV
+4157 YMMPIDV

-4185 KEEVARIID
+4185 KEEVARIIA
-4194 FRGKN
+4194 FRDKN
-4199 VDVVTNEKEFEYQKN
+4199 VQVVTNEKEYEYQKN

-4250 YLKPKEEVMSKFIDF
+4250 YLKPKEEVMSQFIDF

-4303 WYFDN
+4303 WYLDN

-4328 LKSGVASTY
+4328 LKSGVASNW

-4345 RVIAKNFRN
+4345 RVISEDFKN
-4354 KNFNAGGE
+4354 KNFHAGGE

-4370 NRETAEDKYKSAHAL
+4370 NKDRADEKYKSAYAL
-4385 NDSQRALRDYIQS
+4385 NDSQRALRDYIQK
-4398 KLDYYTRTRRDKD
+4398 KLEYYTRTRR
-4411 DKKEDGNTK
+4411 EDGGMTK
-4420 KEDARMSKEE
+4420 A
-4430 GRLNKAQRYVLNG
+4430 LRYVING
-4443 QMPMEYSEEALKSM
+4443 QMPMEYSEEALKSI

-4483 AREINNDQ
+4483 AREVSNDQ

-4520 KPNRTDFEEG
+4520 KPNRIDFEEG

-4536 YNEAVQQYRKDIQA
+4536 YNEAVQQYRKDTQA

-4681 GISNITTGLT
+4681 GISNLTTGLT
-4691 NIAGE
+4691 NIAAE
-4696 AFAADYFGHRNWIN
+4696 SFAADYFGHRDWIN

-4731 DTLEGGLIKFFNI
+4731 DTLEGGLIKYFHV
-4744 VEFDRLNN
+4744 VELDRLNN

-4793 RLVLDTNASKTGS
+4793 RLVLDSNASKTGS

-4815 EYVRDAQNEAFRQ
+4815 EYVRDAHNEALRQ

-4948 TNRVISVNKKIHGVY
+4948 TNRVISVNKKIHGWY
-4963 DRLGAAQIE
+4963 DRLAAAQIE

-5036 DMDSWK
+5036 DIDSWK

-5071 NVRRNLGDIGS
+5071 NVRRNLGDISS
-5082 IASAFF
+5082 ITSAFF

-5129 VTEGKTLWS
+5129 VTQGKTLWS

-5159 MAIEGDDYDGYY
+5159 MAIEGDEYDGYY

-5217 FLGINPKGIAEDIR
+5217 FLGINPKGIAENIR

>member
-37 LVNNVEEGKFV
+37 LVNKVEEGKFI
-48 PTKEFSDYVKA
+48 PTKEFSDYFKA

-69 SNEKYIRK
+69 SDKKYIRK
-77 AIKDFISKDNFDV
+77 AIKDFITKDNFDI
-90 NSTSIQREGA
+90 NSTSIQRDGA

-127 YSQYQFDKALR
+127 YTQYQFDKAVR
-138 DKVQASIDKAKKA
+138 DRAQASIDKAKKA
-151 GKATLTLND
+151 GKAALTLND
-160 REFYTRIVASAFR
+160 RAFYTRIVASAFR
-173 NELFNRIA
+173 NELFDRIA

-205 KFDFDAIYDKI
+205 KFDFDAIYDKL

-263 DKEIDAQDDSEENGR
+263 DKEIDAQEDAEENGR

-314 KRLNSTNPVG
+314 KRLNSTNTVG

-365 RIENA
+365 RINTA

-396 VMRNLSKIVGSKSM
+396 VMRNLSKMVGSKSM

-447 NIDVTPFKNRIKV
+447 NIDVPVFKNRIKV
-460 ITDNLVTKG
+460 ITDNLTNPK
-469 TEVSNAF
+469 TAASEAF
-476 AFILKASSTD
+476 LFIMRASSTD

-498 TNAQQRFD
+498 TSAQQRFD

-517 TVPNE
+517 TVSNE
-522 AIIGYIKHNKPTN
+522 AIIGYIKHNEPVETN
-535 PKAYNGEP
+535 TKAKEAK
-543 DEFTNLRN
+543 EITNFRN
-551 LSSLLKE
+551 LASLLTA
-558 VAEQGDLS
+558 VAEQGDKS
-566 RQDRDEYYRKAD
+566 RQARDKNYQEAD
-578 LARDMNWQLEKKYG
+578 LAHDKNWQLEKKYG

-597 RDDYIDENAIR
+597 RDDYIDEDAIR
-608 YQDYLNNHI
+608 YQDYLNNNI
-617 YTAISNVAN
+617 YTNIADVAN

-656 VTEVIRITRS
+656 VTEIMRITRS
-666 YATLKPYGDVIK
+666 YATLAPYGEIIE

-686 NILIEHKDANGNTEN
+686 NILIEHKDANGNAEN

-717 DYASD
+717 EYASD
-722 LLSTSLF
+722 LISTSLF

-802 DDALYIDSDK
+802 NDALYIDSDK
-812 TGTDNKIAANIKD
+812 AGTDSKIDANIKD

-838 DKSLAYN
+838 DKALAYN

-884 IISKAKKNN
+884 ITSKAKKNN

-926 TSKGLISEGNLDFP
+926 TSKGLISEGSLDFP
-940 DTKLDGTI
+940 DTKLEGTI

-1012 IYPSGEHKS
+1012 IYPSGTHKG
-1021 ELVAKHASWVD
+1021 ELVAKGASWID
-1032 EDGTRHYDYSK
+1032 ENGVRQYDYSK

-1060 SDNGVVYDAANRELK
+1060 SDNGVVYDADNRELK

-1083 FTVGTTNFGD
+1083 FAVGTTNFGNE
-1093 KLMQRLINPLYRGA
+1093 LMQKLINPLYRGA
-1107 DDTDKA
+1107 DNTDKA
-1113 IPLKIDRKI
+1113 IPLKINRNI
-1122 DGTVIGYG
+1122 DGRATGYG
-1130 KLTAEQETA
+1130 ELTAEQETA
-1139 INDMISSYIKAL
+1139 INDMISNYIKAL
-1151 SDDAVTR
+1151 SDNAVTR

-1220 PYGMADFSVPDS
+1220 PYGMADFSVPDA

-1319 SFITYDEWIRRIAGR
+1319 SFITYEEWIRRIAGR

-1347 NDESKPVDAK
+1347 NDESKPVNAK

-1374 YDKAMGVMIP
+1374 YDKAMGIMIP

-1529 DDNGHLQLD
+1529 DDNGHLKLD
-1538 ANGDIAGI
+1538 DNGDIAGI

-1638 YKKDIEK
+1638 YKQDIEK

-1702 NVTSAAISAFAKKYS
+1702 NVTSSAISAFAKKYS
-1717 VATSKQTKANVANQA
+1717 VATSKQTKANVADQA
-1732 SAIEA
+1732 STIEA

-1806 SVYGIQHRSYVDR
+1806 SVYGIQHRSYIDR
-1819 DGRIRKYNWIDEP
+1819 DGRVRKYNWIDEP

-1841 NKELKRLGQ
+1841 NRELKRLGQ
-1850 DKYNVN
+1850 DKYNTN
-1856 IHDDVEKA
+1856 IHDDIEKA
-1864 LNDLDNL
+1864 LKDLDDI
-1871 NDKEYNKLQ
+1871 NDKEYHKLQ
-1880 DAESEAYKALPKVLK
+1880 DAEAEAYKALPDTLK
-1895 KEIKEVDDSFTE
+1895 KDIKDVDSSFVE

-1931 LDNEHIKNKEESEP
+1931 LDNEHIKDKEKSEP

-1982 QKFEDAAKKNNLKSY
+1982 QKFEDVAKKNNLKSY

-2026 SDDSSTE
+2026 SDPSSTE

-2044 TEANRIIEAAGNT
+2044 TEANRKIEEFGNT
-2057 KTASNERK
+2057 KEASNERK

-2076 SYMNDVMSGARL
+2076 SYMNDVMSGDRL

-2101 CNTVRPILN
+2101 CNTVRPVLN

-2118 YPDGKVKRHQQYGWA
+2118 YPDGKVKRHRQYGWA
-2133 TDDDGNITNRNVDG
+2133 TDDDGNITNRNVDE

-2159 HAFDAVKEGSIPNV
+2159 HAFDAPKEGSIPNV

-2221 RNPIHDAIRSVAKDL
+2221 RNPIHDAIRSVSKDL
-2236 GINYIQVGKDML
+2236 GINYIKVGNDML
-2248 EVDRVPINTVVTAID
+2248 EVDRVPINTVVKAID
-2263 NKYHIQFK
+2263 DKYHNQFRY
-2271 TIFPNTPNK
+2271 IFPDTPDK

-2285 DINYIKDVPLDVE
+2285 NINYMKDVPLDV
-2298 KQIARCQGGNIKGI
+2298 KTQIARCQGKHNNKLTDEEI
-2312 ATNEDKALYD
+2312 ARREALYD

-2371 KNEADSEPT
+2371 ENEKESGVT
-2380 LIVEREDNSVK
+2380 LKVKRED
-2391 NQKELDDIK
+2391 
-2400 AKAIKNGTFMK
+2400 GT
-2411 APNGKPTNLN
+2411 
-2421 EQQWLQVRTKA
+2421 E
-2432 FKDWFGDWER
+2432 
-2442 VANSSKFNKRDH
+2442 
-2454 VSNSITSATYQG
+2454 VS
-2466 VYVSDVKFDPDMAPD
+2466 
-2481 GGTRIIFLGDKYI
+2481 
-2494 GEIPVVELKD
+2494 
-2504 RIRMSGSIGTATEI
+2504 
-2518 EEEYRGKGYG
+2518 
-2528 KKAHLALAN
+2528 
-2537 IAKSEGK
+2537 
-2544 TLYSDSS
+2544 
-2551 NSDAEDA
+2551 
-2558 LWKSLVKDGIAEVVS
+2558 
-2573 ESPKDEHWHHTTYR
+2573 
-2587 IINNKLPQADDINSG
+2587 
-2602 DRGVSKVVDENGE
+2602 
-2615 PLVVYHFTDESTL
+2615 
-2628 NNFANDREA
+2628 
-2637 YFTSDESGEFIFE
+2637 
-2650 PYKNNRKNRIACFL
+2650 FL
-2664 NIKSPVG
+2664 NAI
-2671 SDNAYFRDYN
+2671 
-2681 TGSILPERIND
+2681 
-2692 TTRLNRESQIESI
+2692 
-2705 KRLQENYPNVDG
+2705 YPNVD
-2717 VVRDYSFGI
+2717 
-2726 VDKTFRKREGYT
+2726 
-2738 NVEFIAF
+2738 
-2745 HPNQIKS
+2745 
-2752 ATDNNGMF
+2752 
-2760 STENDD
+2760 
-2766 VHDTNKSTMSFL
+2766 L
-2778 DAVYPNVGDGLDKY
+2778 GLDKY
-2792 ITSTSTHKS
+2792 ITSTPTYKS
-2801 LYSTLDSFLRYATAS
+2801 SYSTLDSFLRYATAS

-2821 RPLFKTQNEG
+2821 RPLFKTQNKG

-2855 NNDFEKYIL
+2855 NNDFEKYVL

-2875 LPLTVNVKGDD
+2875 LPLTVNVEGDN
-2886 VTFSIKHDS
+2886 VIFGIKHDANVS
-2895 EEDVEVA
+2895 DEVA

-2922 SSRTDEE
+2922 SARTDEDGNIIKDKNGKPIE
-2929 GHKID
+2929 

-2965 FIKDHSIGDNIFM
+2965 FIKDRSIGDNIFM

-3000 IQDTIDDEARYELFD
+3000 IQDTADAESLYELFD

-3045 RNSINGIIKNTALY
+3045 RNAINGIIKNTALY

-3065 DNKSIVDDIDSKVSI
+3065 DNKSIVRDIDDKVST
-3080 VGHVEDDVANRLYE
+3080 VDHVEDDVANHLYE

-3131 LIQIKNPIDGSK
+3131 LIQIKNPIDGSNK
-3143 KTDDTNFLES
+3143 NDGTNFLES
-3153 HNIITFKTAKDVTGE
+3153 HNIITFKTATDATGK
-3168 KFLTPVLNKYV
+3168 KFLTPVLNKYI

-3190 LYKAEFDNNG
+3190 LYKTEFDNNG

-3245 TINIEDYMAKEIP
+3245 TIKIEDYMAKEIP
-3258 SKFKGTVRDFDL
+3258 SKFKGTVRRFDL
-3270 NKPKDGEVSQFE
+3270 NNPGTGEGSKFE
-3282 TIAKNIANDSNFINN
+3282 KIVNDIANDSNFINN
-3297 DSAAKYIYAPVLH
+3297 DSATKYIWAPVLH

-3331 DGTTVSKDVAIS
+3331 DGTTIGKDIAIS
-3343 RLLTPRQVYT
+3343 RLLTPRQIGN

-3358 LKHGATIDTKH
+3358 LKHGATVDTKH

-3383 LKDGASVERLE
+3383 LKDGASWERME

-3479 INQGISSVKANST
+3479 INQGIESVKANST

-3553 AEADQFCKDFA
+3553 AEAKQFCKDFA

-3575 SQEKFYYDEIK
+3575 GQEKFYYDEIK
-3586 KAVNEIRN
+3586 KAVNEIKN

-3605 DNDYLDRMSTDP
+3605 RNDYLDRMSTNP
-3617 NIQEGLLSVRDGYQG
+3617 NVQEGLLSVGDGYHG
-3632 SSFLEAQIGDIQN
+3632 SSFLESQIGDLQN
-3645 APNPMVQIT
+3645 APSPMVQIT

-3692 SCSWNDVI
+3692 NCSWNDVI

-3721 NEAMLNAKIKHGDNS
+3721 NDAMLYAKIKHGDNS

-3748 WMAKNVQQEVTYNS
+3748 WMAKNVQQEVTYDNTTF
-3762 DVFEDDPFADADNR
+3762 DGDPFADPDNR

-3853 EYDEEHPYSNDVTKR
+3853 EYDEEHPYSNDATKR

-3923 DSGELKVNRSSLAT
+3923 DSGELKVNRSSLAM

-3977 AREGKTKEYLI
+3977 AREGKTKEYLV

-4008 SINKELKTSK
+4008 SIDKELKTSK

-4024 ETTTNFLSQ
+4024 ETATNFLSQ

-4069 DATLLSDDEIAKIKK
+4069 DATLLNDDEIAKIKK

-4110 PIVYNRAFYDGL
+4110 PIVYNSDFYKGL
-4122 SVTHGKDN
+4122 SITGGKDN
-4130 AKHLELVNKFNEL
+4130 TKHLELVNKFNEL

-4157 YLMPVEV
+4157 YLMPVKV
-4164 LHKMKSLLDE
+4164 LHDMTVLLDK
-4174 LSEVKSKNGVP
+4174 LSGVKSKNGVP
-4185 KEEVARIID
+4185 KEEVARIME

-4199 VDVVTNEKEFEYQKN
+4199 VDVVTNYKEFEYQKN
-4214 EALKKGPEYYNEWLS
+4214 EALKKGTEYYNEWLS
-4229 ANAEFD
+4229 ANAYFD

-4250 YLKPKEEVMSKFIDF
+4250 YLKPKEKVMSKFIDF

-4288 KFNEMKAKGDKAFNK
+4288 KFNEMKAKGDDAFNK
-4303 WYFDN
+4303 WYLDN

-4328 LKSGVASTY
+4328 LKSGVASTW

-4345 RVIAKNFRN
+4345 RVIAKEFRN
-4354 KNFNAGGE
+4354 KNFHAGGE

-4420 KEDARMSKEE
+4420 KEDARMPKEE

-4457 SSKGNRALDAAKE
+4457 NSKGNRALDAAKE
-4470 ATDGIRSFLGLNG
+4470 ATEGIRSFLGLNG

-4536 YNEAVQQYRKDIQA
+4536 YNEAVQQYRKDTQA

-4562 MNKDWEKVFQDFI
+4562 MNKDWEKVFQDFV

-4675 MMNIRG
+4675 MMNVRG

-4710 GTGRYYSGLTDYL
+4710 GSAHYYNGLADYL

-4731 DTLEGGLIKFFNI
+4731 DTLEGGLIKWFNI

-4752 LETNDETKGVVEHLR
+4752 LETNNEVKGVIERAR
-4767 DFAYTP
+4767 DFAYSP

-4778 HRMQNGALFAMMDSH
+4778 HFMQNTAMLTMMDSH
-4793 RLVLDTNASKTGS
+4793 RLVLDPNASKTGS

-4815 EYVRDAQNEAFRQ
+4815 EYIRDAQNEALRQ

-4853 RYAWYR
+4853 RYAWFR
-4859 GDFVTDFLRNVVSD
+4859 GDFVTDFLRNFVSD
-4873 NAEERH
+4873 NAEERT

-4898 EFEKAPKVID
+4898 EFEKAPKLID

-4929 DVVREGET
+4929 DVTRKGET

-4963 DRLGAAQIE
+4963 DRLGGAQIE

-5003 ERGTVEKGCY
+5003 ERGTIEKGCY

-5036 DMDSWK
+5036 DIDSWK

-5129 VTEGKTLWS
+5129 VTQGKTLWS
-5138 QPVAAESIITDLTK
+5138 QPIAAESIITDLTK

-5231 GKKLDD
+5231 GKNLDD